1 MADEIKKD
9 ILLNIDANMSNIDKQ
24 LKNLTKKL
32 GNMKLSLDMDN
43 INAKNI
49 KLVENLSKALSNLPI
64 SKEVTITPK
73 ISLGKLDKLT
83 DDGGKLVSEKKRI
96 QAMMD
101 EKFGNVYITPN
112 FNLKEFEKQL
122 EKATKLSINT
132 DGLSLDLALNT
143 TKAEQKLNSLMDKIN
158 KLGGT
163 LKSLPSV
170 DIAVAGKKI
179 ESPVSKGKKKSKV
192 PSVVGEDDLYLSA
205 FRREYGIRP
214 RNLSQALNATVGV
227 NTDGKKGMDLQIALE
242 SAVAQ
247 LMHQAQ
253 KEAYTNPKSDK
264 SHILN
269 QLGKEAMS
277 KLFKVAPLYGE
288 NVLQGKSPDELSFNE
303 MFKALKDYGFKL
315 FQQDMDS
322 NNNTISARNKEK
334 RAKAIDNISSEISK
348 LASGDT
354 DVGLH
359 YLNKDLASLNS
370 SDLSDDLKAKKS
382 ALQNLLRDVKENDA
396 TAMNY
401 LHSYMQGK
409 IAQLKSL
416 QESVFNTDAEATKG
430 LAVSKMQSAYANK
443 LSNDWVTLREAK
455 KHISD
460 AIQRDLQNNDLD
472 KWVEHTAKLE
482 AIKAREKDPYDFD
495 IKKNLGNVGQLDKL
509 LNARRASQDIIYG
522 ADSTDDAEIK
532 YLKGLQSKATD
543 KGTKDYLQS
552 RMESLGAEI
561 QQVKEKTAKEIVQY
575 FQDLVNEARKSLI
588 QKAQTPN
595 ADVFNEVSEYITA
608 NTKLANAKQDT
619 GKLGYG
625 DSAQALSA
633 MSSELEQILGKGN
646 QYSEMLKREAQAN
659 TDLLQTIQNNTDALK
674 QFKNQRKELAR
685 QITADVGK
693 SDTSAMGY
701 ADSASLFQNFK
712 DTVNSEISAGQA
724 SGEPVNLSKFKNLS
738 AQYADLYSDSNNT
751 AIANLY
757 RQFAQEL
764 EIGSKKIANATK
776 STLDAENDIVQ
787 AIRELDNAYKSGI
800 GQDSAKARL
809 SQAMSDYESAY
820 KENKGTDMTANEK
833 IRLLSNAGSK
843 AGIQKDTEAAEELNA
858 QIEKLRSTFGT
869 TDAKIQKGLA
879 GEAEGQK
886 KVTSAV
892 QEYLNKLRQLD
903 LQMTSTT
910 DTAKL
915 KVLEEQ
921 YEKLTEQMKE
931 AGKASGEI
939 KSFRQEANILL
950 ALSFGSSSKQAR
962 TLALNSAKKSLVNQE
977 VLDRASSPN
986 IDGPLGIG
994 VKGTYYIISLLGRAS
1009 KGLGSA
1015 FEASSIL
1022 MKDSS
1027 KMVTNSF
1034 MSLSSKL
1041 TEVDRLLEGLG
1052 VVAGTIGVAIG
1063 TGLSAVMAWTAAL
1076 KVGISS
1082 FEFFGGILL
1091 DIGKTLLEVLKPG
1104 IELYRS
1110 ETKSTY
1116 SMMAAIAS
1124 NASYKGTSLRDM
1136 QDQREAM
1143 NIAYTGSKQLQD
1155 RAKYDAE
1162 RGAFSYQEII
1172 DALSGTLPMLL
1183 AKGMSVKQAYD
1194 VNLGVASVAKLINL
1208 NPGQVLQEV
1217 RDLAQGSITAGHSQ
1231 VANAIG
1237 VTNADIKGKDGEEIW
1252 SYLMEQF
1259 EKYQSVLKEYAQ
1271 TPVGAFEQMQDRF
1284 SIVAEE
1290 FVNNFAWSFKGIFDM
1305 ITNWMGTW
1313 KDSAG
1318 NILTQIVDPN
1328 TGNTKDVWAKYTTDE
1343 NGNQQIESYQDNPTG
1358 AVTFNLGEELFK
1370 ILDGL
1375 DEVFLHLAESADRVI
1390 GYVKELLGINDVVD
1404 TGTDILE
1411 VLIDVVADN
1420 IMFILWW
1427 IDVTKQLLAESED
1440 FIVGL
1445 INTSIFIAKVVTS
1458 LAYLVVGFKNLIDM
1472 LYDVAAVIGNIIRK
1486 TVALM
1491 KGDIKGAE
1499 AIKPL
1504 DFAWD
1509 NLKQDFSE
1517 LTDSLVQ
1524 GAGKNIYEAFNK
1536 NFYADSFK
1544 ESRGLWK
1551 EGHSSNNNHAIT
1563 DIWLRGKKFGEQA
1576 KEAFEKRKQQ
1586 GVTIGNLRGT
1596 PSSANDDKTDKQK
1609 KQAENKAYKRYI
1621 AELKSALEAH
1631 VQALKD
1637 LSEQNEIAYKEGFKS
1652 YAEYMTDKVSYS
1664 LEEAQ
1669 AKVNELNAEREAI
1682 QNRSTLEPDEKET
1695 ALYNNQKELAK
1706 ANATLTKLTRAQ
1718 EEVAEYL
1725 KQSATNMSN
1734 VSSQMNQLLAQSA
1747 DMPTMNLDGSVS
1759 VASNISSL
1767 EDLYQA
1773 NPQNYEEKMNW
1784 GLQRLMLAGYDMT
1797 NSAAIMANLAMEST
1811 NELNPKADN
1820 GSHKGIGQWDN
1831 DRWNNLLNFAS
1842 QNQSDPYDFRTQ
1854 LEFLIREATTQGM
1867 NFFPQIARSMEDAV
1881 YQFGKIYERPGDD
1894 ALNKRQ
1900 NQAVWTANQAVT
1912 NYRPFYKKIVAT
1924 KDGGES
1930 GTYSAIQKALE
1941 GTNKDNGYL
1950 GKTLINGVNACV
1962 EAVTKIGAD
1971 YSPVLR
1977 KAVENGILRTED
1989 APGVKGLDTFLK
2001 ENSVA
2006 ILEGFDK
2013 SELQAGDIIFFDSG
2027 GEKNTHVM
2035 LYQGNGKIV
2044 GNSSSGN
2051 NKAGEVI
2058 QRPLD
2063 DYLAYSGMTPSRI
2076 AKTSKTS
2083 VFGGNGV
2090 STKTSYAMATT
2101 KEGHEARQHAIDTE
2115 AKFVDLLAQLEALW
2129 MGSLDARIKQIKLK
2143 FEKQRINATP
2153 EEIDVLN
2160 KLEKAEIGKMAF
2172 EATSKIIDFN
2182 MTNYLD
2188 NVKSKLAEL
2197 DFSDRGNYTDITS
2210 KQADYTFKLT
2220 QIKDMAI
2227 QNVANSLDRLQ
2238 ELYGYMERQGFIS
2251 EAQQIK
2257 QKIESTLES
2266 LYKIFDSAIEK
2277 INANYDNMTKRF
2289 DNMSWTNLQREQGH
2303 KEIEA
2308 YRNQA
2313 LAEQYHAEMTSLQRG
2328 YNQLRD
2334 EIEACNKEA
2343 ERLKELGDDKGA
2355 NVQLD
2360 KVKGKTVELNVV
2372 MEKLK
2377 STHALEVLAK
2387 EAGHLKDVM
2396 VEANDKFKQATEDG
2410 LLDFMT
2416 DGVNAVLDGTKTIE
2430 DAFADMAISI
2440 LKTMQKF
2447 FADKIVTGLMNQWF
2461 GNTTTQSLMSPF
2473 AYNPEAQWQWSKN
2486 PEYVAQQNDKGLAQF
2501 NREGYYI
2508 TNLPEGGAE
2517 EAKQLYKDKQW
2528 TPEYASADTTV
2539 ALTTAVQ
2546 TNTQA
2551 VTELTSALAHKAT
2564 VSQDNE
2570 AKTAEAVENLNETTA
2585 NTNREISDSVV
2596 RGTQVQTQI
2605 ASNSL
2610 AEAVT
2615 NTTQNNIANQ
2625 HLASIDTSEQKQAI
2639 DGSVSGGGGG
2649 GESISSGGGLSS
2661 SISMGIPSVGR
2672 GITGTLS
2679 NNGGGLFGGIGSML
2693 SGWVDPIYKIL
2704 EDVIGDIADLLNSD
2718 LFARPLN
2725 MLNSVIGSA
2734 GAQLGGSIFAIS
2746 SLMNGDKKEQLLSM
2760 IFLELQLMYQ
2770 PLSLIGTY
2778 IPNLMTL
2785 LSDIAAKVSANYAS
2799 ANYVPASKA
2808 TNVADK
2814 PTGHAIGGYITGP
2827 GTGTSDSIPARLSNG
2842 EFVIRSEAVKRY
2854 GTNFLNA
2861 VNDGTF
2867 ARIHTK
2873 VPRFAEG
2880 GLVKEATNNVGN
2892 NMAQSMGGVI
2902 GQHMSNTATF
2912 NVALVRDEQEAMAS
2926 FMRSSHG
2933 QRIMLD
2939 FSKKY
2944 ANVTRSF

>member
-1 MADEIKKD
+1 M
-9 ILLNIDANMSNIDKQ
+9 
-24 LKNLTKKL
+24 
-32 GNMKLSLDMDN
+32 
-43 INAKNI
+43 
-49 KLVENLSKALSNLPI
+49 
-64 SKEVTITPK
+64 
-73 ISLGKLDKLT
+73 
-83 DDGGKLVSEKKRI
+83 
-96 QAMMD
+96 
-101 EKFGNVYITPN
+101 
-112 FNLKEFEKQL
+112 
-122 EKATKLSINT
+122 
-132 DGLSLDLALNT
+132 
-143 TKAEQKLNSLMDKIN
+143 
-158 KLGGT
+158 
-163 LKSLPSV
+163 
-170 DIAVAGKKI
+170 
-179 ESPVSKGKKKSKV
+179 
-192 PSVVGEDDLYLSA
+192 
-205 FRREYGIRP
+205 
-214 RNLSQALNATVGV
+214 
-227 NTDGKKGMDLQIALE
+227 
-242 SAVAQ
+242 
-247 LMHQAQ
+247 
-253 KEAYTNPKSDK
+253 
-264 SHILN
+264 
-269 QLGKEAMS
+269 
-277 KLFKVAPLYGE
+277 
-288 NVLQGKSPDELSFNE
+288 
-303 MFKALKDYGFKL
+303 
-315 FQQDMDS
+315 
-322 NNNTISARNKEK
+322 
-334 RAKAIDNISSEISK
+334 
-348 LASGDT
+348 
-354 DVGLH
+354 
-359 YLNKDLASLNS
+359 
-370 SDLSDDLKAKKS
+370 
-382 ALQNLLRDVKENDA
+382 
-396 TAMNY
+396 
-401 LHSYMQGK
+401 
-409 IAQLKSL
+409 
-416 QESVFNTDAEATKG
+416 
-430 LAVSKMQSAYANK
+430 
-443 LSNDWVTLREAK
+443 
-455 KHISD
+455 
-460 AIQRDLQNNDLD
+460 
-472 KWVEHTAKLE
+472 
-482 AIKAREKDPYDFD
+482 
-495 IKKNLGNVGQLDKL
+495 
-509 LNARRASQDIIYG
+509 
-522 ADSTDDAEIK
+522 
-532 YLKGLQSKATD
+532 
-543 KGTKDYLQS
+543 
-552 RMESLGAEI
+552 
-561 QQVKEKTAKEIVQY
+561 QY

-595 ADVFNEVSEYITA
+595 ADVSNEVSEYITA
-608 NTKLANAKQDT
+608 NTKLANAKQDI

-693 SDTSAMGY
+693 SDNSVMGY

-712 DTVNSEISAGQA
+712 NTVNSEISAGQA

-776 STLDAENDIVQ
+776 STLDAENEIVQ
-787 AIRELDNAYKSGI
+787 AIRELDNAYKSGV

-879 GEAEGQK
+879 GETEGQK

-903 LQMTSTT
+903 LQMSSTT
-910 DTAKL
+910 DTTE
-915 KVLEEQ
+915 LEA
-921 YEKLTEQMKE
+921 LTEQYKKLVDEMKE

-939 KSFRQEANILL
+939 KSFRQEANILS

-962 TLALNSAKKSLVNQE
+962 TLALKSAKESLVNQE
-977 VLDRASSPN
+977 ILDRASSPN
-986 IDGPLGIG
+986 VDGLAGTAFKG
-994 VKGTYYIISLLGRAS
+994 VYYSISLLGRAS

-1027 KMVTNSF
+1027 KLVSTSL
-1034 MSLSSKL
+1034 MSLSSTL
-1041 TEVDRLLEGLG
+1041 PEVSAGMAGLG
-1052 VVAGTIGVAIG
+1052 LVAGVIG
-1063 TGLSAVMAWTAAL
+1063 TTLGVGLTAVMAWAAAL

-1082 FEFFGGILL
+1082 LEFFGGILL

-1104 IELYRS
+1104 IELYTS

-1136 QDQREAM
+1136 QDQKEAM

-1183 AKGMSVKQAYD
+1183 EKGMSVQQAYD

-1208 NPGQVLQEV
+1208 NPGQVLQEA

-1237 VTNADIKGKDGEEIW
+1237 VSNADIKGKDGEEIW

-1259 EKYQSVLKEYAQ
+1259 EKYQYVLKEYAQ

-1313 KDSAG
+1313 KDSVG
-1318 NILTQIVDPN
+1318 NVLTQIVDPN

-1343 NGNQQIESYQDNPTG
+1343 NGEQQIESYQDNPTG

-1427 IDVTKQLLAESED
+1427 IDVTRQLLTESED
-1440 FIVGL
+1440 FIIGL
-1445 INTSIFIAKVVTS
+1445 INTSIFIAKVVMS
-1458 LAYLVVGFKNLIDM
+1458 LSYLVVGFKNLIDM
-1472 LYDVAAVIGNIIRK
+1472 LYDVAAVIGNVIRK
-1486 TVALM
+1486 IAKLLV
-1491 KGDIKGAE
+1491 GDIEGAD

-1504 DFAWD
+1504 DFLWD
-1509 NLKQDFSE
+1509 NLKQDFGE
-1517 LTDSLVQ
+1517 LGDSFVQ
-1524 GAGKNIYEAFNK
+1524 GAGKNIYEAFDKNSYANK
-1536 NFYADSFK
+1536 FKDSM
-1544 ESRGLWK
+1544 GLWK
-1551 EGHSSNNNHAIT
+1551 EGHSYNNNHAIT
-1563 DIWLRGKKFGEQA
+1563 DIWLKGKEFGEQA

-1586 GVTIGNLRGT
+1586 GVTIGNLKGVQSKT
-1596 PSSANDDKTDKQK
+1596 DEQDEQTDKQK
-1609 KQAENKAYKRYI
+1609 KQAENKAYRRYI

-1652 YAEYMTDKVSYS
+1652 YAEYMTDKVRYS
-1664 LEEAQ
+1664 LDEAQ
-1669 AKVNELNAEREAI
+1669 SKINELNAEREAI
-1682 QNRSTLEPDEKET
+1682 QNRSTMEPDEKET

-1725 KQSATNMSN
+1725 KQSASNMSN

-1747 DMPTMNLDGSVS
+1747 DMPTMNLDGTVS
-1759 VASNISSL
+1759 VASNIGSL

-1797 NSAAIMANLAMEST
+1797 NSAAIMANLVMEST

-1831 DRWNNLLNFAS
+1831 DRWNNLLSFAS

-1900 NQAVWTANQAVT
+1900 NQAVWAANQAVT
-1912 NYRPFYKKIVAT
+1912 NYRPFYKQTVST

-1930 GTYSAIQKALE
+1930 GTYNALQKSLDA
-1941 GTNKDNGYL
+1941 GYL
-1950 GKTLINGVNACV
+1950 GAQLEHGAVACV
-1962 EAVTKIGAD
+1962 EAVTKLGAYFSNDFAEAVRKGIVNTDVLED
-1971 YSPVLR
+1971 YFR
-1977 KAVENGILRTED
+1977 DKGIEVID
-1989 APGVKGLDTFLK
+1989 GFSKSMLK
-2001 ENSVA
+2001 
-2006 ILEGFDK
+2006 
-2013 SELQAGDIIFFDSG
+2013 AGDTIFFDSAK
-2027 GEKNTHVM
+2027 EKNAHVM
-2035 LYQGNGKIV
+2035 LYQGNGKLV

-2051 NKAGEVI
+2051 NWAGKVV
-2058 QRPLD
+2058 QVSLD
-2063 DYLAYSGMTPSRI
+2063 DYLANSGLTPTKIGKS
-2076 AKTSKTS
+2076 SNTS

-2101 KEGHEARQHAIDTE
+2101 KEGHEARQHAIDSMS
-2115 AKFVDLLAQLEALW
+2115 KYVDSASQLESLW
-2129 MGSLDARIKQIKLK
+2129 MGSVAARIEQVKLK

-2153 EEIDVLN
+2153 EEIDLLN
-2160 KLEKAEIGKMAF
+2160 KLEKAEIGKIAF
-2172 EATSKIIDFN
+2172 EATSKVIDFA
-2182 MTNYLD
+2182 MTNYAD
-2188 NVKSKLAEL
+2188 NVKSQLSKL

-2220 QIKDMAI
+2220 QIKDMAV

-2257 QKIESTLES
+2257 QKIEATLES

-2277 INANYDNMTKRF
+2277 INVNYDNMTKRF
-2289 DNMSWTNLQREQGH
+2289 DNMSWTNLQKEQGH

-2313 LAEQYHAEMTSLQRG
+2313 LAEQYHAEMTSLQGG

-2355 NVQLD
+2355 QVQLD
-2360 KVKGKTVELNVV
+2360 KVKGKTVELDVV
-2372 MEKLK
+2372 MQKLK

-2387 EAGHLKDVM
+2387 EAGHLKDTM
-2396 VEANDKFKQATEDG
+2396 EEANDTFKQSVEDG
-2410 LLDFMT
+2410 LVDFMT
-2416 DGVNAVLDGTKTIE
+2416 DGVNSVLEGTKTIE
-2430 DAFADMAISI
+2430 EAFLDMAISI

-2447 FADKIVTGLMNQWF
+2447 FAEKMITGWMNQWF
-2461 GNTTTQSLMSPF
+2461 GNTSTQELMNPLR
-2473 AYNPEAQWQWSKN
+2473 YDPEAQWQWSKN

-2528 TPEYASADTTV
+2528 TPEYADADLGVRDITATTV
-2539 ALTTAVQ
+2539 NLTAQTVNGVEPQVAPSSATDVSNANINVGTATTTVGSETSTVGTQ
-2546 TNTQA
+2546 T
-2551 VTELTSALAHKAT
+2551 AT
-2564 VSQDNE
+2564 VGTSNTTVG
-2570 AKTAEAVENLNETTA
+2570 ASSTTIGAETSTV
-2585 NTNREISDSVV
+2585 
-2596 RGTQVQTQI
+2596 GTQQSTVGTQQVQ
-2605 ASNSL
+2605 AGNVL
-2610 AEAVT
+2610 
-2615 NTTQNNIANQ
+2615 
-2625 HLASIDTSEQKQAI
+2625 L
-2639 DGSVSGGGGG
+2639 DG
-2649 GESISSGGGLSS
+2649 
-2661 SISMGIPSVGR
+2661 
-2672 GITGTLS
+2672 
-2679 NNGGGLFGGIGSML
+2679 
-2693 SGWVDPIYKIL
+2693 
-2704 EDVIGDIADLLNSD
+2704 
-2718 LFARPLN
+2718 
-2725 MLNSVIGSA
+2725 
-2734 GAQLGGSIFAIS
+2734 
-2746 SLMNGDKKEQLLSM
+2746 
-2760 IFLELQLMYQ
+2760 
-2770 PLSLIGTY
+2770 
-2778 IPNLMTL
+2778 
-2785 LSDIAAKVSANYAS
+2785 
-2799 ANYVPASKA
+2799 A
-2808 TNVADK
+2808 TAM
-2814 PTGHAIGGYITGP
+2814 GHAIGGYITGP

>member
-73 ISLGKLDKLT
+73 ISLGKFDKLT

-122 EKATKLSINT
+122 KKATKLSINT
-132 DGLSLDLALNT
+132 DGLNLDLALNT

-158 KLGGT
+158 KLGGA

-192 PSVVGEDDLYLSA
+192 PSVAGEDDLYLSA

-227 NTDGKKGMDLQIALE
+227 NTGGKKGMDLQIALE
-242 SAVAQ
+242 SAVTQ

-288 NVLQGKSPDELSFNE
+288 NVLKGKNPEELSFNE

-334 RAKAIDNISSEISK
+334 RAKAIDNISTEISK

-354 DVGLH
+354 GVGLH

-370 SDLSDDLKAKKS
+370 SDLSDDLKAKKT
-382 ALQNLLRDVKENDA
+382 ALQNLLKGVKENDA

-409 IAQLKSL
+409 IEQLKSL
-416 QESVFNTDAEATKG
+416 QESVFSTDAEATKG

-482 AIKAREKDPYDFD
+482 AIKAREKDPYDYD

-595 ADVFNEVSEYITA
+595 ADVSSEVSEYITA

-693 SDTSAMGY
+693 SDNSVMGY
-701 ADSASLFQNFK
+701 VDSANLFQNFK
-712 DTVNSEISAGQA
+712 DTVTSEISAGQA

-764 EIGSKKIANATK
+764 ETGSKKIANATK
-776 STLDAENDIVQ
+776 STLDAENEIVQ
-787 AIRELDNAYKSGI
+787 AIRELDNAYKSGV

-903 LQMTSTT
+903 LQMSSTT
-910 DTAKL
+910 DTTKL
-915 KVLEEQ
+915 EALREQ
-921 YEKLTEQMKE
+921 YKKLVDEMKE

-939 KSFRQEANILL
+939 KSFRQEASILS

-962 TLALNSAKKSLVNQE
+962 ELALNSAKKSLVNQE

-986 IDGPLGIG
+986 TGGLAGTG
-994 VKGTYYIISLLGRAS
+994 FKGAYYTISLLGRAS

-1034 MSLSSKL
+1034 MSLSSGL
-1041 TEVDRLLEGLG
+1041 PEVSRLLAGLG
-1052 VVAGTIGVAIG
+1052 VVAGTIGVVIG
-1063 TGLSAVMAWTAAL
+1063 TGLSAIMAWAAAL

-1082 FEFFGGILL
+1082 LEFFGGILL

-1104 IELYRS
+1104 IELYKS

-1124 NASYKGTSLRDM
+1124 NASYNGTSLRDM
-1136 QDQREAM
+1136 KDQKEAM

-1208 NPGQVLQEV
+1208 NPGQVLQEA

-1237 VTNADIKGKDGEEIW
+1237 VSNADIKGKDGEEIW

-1259 EKYQSVLKEYAQ
+1259 EKYQYVLKEYAQ

-1370 ILDGL
+1370 ILEGL

-1427 IDVTKQLLAESED
+1427 IDVTRQLLTESED
-1440 FIVGL
+1440 FIIGL

-1458 LAYLVVGFKNLIDM
+1458 LGYLVVGFKNLIDM
-1472 LYDVAAVIGNIIRK
+1472 LYDVAAVIGNVIRK
-1486 TVALM
+1486 TAKLLV
-1491 KGDIKGAE
+1491 GDIEGAD

-1509 NLKQDFSE
+1509 NLKQDFGE
-1517 LTDSLVQ
+1517 FADAWVQ
-1524 GAGKNIYEAFNK
+1524 GAGKNIYEAFDK
-1536 NFYADSFK
+1536 NSYANNFKDSM
-1544 ESRGLWK
+1544 GLWK
-1551 EGHSSNNNHAIT
+1551 EGHSYNNNHAIT
-1563 DIWLRGKKFGEQA
+1563 DIWLKGKKFGEQA

-1586 GVTIGNLRGT
+1586 GVTIDNLKGT
-1596 PSSANDDKTDKQK
+1596 QSSSDDKTDKQK

-1652 YAEYMTDKVSYS
+1652 YAEYMTDKVRYS
-1664 LEEAQ
+1664 LDEAQ
-1669 AKVNELNAEREAI
+1669 SKVNELNAEREAI
-1682 QNRSTLEPDEKET
+1682 QNRSYLEPDEKEE
-1695 ALYNNQKELAK
+1695 ALYKNQKELAK

-1725 KQSATNMSN
+1725 KQSASNMSN

-1759 VASNISSL
+1759 IASNISNL

-1773 NPQNYEEKMNW
+1773 NPQSYEEKMNW

-1811 NELNPKADN
+1811 KELNPKADN

-1831 DRWNNLLNFAS
+1831 DRWNNLLSFAS

-1894 ALNKRQ
+1894 VLKERQ

-1912 NYRPFYKKIVAT
+1912 NYRPFYKQTVAT

-1930 GTYSAIQKALE
+1930 GTYNAIQKALD

-1950 GKTLINGVNACV
+1950 GKTLVNGVNACV

-2051 NKAGEVI
+2051 NRAGEVI

-2083 VFGGNGV
+2083 VFGGSGL

-2101 KEGHEARQHAIDTE
+2101 KEGHEARQHAID
-2115 AKFVDLLAQLEALW
+2115 AMSKYVDSAAQLESLW
-2129 MGSLDARIKQIKLK
+2129 MGSVAARIEQIKLK
-2143 FEKQRINATP
+2143 FEKQRINASP
-2153 EEIDVLN
+2153 EEIDLLN
-2160 KLEKAEIGKMAF
+2160 KLEKAEIGKVAF
-2172 EATSKIIDFN
+2172 EATSKVIDFA
-2182 MTNYLD
+2182 MTNYAD
-2188 NVKSKLAEL
+2188 NVKSQLSKL

-2220 QIKDMAI
+2220 QIKDMAV

-2277 INANYDNMTKRF
+2277 INVNYDNMTKRF
-2289 DNMSWTNLQREQGH
+2289 DNMSWTNLQKEQGH

-2313 LAEQYHAEMTSLQRG
+2313 LAEQYHAEMTSLQGG

-2355 NVQLD
+2355 QVQLD
-2360 KVKGKTVELNVV
+2360 KVKGKTVELDVV
-2372 MEKLK
+2372 MQKLK

-2387 EAGHLKDVM
+2387 EAGHLTDVM
-2396 VEANDKFKQATEDG
+2396 EEANTKFKQATEDG

-2416 DGVNAVLDGTKTIE
+2416 DGVNAVLEGTKTIE

-2461 GNTTTQSLMSPF
+2461 GNTTTQTLMLPF

-2486 PEYVAQQNDKGLAQF
+2486 PDYVAQQNDKGLAEF

-2528 TPEYASADTTV
+2528 TPEYADADLGIRDITATTV
-2539 ALTTAVQ
+2539 NLTAQTVNGVEPQVAPSSATDVSNANINVGTATTTVGSETSTVGTQTATVGTSNTTVGASSTTIGAETSTVGTQQSTVGTQQVQAGNVLLDGVTAV
-2546 TNTQA
+2546 
-2551 VTELTSALAHKAT
+2551 
-2564 VSQDNE
+2564 
-2570 AKTAEAVENLNETTA
+2570 
-2585 NTNREISDSVV
+2585 
-2596 RGTQVQTQI
+2596 
-2605 ASNSL
+2605 
-2610 AEAVT
+2610 
-2615 NTTQNNIANQ
+2615 
-2625 HLASIDTSEQKQAI
+2625 
-2639 DGSVSGGGGG
+2639 
-2649 GESISSGGGLSS
+2649 
-2661 SISMGIPSVGR
+2661 
-2672 GITGTLS
+2672 
-2679 NNGGGLFGGIGSML
+2679 
-2693 SGWVDPIYKIL
+2693 
-2704 EDVIGDIADLLNSD
+2704 
-2718 LFARPLN
+2718 
-2725 MLNSVIGSA
+2725 
-2734 GAQLGGSIFAIS
+2734 
-2746 SLMNGDKKEQLLSM
+2746 
-2760 IFLELQLMYQ
+2760 
-2770 PLSLIGTY
+2770 
-2778 IPNLMTL
+2778 
-2785 LSDIAAKVSANYAS
+2785 
-2799 ANYVPASKA
+2799 
-2808 TNVADK
+2808 
-2814 PTGHAIGGYITGP
+2814 GHATGGYITGP

>member
-49 KLVENLSKALSNLPI
+49 KLVEDLSKALSNLPI

-73 ISLGKLDKLT
+73 ISLGKFDKLT

-122 EKATKLSINT
+122 KKATKLSINT
-132 DGLSLDLALNT
+132 DGLNLDLALNT

-158 KLGGT
+158 KLGGA
-163 LKSLPSV
+163 LKNLPSV

-179 ESPVSKGKKKSKV
+179 ESSVGKSKKKSKV
-192 PSVVGEDDLYLSA
+192 PSVAGEDDLYSSA

-214 RNLSQALNATVGV
+214 RNLSQALNATVGI
-227 NTDGKKGMDLQIALE
+227 NTGGKKGMDLQIALE
-242 SAVAQ
+242 AAVTQ

-396 TAMNY
+396 TAMSY

-416 QESVFNTDAEATKG
+416 QESVFSTDAEATKG

-595 ADVFNEVSEYITA
+595 ADVSNEVSEYITA

-633 MSSELEQILGKGN
+633 MSSELEQILDKGN

-685 QITADVGK
+685 QITVDVGK

-776 STLDAENDIVQ
+776 STLDAENEIVQ

-809 SQAMSDYESAY
+809 SQAMSDYESVY

-833 IRLLSNAGSK
+833 IRLLTNAGSK

-915 KVLEEQ
+915 KALEEQ
-921 YEKLTEQMKE
+921 YEKLIEQMKE

-939 KSFRQEANILL
+939 KSFRQEANILS

-962 TLALNSAKKSLVNQE
+962 ILALNSAKKSLVNQE

-986 IDGPLGIG
+986 TDGLAGTAFKG
-994 VKGTYYIISLLGRAS
+994 VYYSISLLGRAS

-1027 KMVTNSF
+1027 KLASTSI
-1034 MSLSSKL
+1034 MSLASAL
-1041 TEVDRLLEGLG
+1041 PEVSAGMAGLG
-1052 VVAGTIGVAIG
+1052 LVVGTVGTVFGV
-1063 TGLSAVMAWTAAL
+1063 GLTATMAWAAAL
-1076 KVGISS
+1076 KVAISS
-1082 FEFFGGILL
+1082 LEFFGGILL

-1183 AKGMSVKQAYD
+1183 AKGMSVQQAYD

-1208 NPGQVLQEV
+1208 NPGQVLQEA

-1358 AVTFNLGEELFK
+1358 AVTFNLGDELIKF
-1370 ILDGL
+1370 LEGL

-1390 GYVKELLGINDVVD
+1390 DYVKEILGINDAVD

-1411 VLIDVVADN
+1411 VLIDVVTDN

-1427 IDVTKQLLAESED
+1427 IDVTRQLLIDGED
-1440 FIVGL
+1440 FIVVLLNIGMF
-1445 INTSIFIAKVVTS
+1445 TVKCTES
-1458 LAYLVVGFKNLIDM
+1458 LARLVQGLKNFIDM
-1472 LYDVAAVIGNIIRK
+1472 IYDVAAAIGNTIRK
-1486 TVALM
+1486 ISALSV
-1491 KGDIKGAE
+1491 GDLKGADE
-1499 AIKPL
+1499 IKPL
-1504 DFAWD
+1504 DWLWD
-1509 NLKQDFSE
+1509 NLKQDANEFV
-1517 LTDSLVQ
+1517 DSM
-1524 GAGKNIYEAFNK
+1524 AGFGKYGYEAFFGGSDTYAGSYKDFMNLWRDK
-1536 NFYADSFK
+1536 NA
-1544 ESRGLWK
+1544 G
-1551 EGHSSNNNHAIT
+1551 NNNNAIR
-1563 DIWLRGKKFGEQA
+1563 DLWLRGKKFGEQA

-1586 GVTIGNLRGT
+1586 GVTIGNLKGT

-1747 DMPTMNLDGSVS
+1747 DMPTMNLDGTVS
-1759 VASNISSL
+1759 VVSNISSL

-1820 GSHKGIGQWDN
+1820 GSRKGIGQWDN

-1912 NYRPFYKKIVAT
+1912 NYRPFYKKTVAT

-2051 NKAGEVI
+2051 NHAGEVI

-2063 DYLAYSGMTPSRI
+2063 DYLAYIGMTPSRI

-2101 KEGHEARQHAIDTE
+2101 KEGHEARQHAIDLMS
-2115 AKFVDLLAQLEALW
+2115 KYVDDAAQVEALW
-2129 MGSLDARIKQIKLK
+2129 MGGVAARIEQVKLK

-2153 EEIDVLN
+2153 EEIDLLN
-2160 KLEKAEIGKMAF
+2160 KLEKAEIGKVAF
-2172 EATSKIIDFN
+2172 EATSKVIDFA
-2182 MTNYLD
+2182 MTNYAD
-2188 NVKSKLAEL
+2188 NVKSQLSKL

-2220 QIKDMAI
+2220 QIKDMAV

-2277 INANYDNMTKRF
+2277 INVNYDNMTKRF
-2289 DNMSWTNLQREQGH
+2289 DNMSWTNLQKEQGH

-2313 LAEQYHAEMTSLQRG
+2313 LAEQYHAEMTSLQSG

-2355 NVQLD
+2355 QVQLD
-2360 KVKGKTVELNVV
+2360 KVKGKTVELDVV
-2372 MEKLK
+2372 MQKLK
-2377 STHALEVLAK
+2377 STHALEQLAK
-2387 EAGHLKDVM
+2387 EAGHLADVM
-2396 VEANDKFKQATEDG
+2396 EEANDKFKQATEDG

-2416 DGVNAVLDGTKTIE
+2416 DGVNAVLEGTKTIE

-2447 FADKIVTGLMNQWF
+2447 FAEKIVTGLMNQWF
-2461 GNTTTQSLMSPF
+2461 GNTTTQSLMIPF

-2486 PEYVAQQNDKGLAQF
+2486 PDYVAQQNDKGLVQF

-2551 VTELTSALAHKAT
+2551 VTELTSALASRAT

-2615 NTTQNNIANQ
+2615 NTAQNNIANQ
-2625 HLASIDTSEQKQAI
+2625 HLASIDASEQKQAI
-2639 DGSVSGGGGG
+2639 DSSTGGGGGGG
-2649 GESISSGGGLSS
+2649 GESVGWS

-2679 NNGGGLFGGIGSML
+2679 NNGGGLFGQLGSML
-2693 SGWVDPIYKIL
+2693 SRWVDPIYDML
-2704 EDVIGDIADLLNSD
+2704 EDIIGDISDFLNSD

-2746 SLMNGDKKEQLLSM
+2746 SLMNGDRKEQLLSM
-2760 IFLELQLMYQ
+2760 IFLELQLIYQ
-2770 PLSLIGTY
+2770 TLSLIGSILIGTV
-2778 IPNLMTL
+2778 N
-2785 LSDIAAKVSANYAS
+2785 AS
-2799 ANYVPASKA
+2799 QAQAQ
-2808 TNVADK
+2808 
-2814 PTGHAIGGYITGP
+2814 GHATGGYITGP

>member
-49 KLVENLSKALSNLPI
+49 KLVEDLSKALSNLPI

-73 ISLGKLDKLT
+73 ISLGKFDKLT
-83 DDGGKLVSEKKRI
+83 NDGGKLVSEKKRI

-122 EKATKLSINT
+122 KKATKLSINT
-132 DGLSLDLALNT
+132 DGLNLDLALNT

-158 KLGGT
+158 KLGGA
-163 LKSLPSV
+163 LKNLPSV

-179 ESPVSKGKKKSKV
+179 ESSVDKSKKKSKL
-192 PSVVGEDDLYLSA
+192 PSVAGEDDLYSSA

-214 RNLSQALNATVGV
+214 RNLSQALNATVGI
-227 NTDGKKGMDLQIALE
+227 DIGGKKGMDLQIALE
-242 SAVAQ
+242 AAVTQ

-322 NNNTISARNKEK
+322 NNNTISARNKDK
-334 RAKAIDNISSEISK
+334 RAKAIDNISTEISK

-354 DVGLH
+354 NVGLH

-370 SDLSDDLKAKKS
+370 SDLSDDLKAKRF
-382 ALQNLLRDVKENDA
+382 ALQNLLRGVKENDA

-416 QESVFNTDAEATKG
+416 QESVFGTDTEATKG

-495 IKKNLGNVGQLDKL
+495 IKNNLGNVGQLDKL

-532 YLKGLQSKATD
+532 YLKGLRSKATD

-595 ADVFNEVSEYITA
+595 ADVSNEVSEYITA

-712 DTVNSEISAGQA
+712 DTVSSEISAGQA

-776 STLDAENDIVQ
+776 STLDAENEIVQ

-820 KENKGTDMTANEK
+820 KESKGTDMTANEK

-892 QEYLNKLRQLD
+892 QEYINKLRQLD

-910 DTAKL
+910 DTTKL
-915 KVLEEQ
+915 EALTEQ
-921 YEKLTEQMKE
+921 YEKLVEEMKE

-939 KSFRQEANILL
+939 KSFRQEANILS

-962 TLALNSAKKSLVNQE
+962 MLALNSAKKSLVNQE

-986 IDGPLGIG
+986 TDGYAGTAFKG
-994 VKGTYYIISLLGRAS
+994 VYYSISLLGRAS

-1027 KMVTNSF
+1027 KLVSTSF
-1034 MSLSSKL
+1034 MSLASKL
-1041 TEVDRLLEGLG
+1041 PEVSVGMAGLG
-1052 VVAGTIGVAIG
+1052 LVAGTIGTALGV
-1063 TGLSAVMAWTAAL
+1063 GLTVTMAWAAAL

-1082 FEFFGGILL
+1082 LEFFGGILL

-1124 NASYKGTSLRDM
+1124 NASYKDTSLRDM

-1183 AKGMSVKQAYD
+1183 AKGMSVQQAYD

-1208 NPGQVLQEV
+1208 NPGQVLQEA

-1313 KDSAG
+1313 KDSVG

-1328 TGNTKDVWAKYTTDE
+1328 TGNTKDVWAKYTTDDD
-1343 NGNQQIESYQDNPTG
+1343 GNQQIESYQDNPTG
-1358 AVTFNLGEELFK
+1358 AVTFNLGDDLIK
-1370 ILDGL
+1370 ILEGL

-1390 GYVKELLGINDVVD
+1390 GYVKEILGINDAVD

-1411 VLIDVVADN
+1411 VLIDVVTDN

-1427 IDVTKQLLAESED
+1427 IDVTRQLLNDSED
-1440 FIVGL
+1440 FIVVLLNVGMF
-1445 INTSIFIAKVVTS
+1445 TVKCTES
-1458 LAYLVVGFKNLIDM
+1458 LAGLVQGLKNFIDM
-1472 LYDVAAVIGNIIRK
+1472 IYDVAAAIGNTIRK
-1486 TVALM
+1486 ISALSV
-1491 KGDIKGAE
+1491 GDLKGASE
-1499 AIKPL
+1499 IKPL
-1504 DFAWD
+1504 DWLWD
-1509 NLKQDFSE
+1509 NLKQDANEFA
-1517 LTDSLVQ
+1517 DSMK
-1524 GAGKNIYEAFNK
+1524 GFGKHGYEAFFGGSDTYAGSYKDFMNLWRDK
-1536 NFYADSFK
+1536 NV
-1544 ESRGLWK
+1544 G
-1551 EGHSSNNNHAIT
+1551 NNNNNAIRNL
-1563 DIWLRGKKFGEQA
+1563 WLRGKTFGEQA
-1576 KEAFEKRKQQ
+1576 KEAFAKRKQQ
-1586 GVTIGNLRGT
+1586 GVTIDNLRGT

-1609 KQAENKAYKRYI
+1609 KQAENKAYRRYI

-1725 KQSATNMSN
+1725 KQSAINMSN

-1912 NYRPFYKKIVAT
+1912 NYKPFYKKTVAT

-1930 GTYSAIQKALE
+1930 GTYNAIQKALE

-1950 GKTLINGVNACV
+1950 GKTLINGVEACV
-1962 EAVTKIGAD
+1962 EAVTKLGAYFSKD
-1971 YSPVLR
+1971 FAE
-1977 KAVENGILRTED
+1977 AVRERIVNTD
-1989 APGVKGLDTFLK
+1989 
-2001 ENSVA
+2001 
-2006 ILEGFDK
+2006 ILENYFRDKGIEVIDGFSK
-2013 SELQAGDIIFFDSG
+2013 SMLKAGDTIFFDSAK
-2027 GEKNTHVM
+2027 EKNAHVM
-2035 LYQGNGKIV
+2035 LYQGNGMLV

-2051 NKAGEVI
+2051 NNAGEVV
-2058 QRPLD
+2058 QVSLD
-2063 DYLAYSGMTPSRI
+2063 DYLAYSGMTPSKI
-2076 AKTSKTS
+2076 GKSSTTS

-2115 AKFVDLLAQLEALW
+2115 AKFVDSLAQLEALW

-2160 KLEKAEIGKMAF
+2160 KLEKAEIGKVAF

-2188 NVKSKLAEL
+2188 NVKSQLSKL

-2220 QIKDMAI
+2220 QIKNMAI

-2257 QKIESTLES
+2257 QKIEATLES

-2313 LAEQYHAEMTSLQRG
+2313 LAEQYHTEMTSLQNG

-2355 NVQLD
+2355 QVQLD
-2360 KVKGKTVELNVV
+2360 KVKGKTVELNAV

-2377 STHALEVLAK
+2377 STHALEVLAE
-2387 EAGHLKDVM
+2387 EAGHLKDAM
-2396 VEANDKFKQATEDG
+2396 EEANDTFKQSVENG
-2410 LLDFMT
+2410 LVDFMT
-2416 DGVNAVLDGTKTIE
+2416 DGVNSVLEGTKTIE
-2430 DAFADMAISI
+2430 EAFLDMAISI

-2447 FADKIVTGLMNQWF
+2447 FAEKMITGWMNQWF
-2461 GNTTTQSLMSPF
+2461 GDTSTQELMNPF
-2473 AYNPEAQWQWSKN
+2473 RYDPEAQYQWSKN
-2486 PEYVAQQNDKGLAQF
+2486 PDYVAQQNDKGLAQF

-2528 TPEYASADTTV
+2528 VPEYASADTTV
-2539 ALTTAVQ
+2539 ALTNAVQ

-2551 VTELTSALAHKAT
+2551 VTELTSALTNRAT

-2570 AKTAEAVENLNETTA
+2570 AKTIKAVEDLNETTA
-2585 NTNREISDSVV
+2585 NTNTEISDNVV
-2596 RGTQVQTQI
+2596 TGTQIQSQI

-2610 AEAVT
+2610 AEALT

-2625 HLASIDTSEQKQAI
+2625 HLASIDASEQKQAI
-2639 DGSVSGGGGG
+2639 DSSVGGGGR
-2649 GESISSGGGLSS
+2649 GEFISSVGGLSS
-2661 SISMGIPSVGR
+2661 SISMGIPFVGR

-2679 NNGGGLFGGIGSML
+2679 NNGGGLFGSIGSFL
-2693 SGWVDPIYKIL
+2693 SDLVDPIYDIF
-2704 EDVIGDIADLLNSD
+2704 EDVIGDVADLLNSD

-2725 MLNSVIGSA
+2725 MLNSIIGSA

-2746 SLMNGDKKEQLLSM
+2746 SLINGDKKEQLLSL

-2770 PLSLIGTY
+2770 TLSLIGTY
-2778 IPNLMTL
+2778 VASLTT
-2785 LSDIAAKVSANYAS
+2785 SVADIAVKSSSSYAT
-2799 ANYVPASKA
+2799 AA
-2808 TNVADK
+2808 
-2814 PTGHAIGGYITGP
+2814 GHATGGYITGP

-2944 ANVTRSF
+2944 ANVTRRF

>member
-1 MADEIKKD
+1 
-9 ILLNIDANMSNIDKQ
+9 MSNIDKQ

-49 KLVENLSKALSNLPI
+49 KLVEDLSKALSNLPI

-73 ISLGKLDKLT
+73 ISLGKFDKLT
-83 DDGGKLVSEKKRI
+83 NDGGKLVSEKKRI

-122 EKATKLSINT
+122 KKATKLSINT
-132 DGLSLDLALNT
+132 DGLNLDLALNT

-158 KLGGT
+158 KLGGV
-163 LKSLPSV
+163 LKNLPSV

-179 ESPVSKGKKKSKV
+179 ESSVDKSKKKSKL
-192 PSVVGEDDLYLSA
+192 PSVAGEDDLYSSA

-214 RNLSQALNATVGV
+214 RNLSQALNATVGI
-227 NTDGKKGMDLQIALE
+227 NTGGKKGMDLQIALE
-242 SAVAQ
+242 AAVTQ

-322 NNNTISARNKEK
+322 NNNTISARNKDK
-334 RAKAIDNISSEISK
+334 RAKAIDNISTEISK

-354 DVGLH
+354 NVGLH

-370 SDLSDDLKAKKS
+370 SDLSDDLKAKRL
-382 ALQNLLRDVKENDA
+382 ALQNLLRGVKENDA

-416 QESVFNTDAEATKG
+416 QESVFGTDTEATKG

-595 ADVFNEVSEYITA
+595 ADVSNEVSEYITA
-608 NTKLANAKQDT
+608 NTKLANAKQDI

-712 DTVNSEISAGQA
+712 NTVNSEISAGQA

-776 STLDAENDIVQ
+776 STLDAENEIVQ

-879 GEAEGQK
+879 DEAEEQR

-910 DTAKL
+910 DTTKL
-915 KVLEEQ
+915 EALTEQ
-921 YEKLTEQMKE
+921 YEKLVEEMKE

-939 KSFRQEANILL
+939 KSFRQEANILS

-962 TLALNSAKKSLVNQE
+962 ILALNSAKKSLVNQE

-986 IDGPLGIG
+986 IDGFAGTAFKG
-994 VKGTYYIISLLGRAS
+994 VYYSISLLGRAS

-1027 KMVTNSF
+1027 KLVSTSF
-1034 MSLSSKL
+1034 MSLSSTL
-1041 TEVDRLLEGLG
+1041 PEVSAGMAGLG
-1052 VVAGTIGVAIG
+1052 LVAGTIGTTLGV
-1063 TGLSAVMAWTAAL
+1063 GLTATMAWAAAL

-1082 FEFFGGILL
+1082 LEFFGGILL

-1183 AKGMSVKQAYD
+1183 AKGMSVQQAYD
-1194 VNLGVASVAKLINL
+1194 INLGVASVAKLINL
-1208 NPGQVLQEV
+1208 NPGQVLQEA

-1313 KDSAG
+1313 KDSVG

-1427 IDVTKQLLAESED
+1427 IDVTRQLLAESED

-1445 INTSIFIAKVVTS
+1445 INTGIFIAKVVTS

-1486 TVALM
+1486 IVALM

-1509 NLKQDFSE
+1509 NLKQDFNE
-1517 LTDSLVQ
+1517 LANSFVQ

-1536 NFYADSFK
+1536 NSYADSFK

-1551 EGHSSNNNHAIT
+1551 EGHSSNNNNAIT

-1576 KEAFEKRKQQ
+1576 KEAFAKRKQQ

-1669 AKVNELNAEREAI
+1669 AKVNELNAERKAI

-1820 GSHKGIGQWDN
+1820 GSHKGIAQWDN

-1912 NYRPFYKKIVAT
+1912 NYKPFYKQTVAT

-1930 GTYSAIQKALE
+1930 GTYDAIQKSLDA
-1941 GTNKDNGYL
+1941 GYL
-1950 GKTLINGVNACV
+1950 GAQLEHGAVACV
-1962 EAVTKIGAD
+1962 EAVTKLGAYFSKD
-1971 YSPVLR
+1971 FAE
-1977 KAVENGILRTED
+1977 AVREGIVNTD
-1989 APGVKGLDTFLK
+1989 
-2001 ENSVA
+2001 
-2006 ILEGFDK
+2006 ILENYFRDKGIEVIDGFSK
-2013 SELQAGDIIFFDSG
+2013 SMLKAGDTIFFDSAK
-2027 GEKNTHVM
+2027 EKNAHVM
-2035 LYQGNGKIV
+2035 LYQGNGMLV

-2051 NKAGEVI
+2051 NWAGKVV
-2058 QRPLD
+2058 QVSLD
-2063 DYLAYSGMTPSRI
+2063 DYLAYSGMTPSKI
-2076 AKTSKTS
+2076 GKSSNTS

-2101 KEGHEARQHAIDTE
+2101 KEGHEARQHAIDME
-2115 AKFVDLLAQLEALW
+2115 AKFVDSLAQLEALW

-2160 KLEKAEIGKMAF
+2160 KLEKAEIGKVAF

-2220 QIKDMAI
+2220 QIKNMAI

-2257 QKIESTLES
+2257 QKIEATLES
-2266 LYKIFDSAIEK
+2266 LYKVFDSAIEK

-2313 LAEQYHAEMTSLQRG
+2313 LAEQYHTEMTSLQNG

-2343 ERLKELGDDKGA
+2343 ERLKEIGDDKGA
-2355 NVQLD
+2355 QVQLD
-2360 KVKGKTVELNVV
+2360 KVKGKTVELNAV

-2377 STHALEVLAK
+2377 STHALEVLAE

-2396 VEANDKFKQATEDG
+2396 EETNDTFKQSVEDG
-2410 LLDFMT
+2410 LVDFMT

-2447 FADKIVTGLMNQWF
+2447 FAEKIVTGLMNQWF
-2461 GNTTTQSLMSPF
+2461 GDTSTQELMNPF
-2473 AYNPEAQWQWSKN
+2473 RYDPEAQYQWSKN
-2486 PEYVAQQNDKGLAQF
+2486 PEYVAQQNNPGLAQF

-2508 TNLPEGGAE
+2508 TNLPVGGTE
-2517 EAKQLYKDKQW
+2517 LLKQLYDDGQW
-2528 TPEYASADTTV
+2528 VPEYASADTTI

-2551 VTELTSALAHKAT
+2551 VTELTSALVHRAT

-2570 AKTAEAVENLNETTA
+2570 AKTVEAVENLNETTA

-2610 AEAVT
+2610 AEAIT

-2625 HLASIDTSEQKQAI
+2625 HLASIDASEQKQAI
-2639 DGSVSGGGGG
+2639 DSSAGGGGGGG

-2693 SGWVDPIYKIL
+2693 SRWVDRIYDIL

-2746 SLMNGDKKEQLLSM
+2746 SLMNGDNKEQLLSM

-2770 PLSLIGTY
+2770 TLSLIGTY
-2778 IPNLMTL
+2778 VASLTT
-2785 LSDIAAKVSANYAS
+2785 SVADIAAKSSSSYATAS
-2799 ANYVPASKA
+2799 ATTINVTEQPA
-2808 TNVADK
+2808 
-2814 PTGHAIGGYITGP
+2814 GHATGGYITGP

-2944 ANVTRSF
+2944 ANVTRRF

>member
-49 KLVENLSKALSNLPI
+49 KLVEDLSKALSNLPI
-64 SKEVTITPK
+64 SKEVTIIPK
-73 ISLGKLDKLT
+73 ISLGKFDKLT
-83 DDGGKLVSEKKRI
+83 NDGGKLVSEKKRI

-122 EKATKLSINT
+122 KKATKLSINT
-132 DGLSLDLALNT
+132 DGLNLDLALNT

-158 KLGGT
+158 KLGGA
-163 LKSLPSV
+163 LKNLPSV

-179 ESPVSKGKKKSKV
+179 ESSVDKSKKKSKL
-192 PSVVGEDDLYLSA
+192 PSVAGEDDLYSSA

-214 RNLSQALNATVGV
+214 RNLSQALNATVGI
-227 NTDGKKGMDLQIALE
+227 DIGGKKGMDLQIALE
-242 SAVAQ
+242 AAVTQ

-288 NVLQGKSPDELSFNE
+288 NILQGKSPDELSFNE

-322 NNNTISARNKEK
+322 NNNTISARNKDK
-334 RAKAIDNISSEISK
+334 RAKAIDNISTEISK

-354 DVGLH
+354 NVGLH

-370 SDLSDDLKAKKS
+370 SDLSDDLKAKRF
-382 ALQNLLRDVKENDA
+382 ALQNLLRGVKENDA

-416 QESVFNTDAEATKG
+416 QESVFGTDTEATKG

-495 IKKNLGNVGQLDKL
+495 IKKNLGNIGQLDKL

-712 DTVNSEISAGQA
+712 NTVNSEISAGQA

-776 STLDAENDIVQ
+776 STLDAENEIVQ

-879 GEAEGQK
+879 DEAEGQK

-910 DTAKL
+910 DTTKL
-915 KVLEEQ
+915 EALTEQ
-921 YEKLTEQMKE
+921 YEKLVEEMKE

-939 KSFRQEANILL
+939 KSFRQEANILS

-962 TLALNSAKKSLVNQE
+962 ILALNSAKKSLVNQE

-986 IDGPLGIG
+986 TGGFAGTAFKG
-994 VKGTYYIISLLGRAS
+994 VYYSISLLGRAS

-1027 KMVTNSF
+1027 KLVSTSF
-1034 MSLSSKL
+1034 MSLASKL
-1041 TEVDRLLEGLG
+1041 PEVSAGMAGLG
-1052 VVAGTIGVAIG
+1052 LVAGTIGTTLGV
-1063 TGLSAVMAWTAAL
+1063 GLTATMAWAAAL

-1082 FEFFGGILL
+1082 LEFFGGILL
-1091 DIGKTLLEVLKPG
+1091 DIGKTLLEILKPG

-1183 AKGMSVKQAYD
+1183 AKGMSVQQAYD

-1208 NPGQVLQEV
+1208 NPGQVLQEA

-1313 KDSAG
+1313 KDSVG

-1328 TGNTKDVWAKYTTDE
+1328 TGNTKDVWAKYTTDD

-1427 IDVTKQLLAESED
+1427 IDVTRQLLAESED

-1445 INTSIFIAKVVTS
+1445 INTGIFIAKVVTS

-1509 NLKQDFSE
+1509 NLKQDFNE
-1517 LTDSLVQ
+1517 LANSFVQ

-1536 NFYADSFK
+1536 NSYANSFK

-1551 EGHSSNNNHAIT
+1551 EGHSSNNNNAIT

-1576 KEAFEKRKQQ
+1576 KEAFAKRKQQ

-1759 VASNISSL
+1759 VSSNISSL

-1854 LEFLIREATTQGM
+1854 LEFLIHEATTKGM

-1912 NYRPFYKKIVAT
+1912 NYKPFYKKTVAT

-1930 GTYSAIQKALE
+1930 ATYNAIQKSLDA
-1941 GTNKDNGYL
+1941 GYL
-1950 GKTLINGVNACV
+1950 GAQLKNGAIACV
-1962 EAVTKIGAD
+1962 EAVTKLGAYFSKD
-1971 YSPVLR
+1971 FAE
-1977 KAVENGILRTED
+1977 AVREGIVNTD
-1989 APGVKGLDTFLK
+1989 
-2001 ENSVA
+2001 
-2006 ILEGFDK
+2006 ILENYFRDKGIEVIDGFSK
-2013 SELQAGDIIFFDSG
+2013 SMLKAGDTIFFDSANK
-2027 GEKNTHVM
+2027 KNAHVM
-2035 LYQGNGKIV
+2035 LYQGNGMLV

-2051 NKAGEVI
+2051 NGKGKVV
-2058 QRPLD
+2058 QVSLD
-2063 DYLAYSGMTPSRI
+2063 NYLAYSGMTPSKI
-2076 AKTSKTS
+2076 GKSSNTSI
-2083 VFGGNGV
+2083 FGGNGV

-2115 AKFVDLLAQLEALW
+2115 AKFVDSLAQLEALW

-2160 KLEKAEIGKMAF
+2160 KLEKAEIGKVAF

-2188 NVKSKLAEL
+2188 NVKSQLSKL

-2220 QIKDMAI
+2220 QIKNMAI

-2257 QKIESTLES
+2257 QKIEATLES
-2266 LYKIFDSAIEK
+2266 LYKVFDSAIEK

-2313 LAEQYHAEMTSLQRG
+2313 LAEQYHTEMTSLQNG

-2355 NVQLD
+2355 QVQLD
-2360 KVKGKTVELNVV
+2360 KVKGKTVELNAV

-2377 STHALEVLAK
+2377 STHALEVLAE
-2387 EAGHLKDVM
+2387 EAGHLKDAM
-2396 VEANDKFKQATEDG
+2396 EETNDTFKQSVEDG
-2410 LLDFMT
+2410 LVDFMT
-2416 DGVNAVLDGTKTIE
+2416 DGVNSVLEGTKTIE
-2430 DAFADMAISI
+2430 EAFLEMVVNI

-2447 FADKIVTGLMNQWF
+2447 FTEKIVTGLMNQWF

-2473 AYNPEAQWQWSKN
+2473 AYNPEAQYRWSKN
-2486 PEYVAQQNDKGLAQF
+2486 PEYVAQQNNPGLAQF

-2508 TNLPEGGAE
+2508 TNLPVGGTE
-2517 EAKQLYKDKQW
+2517 LLKQLYDDGQW
-2528 TPEYASADTTV
+2528 VPEYASADTTI

-2551 VTELTSALAHKAT
+2551 VLGLTSALTRSAT
-2564 VSQDNE
+2564 DSQANE
-2570 AKTAEAVENLNETTA
+2570 IKTIKAVEDLNETTV
-2585 NTNREISDSVV
+2585 NTNTEISDNVV
-2596 RGTQVQTQI
+2596 MGTQIQSQI

-2615 NTTQNNIANQ
+2615 NTAQNNIANQ
-2625 HLASIDTSEQKQAI
+2625 HLARIDASEQLQSLRT
-2639 DGSVSGGGGG
+2639 SVSGGGGG
-2649 GESISSGGGLSS
+2649 GGGGFSSFDGGLSS
-2661 SISMGIPSVGR
+2661 STSIGVPHASGGIFTS
-2672 GITGTLS
+2672 
-2679 NNGGGLFGGIGSML
+2679 IGSML
-2693 SGWVDPIYKIL
+2693 SNLVDPIYDIL
-2704 EDVIGDIADLLNSD
+2704 ESIVGDVSNFLNSG
-2718 LFARPLN
+2718 LFSRPLG
-2725 MLNSVIGSA
+2725 MLNSIMGSSA
-2734 GAQLGGSIFAIS
+2734 VQLGGSIFAIS
-2746 SLMNGDKKEQLLSM
+2746 SFIHGDRKEQLLSM
-2760 IFLELQLMYQ
+2760 IFFELQLMYQ
-2770 PLSLIGTY
+2770 ELTMIR
-2778 IPNLMTL
+2778 
-2785 LSDIAAKVSANYAS
+2785 ANS
-2799 ANYVPASKA
+2799 IFSHA
-2808 TNVADK
+2808 TQ
-2814 PTGHAIGGYITGP
+2814 GHAIGGYITGP

-2867 ARIHTK
+2867 ARIYTE

-2892 NMAQSMGGVI
+2892 NMAKSMGGVI
-2902 GQHMSNTATF
+2902 GQHISNTATF

>member
-49 KLVENLSKALSNLPI
+49 KLVEDLSKALSNLPI

-73 ISLGKLDKLT
+73 ISLGKFDKLT
-83 DDGGKLVSEKKRI
+83 NDGGKLVSEKKRI

-122 EKATKLSINT
+122 KKATKLSINT
-132 DGLSLDLALNT
+132 DGLNLDLALNT

-158 KLGGT
+158 KLGGA
-163 LKSLPSV
+163 LKNLPSV

-179 ESPVSKGKKKSKV
+179 ESSVDKSKKKSKL
-192 PSVVGEDDLYLSA
+192 PSVAGEDDLYSSA

-214 RNLSQALNATVGV
+214 RNLSQALNATVGI
-227 NTDGKKGMDLQIALE
+227 NTGGKKGMDLQIALE
-242 SAVAQ
+242 AAVTQ

-322 NNNTISARNKEK
+322 NNNTISARNKDK
-334 RAKAIDNISSEISK
+334 RAKAIDNISTEISK

-354 DVGLH
+354 NVGLH
-359 YLNKDLASLNS
+359 YLNKDLSSLNS
-370 SDLSDDLKAKKS
+370 SDLSDDLKAKRL
-382 ALQNLLRDVKENDA
+382 ALQNLLRGVKENDA

-416 QESVFNTDAEATKG
+416 QESVFGTDTEATKG
-430 LAVSKMQSAYANK
+430 LAVSKMQSDYANK

-693 SDTSAMGY
+693 SDTSTMGY

-712 DTVNSEISAGQA
+712 NTVNSEISAGQA

-776 STLDAENDIVQ
+776 STLDAENEIVQ

-879 GEAEGQK
+879 GEAEGQR

-910 DTAKL
+910 DTTKL
-915 KVLEEQ
+915 EALTEQ
-921 YEKLTEQMKE
+921 YEKLVEKMKE

-939 KSFRQEANILL
+939 KSFRQEANILS

-962 TLALNSAKKSLVNQE
+962 ILALNSAKKSLVNQE

-986 IDGPLGIG
+986 TGGFAGTAFKG
-994 VKGTYYIISLLGRAS
+994 VYYSISLLGRAS

-1027 KMVTNSF
+1027 KLVSTSF
-1034 MSLSSKL
+1034 MSLASKL
-1041 TEVDRLLEGLG
+1041 PEVSAGMAGLG
-1052 VVAGTIGVAIG
+1052 LVAGTIGTTLGV
-1063 TGLSAVMAWTAAL
+1063 GLTATMAWAAAL

-1082 FEFFGGILL
+1082 LEFFGGILL
-1091 DIGKTLLEVLKPG
+1091 DIGKTLLEILKPG

-1183 AKGMSVKQAYD
+1183 AKGMSVQQAYD

-1208 NPGQVLQEV
+1208 NPGQVLQEA

-1313 KDSAG
+1313 KDSVG

-1328 TGNTKDVWAKYTTDE
+1328 TGNTKDVWAKYATDE

-1358 AVTFNLGEELFK
+1358 AVTFNLGDELIK
-1370 ILDGL
+1370 ILEGL

-1427 IDVTKQLLAESED
+1427 IDVTRQLLAESED

-1445 INTSIFIAKVVTS
+1445 INTGIFIAKVVTS

-1509 NLKQDFSE
+1509 NLKQDFNE
-1517 LTDSLVQ
+1517 LANSFVQ

-1536 NFYADSFK
+1536 NSYANSFK

-1551 EGHSSNNNHAIT
+1551 EGHSSNNNNAIT

-1576 KEAFEKRKQQ
+1576 KEAFAKRKQQ

-1695 ALYNNQKELAK
+1695 ALYNNQKELTK

-1759 VASNISSL
+1759 VSSNISSL

-1854 LEFLIREATTQGM
+1854 LEFLIHEATTKGM

-1912 NYRPFYKKIVAT
+1912 NYKPFYKKTVAT

-1930 GTYSAIQKALE
+1930 ATYNAIQKSLDA
-1941 GTNKDNGYL
+1941 GYL
-1950 GKTLINGVNACV
+1950 GAQLKNGAIACV
-1962 EAVTKIGAD
+1962 EAVTKLGAYFSKD
-1971 YSPVLR
+1971 FAE
-1977 KAVENGILRTED
+1977 AVREGIVNTD
-1989 APGVKGLDTFLK
+1989 
-2001 ENSVA
+2001 
-2006 ILEGFDK
+2006 ILENYFRDKGIEVIDGFSK
-2013 SELQAGDIIFFDSG
+2013 SMLKAGDTIFFDSANK
-2027 GEKNTHVM
+2027 KNAHVM
-2035 LYQGNGKIV
+2035 LYQGNGMLV

-2051 NKAGEVI
+2051 NGKGKVV
-2058 QRPLD
+2058 QVSLD
-2063 DYLAYSGMTPSRI
+2063 NYLAYSGMTPSKI
-2076 AKTSKTS
+2076 GKSSNTSI
-2083 VFGGNGV
+2083 FGGNGV

-2115 AKFVDLLAQLEALW
+2115 AKFVDSLSQLEALW

-2160 KLEKAEIGKMAF
+2160 KLEKAEIGKVAF

-2188 NVKSKLAEL
+2188 NVKSQLSKL

-2220 QIKDMAI
+2220 QIKNMAI

-2257 QKIESTLES
+2257 QKIEATLES
-2266 LYKIFDSAIEK
+2266 LYKVFDSAIEK

-2313 LAEQYHAEMTSLQRG
+2313 LAEQYHTEMTSLQNG

-2355 NVQLD
+2355 QVQLD
-2360 KVKGKTVELNVV
+2360 KVKGKTVELNAV

-2377 STHALEVLAK
+2377 STHALEVLAE

-2396 VEANDKFKQATEDG
+2396 EEANDKFKQATEDG

-2461 GNTTTQSLMSPF
+2461 GNTTTQTLMSPF
-2473 AYNPEAQWQWSKN
+2473 VYNPEAQWQWSKN

-2501 NREGYYI
+2501 NHEGYYI

-2539 ALTTAVQ
+2539 ALTNAVQ

-2551 VTELTSALAHKAT
+2551 VTELTSALAHRAT

-2596 RGTQVQTQI
+2596 RGTQLQTQI

-2610 AEAVT
+2610 AEAIT

-2625 HLASIDTSEQKQAI
+2625 HLASIDASEQKQAI
-2639 DGSVSGGGGG
+2639 DSSVGGGGG

-2679 NNGGGLFGGIGSML
+2679 NNGGGLFGGIGSFL
-2693 SGWVDPIYKIL
+2693 SDLVDPIYDIL
-2704 EDVIGDIADLLNSD
+2704 EDVIGDVADLLNSD

-2725 MLNSVIGSA
+2725 MLNSIIGSA

-2746 SLMNGDKKEQLLSM
+2746 SLMDGDRKEQLLSM

-2770 PLSLIGTY
+2770 TLSLIGTY
-2778 IPNLMTL
+2778 VASLTT
-2785 LSDIAAKVSANYAS
+2785 SVADIAAKSSSSYATAS
-2799 ANYVPASKA
+2799 ATTINVTEQPA
-2808 TNVADK
+2808 
-2814 PTGHAIGGYITGP
+2814 GHATGGYITGP

>member
-73 ISLGKLDKLT
+73 ISLGKFDKLT

-122 EKATKLSINT
+122 KKATKLSINT
-132 DGLSLDLALNT
+132 DGLNLDLALNT

-158 KLGGT
+158 KLGGA

-192 PSVVGEDDLYLSA
+192 PSVAGEDDLYLSA

-227 NTDGKKGMDLQIALE
+227 NTGGKKGMDLQIALE
-242 SAVAQ
+242 SAVTQ

-288 NVLQGKSPDELSFNE
+288 NVLKGKNPEELSFNE

-334 RAKAIDNISSEISK
+334 RAKAIDNISTEISK

-354 DVGLH
+354 GVGLH

-370 SDLSDDLKAKKS
+370 SDLSDDLKAKKT
-382 ALQNLLRDVKENDA
+382 ALQNLLKGVKENDA

-409 IAQLKSL
+409 IEQLKSL
-416 QESVFNTDAEATKG
+416 QESVFSTDAEATKG

-482 AIKAREKDPYDFD
+482 AIKAREKDPYDYD

-595 ADVFNEVSEYITA
+595 ADVSNEVSEYITA
-608 NTKLANAKQDT
+608 NTKLANVKQDT

-693 SDTSAMGY
+693 SDNSVMGY
-701 ADSASLFQNFK
+701 VDSANLFQNFK

-776 STLDAENDIVQ
+776 STLDAENEIVQ
-787 AIRELDNAYKSGI
+787 AIRELDNAYKSGV

-869 TDAKIQKGLA
+869 TDAKIQKGLV

-903 LQMTSTT
+903 LQMSSTT
-910 DTAKL
+910 DTTKL
-915 KVLEEQ
+915 EALREQ
-921 YEKLTEQMKE
+921 YKKLVDEMKE

-939 KSFRQEANILL
+939 KSFRQEANILS

-962 TLALNSAKKSLVNQE
+962 TLALESAKKSLVNQE

-986 IDGPLGIG
+986 TGGLAGTG
-994 VKGTYYIISLLGRAS
+994 FKGAYYTISLLGRAS

-1034 MSLSSKL
+1034 MSLSSGL
-1041 TEVDRLLEGLG
+1041 PEVSRLLAGLG
-1052 VVAGTIGVAIG
+1052 VVAGTIGVVIG
-1063 TGLSAVMAWTAAL
+1063 TGLSAIMAWAAAL

-1082 FEFFGGILL
+1082 LEFFGGILL
-1091 DIGKTLLEVLKPG
+1091 DVGKTLLEVLKPG
-1104 IELYRS
+1104 IELYKS

-1124 NASYKGTSLRDM
+1124 NASYNGTSLRDM
-1136 QDQREAM
+1136 KDQKEAM

-1208 NPGQVLQEV
+1208 NPGQVLQEA

-1237 VTNADIKGKDGEEIW
+1237 VSNADIKGKDGEEIW

-1259 EKYQSVLKEYAQ
+1259 EKYQYVLKEYAQ

-1318 NILTQIVDPN
+1318 NILTQITDPN

-1343 NGNQQIESYQDNPTG
+1343 NGEQQIESYQDNPTG

-1370 ILDGL
+1370 ILEGL

-1427 IDVTKQLLAESED
+1427 IDVTRQLLTESED
-1440 FIVGL
+1440 FIIGL

-1458 LAYLVVGFKNLIDM
+1458 LVYLVAGFQNLIDM
-1472 LYDVAAVIGNIIRK
+1472 LYDVAAVIGNVIRK
-1486 TVALM
+1486 TAKLLV
-1491 KGDIKGAE
+1491 GDIEGAD

-1504 DFAWD
+1504 DFLWD
-1509 NLKQDFSE
+1509 NLKQDFGE
-1517 LTDSLVQ
+1517 LGDSFVQ
-1524 GAGKNIYEAFNK
+1524 GAGKNIYEAFDK
-1536 NFYADSFK
+1536 NSYANNFKDSM
-1544 ESRGLWK
+1544 GLWK
-1551 EGHSSNNNHAIT
+1551 EGHSYNNNHAIT
-1563 DIWLRGKKFGEQA
+1563 DIWLKGKKFGEQA

-1586 GVTIGNLRGT
+1586 GVTIDNLKGT
-1596 PSSANDDKTDKQK
+1596 QSSSDDKTDKQK

-1652 YAEYMTDKVSYS
+1652 YAEYMTDKVRYS
-1664 LEEAQ
+1664 LDEAQ
-1669 AKVNELNAEREAI
+1669 SKVNELNAEREAI
-1682 QNRSTLEPDEKET
+1682 QNRSYLEPDEKDE
-1695 ALYNNQKELAK
+1695 ALYKNQKELAK

-1725 KQSATNMSN
+1725 KQSASNMSN

-1759 VASNISSL
+1759 VTSNISSL

-1831 DRWNNLLNFAS
+1831 DRWNNLLSFAS

-1894 ALNKRQ
+1894 ALKKRQ

-1912 NYRPFYKKIVAT
+1912 NYRPFYKQTVAT

-1930 GTYSAIQKALE
+1930 GIYNAIQKALD

-1950 GKTLINGVNACV
+1950 GKTLVNGAVACV
-1962 EAVTKIGAD
+1962 EAVTKLGAYFSNDFAEAVRKGIVNTDVLED
-1971 YSPVLR
+1971 YFR
-1977 KAVENGILRTED
+1977 DKGIEVID
-1989 APGVKGLDTFLK
+1989 GFSKSMLK
-2001 ENSVA
+2001 
-2006 ILEGFDK
+2006 
-2013 SELQAGDIIFFDSG
+2013 AGDTIFFDSAKK
-2027 GEKNTHVM
+2027 KNAHVM
-2035 LYQGNGKIV
+2035 LYQGNGMLV

-2051 NKAGEVI
+2051 NNAGKVV
-2058 QRPLD
+2058 QVSLD
-2063 DYLAYSGMTPSRI
+2063 DYLATSGLTPTKIGKS
-2076 AKTSKTS
+2076 SNTS
-2083 VFGGNGV
+2083 VFGGGGV

-2101 KEGHEARQHAIDTE
+2101 KEGHEARQHAID
-2115 AKFVDLLAQLEALW
+2115 AMSKYVDTAAQLESLW
-2129 MGSLDARIKQIKLK
+2129 MGSVAARIEQIKLK
-2143 FEKQRINATP
+2143 FEKQRINASP
-2153 EEIDVLN
+2153 EEIDLLN
-2160 KLEKAEIGKMAF
+2160 KLEKAEIGKVAF
-2172 EATSKIIDFN
+2172 EATSKVIDFA
-2182 MTNYLD
+2182 MTNYAD
-2188 NVKSKLAEL
+2188 NVKSQLSKL

-2220 QIKDMAI
+2220 QIKDMAV

-2277 INANYDNMTKRF
+2277 INVNYDNMTKRF
-2289 DNMSWTNLQREQGH
+2289 DNMSWTNLQKEQGH

-2313 LAEQYHAEMTSLQRG
+2313 LAEQYHAEMTSLQGG

-2355 NVQLD
+2355 QVQLD
-2360 KVKGKTVELNVV
+2360 KVKGKTVELDVV
-2372 MEKLK
+2372 MQKLK

-2387 EAGHLKDVM
+2387 EAGHLTDVM
-2396 VEANDKFKQATEDG
+2396 EEANTKFKQATEDG

-2447 FADKIVTGLMNQWF
+2447 FAEKIVTGLMNQWF
-2461 GNTTTQSLMSPF
+2461 GNTTTQTLMLPF

-2486 PEYVAQQNDKGLAQF
+2486 PDYVAQQNDKGLAEF

-2528 TPEYASADTTV
+2528 TPEYADADLGARDITATTV
-2539 ALTTAVQ
+2539 NLTAQTVNGVEPQVAPSSATDVSNANINVGTATTTVGSETSTVGTQTATVGTSNTTVGASSTTIGAETSTVGTQQSTVGTQQVQAGNVLLDGATAV
-2546 TNTQA
+2546 
-2551 VTELTSALAHKAT
+2551 
-2564 VSQDNE
+2564 
-2570 AKTAEAVENLNETTA
+2570 
-2585 NTNREISDSVV
+2585 
-2596 RGTQVQTQI
+2596 
-2605 ASNSL
+2605 
-2610 AEAVT
+2610 
-2615 NTTQNNIANQ
+2615 
-2625 HLASIDTSEQKQAI
+2625 
-2639 DGSVSGGGGG
+2639 
-2649 GESISSGGGLSS
+2649 
-2661 SISMGIPSVGR
+2661 
-2672 GITGTLS
+2672 
-2679 NNGGGLFGGIGSML
+2679 
-2693 SGWVDPIYKIL
+2693 
-2704 EDVIGDIADLLNSD
+2704 
-2718 LFARPLN
+2718 
-2725 MLNSVIGSA
+2725 
-2734 GAQLGGSIFAIS
+2734 
-2746 SLMNGDKKEQLLSM
+2746 
-2760 IFLELQLMYQ
+2760 
-2770 PLSLIGTY
+2770 
-2778 IPNLMTL
+2778 
-2785 LSDIAAKVSANYAS
+2785 
-2799 ANYVPASKA
+2799 
-2808 TNVADK
+2808 
-2814 PTGHAIGGYITGP
+2814 GHATGGYITGP

>member
-1 MADEIKKD
+1 
-9 ILLNIDANMSNIDKQ
+9 MSNIDKQ

-49 KLVENLSKALSNLPI
+49 KLVEDLSKALSNLPI

-73 ISLGKLDKLT
+73 ISLGKFDKLT
-83 DDGGKLVSEKKRI
+83 NDGGKLVSEKKRI

-101 EKFGNVYITPN
+101 EKFGNAYITPN

-122 EKATKLSINT
+122 KKATKLSINT
-132 DGLSLDLALNT
+132 DGLNLDLALNT

-158 KLGGT
+158 KLGGA
-163 LKSLPSV
+163 LKNLPSV

-179 ESPVSKGKKKSKV
+179 ESSVDKSKKKPKL
-192 PSVVGEDDLYLSA
+192 PSVAGEDDLYSSA

-214 RNLSQALNATVGV
+214 RNLSQALNATVGI
-227 NTDGKKGMDLQIALE
+227 DIGGKKGMDLQIALE
-242 SAVAQ
+242 AAVTQ

-334 RAKAIDNISSEISK
+334 RAKAIDNISTEISK

-354 DVGLH
+354 NVGLH

-370 SDLSDDLKAKKS
+370 SDLSDDLKAKRF
-382 ALQNLLRDVKENDA
+382 ALQNLLRGVKENDA

-416 QESVFNTDAEATKG
+416 QESVFGTDTEATKG

-495 IKKNLGNVGQLDKL
+495 IKKNLGNIGQLDKL

-595 ADVFNEVSEYITA
+595 ADVSNEVSDYITA

-712 DTVNSEISAGQA
+712 NTVNSEISAGQA

-776 STLDAENDIVQ
+776 STLDAENEIVQ
-787 AIRELDNAYKSGI
+787 AIRELDNAYKSGM

-910 DTAKL
+910 DTAQL
-915 KVLEEQ
+915 KALEEQ

-939 KSFRQEANILL
+939 KSYRQEANILS

-962 TLALNSAKKSLVNQE
+962 ILALNSAKKSLVNQE

-986 IDGPLGIG
+986 TDGYAGTAFKG
-994 VKGTYYIISLLGRAS
+994 VYYSISLLGRAS

-1027 KMVTNSF
+1027 KLVSTSF
-1034 MSLSSKL
+1034 MSLATKL
-1041 TEVDRLLEGLG
+1041 PEVSAGMAGLG
-1052 VVAGTIGVAIG
+1052 LVTGTIGTALGV
-1063 TGLSAVMAWTAAL
+1063 GLTATMAWAAAI

-1082 FEFFGGILL
+1082 LEFFGGILL

-1143 NIAYTGSKQLQD
+1143 DIAYTGSKQLQD

-1183 AKGMSVKQAYD
+1183 AKGMSVQQAYD

-1208 NPGQVLQEV
+1208 NPGQVLQEA

-1313 KDSAG
+1313 KDSVG

-1328 TGNTKDVWAKYTTDE
+1328 TGNTKDVWAKYTTDDD
-1343 NGNQQIESYQDNPTG
+1343 GNQQIESYQDNPTG
-1358 AVTFNLGEELFK
+1358 AVTFNLGDDLIK
-1370 ILDGL
+1370 ILEGL

-1390 GYVKELLGINDVVD
+1390 GYVKEILGINDAVD

-1411 VLIDVVADN
+1411 VLIDVVTDN

-1427 IDVTKQLLAESED
+1427 IDVTRQLLIDSED
-1440 FIVGL
+1440 FIVVLLNIGMF
-1445 INTSIFIAKVVTS
+1445 TVKCTES
-1458 LAYLVVGFKNLIDM
+1458 LAGLVRGLKNLIDVI
-1472 LYDVAAVIGNIIRK
+1472 YDFSVAAFMLERK
-1486 TVALM
+1486 LGALSV
-1491 KGDIKGAE
+1491 GDLKGASE
-1499 AIKPL
+1499 IKPL
-1504 DFAWD
+1504 DWLKD
-1509 NLKQDFSE
+1509 NLKQDISE
-1517 LTDSLVQ
+1517 FADSMKSF
-1524 GAGKNIYEAFNK
+1524 GKHGYEAFFGGSDTYAGSYKEFMNLWRDK
-1536 NFYADSFK
+1536 NAGND
-1544 ESRGLWK
+1544 
-1551 EGHSSNNNHAIT
+1551 NNNAIKNL
-1563 DIWLRGKKFGEQA
+1563 WLRGKTFGEQA
-1576 KEAFEKRKQQ
+1576 KEAFAKRKQQ
-1586 GVTIGNLRGT
+1586 GITIGNLRGT
-1596 PSSANDDKTDKQK
+1596 QSYDDGKTDRQK
-1609 KQAENKAYKRYI
+1609 KQAENKAYRRYI

-1669 AKVNELNAEREAI
+1669 AKVNELNAERGAI

-1900 NQAVWTANQAVT
+1900 NLAVWTANQAVT
-1912 NYRPFYKKIVAT
+1912 NYKPFYKKTVAT

-1930 GTYSAIQKALE
+1930 GIYGAIQKAL
-1941 GTNKDNGYL
+1941 DAGYL
-1950 GKTLINGVNACV
+1950 GAQLKNGAVACV
-1962 EAVTKIGAD
+1962 EAVTKLGAYFSND
-1971 YSPVLR
+1971 FAEAVREGIVNTDVL
-1977 KAVENGILRTED
+1977 ENYFRDKGIEVID
-1989 APGVKGLDTFLK
+1989 GFSKSMLK
-2001 ENSVA
+2001 
-2006 ILEGFDK
+2006 
-2013 SELQAGDIIFFDSG
+2013 AGDTIFFDSANK
-2027 GEKNTHVM
+2027 KNAHVM
-2035 LYQGNGKIV
+2035 LYQGNGMLV

-2051 NKAGEVI
+2051 NGAGKVV
-2058 QRPLD
+2058 QVSLD
-2063 DYLAYSGMTPSRI
+2063 NYLAYSGMTPSKI
-2076 AKTSKTS
+2076 GKSSNTS
-2083 VFGGNGV
+2083 VFGSNGV

-2101 KEGHEARQHAIDTE
+2101 KEGHEARQHAIDME
-2115 AKFVDLLAQLEALW
+2115 AKFVDSLAQLEALW

-2160 KLEKAEIGKMAF
+2160 KLEKAEIGKVAF

-2220 QIKDMAI
+2220 QIKNMAI

-2257 QKIESTLES
+2257 QKIEATLES
-2266 LYKIFDSAIEK
+2266 LYKVFDSAIEK

-2313 LAEQYHAEMTSLQRG
+2313 LAEQYHTEMTSLQRG

-2343 ERLKELGDDKGA
+2343 ERLKEIGDDKGA
-2355 NVQLD
+2355 QVQLD
-2360 KVKGKTVELNVV
+2360 KVKGKTVELNAV

-2377 STHALEVLAK
+2377 STHALEVLAE

-2396 VEANDKFKQATEDG
+2396 EEANDTFKQATEDG

-2447 FADKIVTGLMNQWF
+2447 FAEKIVTGLMNQWF
-2461 GNTTTQSLMSPF
+2461 GNTTTQSLMIPF

-2486 PEYVAQQNDKGLAQF
+2486 PEYVAQQNDKGLAEF

-2528 TPEYASADTTV
+2528 TPEYANADLGVRDITATTV
-2539 ALTTAVQ
+2539 NLTAQTVNGAEPQVTPSSTTDVSSANINVGTATTTVGSETSTVGSQNTTVGTQ
-2546 TNTQA
+2546 T
-2551 VTELTSALAHKAT
+2551 AT
-2564 VSQDNE
+2564 VGTS
-2570 AKTAEAVENLNETTA
+2570 TTTVGAETSTV
-2585 NTNREISDSVV
+2585 
-2596 RGTQVQTQI
+2596 GTQQSTVGTQQVQAGNVLFDGAT
-2605 ASNSL
+2605 
-2610 AEAVT
+2610 
-2615 NTTQNNIANQ
+2615 
-2625 HLASIDTSEQKQAI
+2625 AI
-2639 DGSVSGGGGG
+2639 
-2649 GESISSGGGLSS
+2649 
-2661 SISMGIPSVGR
+2661 
-2672 GITGTLS
+2672 
-2679 NNGGGLFGGIGSML
+2679 
-2693 SGWVDPIYKIL
+2693 
-2704 EDVIGDIADLLNSD
+2704 
-2718 LFARPLN
+2718 
-2725 MLNSVIGSA
+2725 
-2734 GAQLGGSIFAIS
+2734 
-2746 SLMNGDKKEQLLSM
+2746 
-2760 IFLELQLMYQ
+2760 
-2770 PLSLIGTY
+2770 
-2778 IPNLMTL
+2778 
-2785 LSDIAAKVSANYAS
+2785 
-2799 ANYVPASKA
+2799 
-2808 TNVADK
+2808 
-2814 PTGHAIGGYITGP
+2814 GHATGGYITGP

-2880 GLVKEATNNVGN
+2880 GLVEEATNNVGN

>member
-73 ISLGKLDKLT
+73 ISLGKFDKLT

-122 EKATKLSINT
+122 KKATKLSINT
-132 DGLSLDLALNT
+132 DGLNLDLALNT

-158 KLGGT
+158 KLGGA

-192 PSVVGEDDLYLSA
+192 PSVAGEDDLYLSA

-227 NTDGKKGMDLQIALE
+227 NTGGKKGMDLQIALE
-242 SAVAQ
+242 SAVTQ

-288 NVLQGKSPDELSFNE
+288 NVLKGKNPEELSFNE

-334 RAKAIDNISSEISK
+334 RAKAIDNISTEISK

-354 DVGLH
+354 GVGLH

-370 SDLSDDLKAKKS
+370 SDLSDDLKAKKT
-382 ALQNLLRDVKENDA
+382 ALQNLLKGVKENDA
-396 TAMNY
+396 TAMDY

-409 IAQLKSL
+409 IEQLKSL
-416 QESVFNTDAEATKG
+416 QESVFSTDAEATKG

-482 AIKAREKDPYDFD
+482 AIKAREKDPYDYD
-495 IKKNLGNVGQLDKL
+495 IKKNLGDVGQLDKL
-509 LNARRASQDIIYG
+509 LNARRASQDMIYG

-595 ADVFNEVSEYITA
+595 ADVSSEVSEYITA

-685 QITADVGK
+685 QITVDVGK
-693 SDTSAMGY
+693 SDNSVMGY
-701 ADSASLFQNFK
+701 VDSANLFQNFK
-712 DTVNSEISAGQA
+712 DTVTSEISAGQA

-776 STLDAENDIVQ
+776 STLDAENEIVQ
-787 AIRELDNAYKSGI
+787 AIRELDNAYKSGV

-903 LQMTSTT
+903 LQMSSTT
-910 DTAKL
+910 DTTKL
-915 KVLEEQ
+915 EALREQ
-921 YEKLTEQMKE
+921 YKKLVDEMKE

-939 KSFRQEANILL
+939 KSFRQEANILS

-962 TLALNSAKKSLVNQE
+962 ELALNSAKKSLVNQE

-986 IDGPLGIG
+986 TDGALGTG
-994 VKGTYYIISLLGRAS
+994 VKGAYYTISLLGRAS

-1034 MSLSSKL
+1034 MSLSSGLPEVNKL
-1041 TEVDRLLEGLG
+1041 LAGLG
-1052 VVAGTIGVAIG
+1052 VVSGTIGVAIG
-1063 TGLSAVMAWTAAL
+1063 GTLSAVMAWAAAL

-1082 FEFFGGILL
+1082 LEFFGGILL

-1104 IELYRS
+1104 IELYKS

-1124 NASYKGTSLRDM
+1124 NASYNGTSLRDM
-1136 QDQREAM
+1136 KDQKEAM

-1208 NPGQVLQEV
+1208 NPGQVLQEA

-1237 VTNADIKGKDGEEIW
+1237 VSNADIKGKDGEEIW

-1259 EKYQSVLKEYAQ
+1259 EKYQYVLKEYAQ

-1290 FVNNFAWSFKGIFDM
+1290 FVNNFVWSFKGIFDM

-1318 NILTQIVDPN
+1318 NILTQITDPN

-1343 NGNQQIESYQDNPTG
+1343 NGEQQIESYQDEPTG

-1375 DEVFLHLAESADRVI
+1375 DEIFLHLAESADRVI
-1390 GYVKELLGINDVVD
+1390 DYVKEILGINDAVD

-1411 VLIDVVADN
+1411 VLIDVVTDN

-1427 IDVTKQLLAESED
+1427 IDVTRQLLADGED
-1440 FIVGL
+1440 FIVVLLNIGMF
-1445 INTSIFIAKVVTS
+1445 TVKCVES
-1458 LAYLVVGFKNLIDM
+1458 LAGLVRGLKNFINVIF
-1472 LYDVAAVIGNIIRK
+1472 DVYAALFNTERK
-1486 TVALM
+1486 ISALLA
-1491 KGDIKGAE
+1491 GDLKGADE
-1499 AIKPL
+1499 IKPL
-1504 DFAWD
+1504 DWLWD
-1509 NLKQDFSE
+1509 NLKQDGNEFV
-1517 LTDSLVQ
+1517 DSMKSF
-1524 GAGKNIYEAFNK
+1524 GKHGYEAFFGGGDTYAGSYKDFMNLWRDK
-1536 NFYADSFK
+1536 NA
-1544 ESRGLWK
+1544 G
-1551 EGHSSNNNHAIT
+1551 NNNNNAIR
-1563 DIWLRGKKFGEQA
+1563 DLWLKGKKFGEQA

-1586 GVTIGNLRGT
+1586 GVTIDNLKGT
-1596 PSSANDDKTDKQK
+1596 QSSSDDKTDKQK

-1652 YAEYMTDKVSYS
+1652 YAEYMTDKVRYS
-1664 LEEAQ
+1664 LDEAQ
-1669 AKVNELNAEREAI
+1669 SKVNELNAEREAI
-1682 QNRSTLEPDEKET
+1682 QNRSYLEPDEKEE
-1695 ALYNNQKELAK
+1695 ALYKNQKELAK

-1725 KQSATNMSN
+1725 KQSASNMSN

-1759 VASNISSL
+1759 IASNISNL

-1811 NELNPKADN
+1811 KELNPKADN

-1831 DRWNNLLNFAS
+1831 DRWNNLLSFAS

-1894 ALNKRQ
+1894 VLKKRQ

-1912 NYRPFYKKIVAT
+1912 NYRPFYKQTVAT

-1930 GTYSAIQKALE
+1930 GTYNAIQKALD

-1950 GKTLINGVNACV
+1950 GKTLVNGAVACV
-1962 EAVTKIGAD
+1962 EAVTKLGAYFSNDFAEAVRKGIVNTDVLED
-1971 YSPVLR
+1971 YFR
-1977 KAVENGILRTED
+1977 DKGIEVID
-1989 APGVKGLDTFLK
+1989 GFSKSMLK
-2001 ENSVA
+2001 
-2006 ILEGFDK
+2006 
-2013 SELQAGDIIFFDSG
+2013 AGDTIFFDSAKK
-2027 GEKNTHVM
+2027 KNAHVM
-2035 LYQGNGKIV
+2035 LYQGNGMLV

-2051 NKAGEVI
+2051 NNAGKVV
-2058 QRPLD
+2058 QVSLD
-2063 DYLAYSGMTPSRI
+2063 DYLATSGLTPTKIGKS
-2076 AKTSKTS
+2076 SNTS
-2083 VFGGNGV
+2083 VFGGGGV

-2101 KEGHEARQHAIDTE
+2101 KEGHEARQHAID
-2115 AKFVDLLAQLEALW
+2115 AMSKYVDSAAQLESLW
-2129 MGSLDARIKQIKLK
+2129 MGSVAARIEQVKLK
-2143 FEKQRINATP
+2143 FEKQRINASP
-2153 EEIDVLN
+2153 EEIDLLN
-2160 KLEKAEIGKMAF
+2160 KLEKAEIGKVAF
-2172 EATSKIIDFN
+2172 EATSKVIDFV
-2182 MTNYLD
+2182 MTNYAD
-2188 NVKSKLAEL
+2188 NVKSQLSKL

-2220 QIKDMAI
+2220 QIKDMAV

-2277 INANYDNMTKRF
+2277 INVNYDNMTKRF
-2289 DNMSWTNLQREQGH
+2289 DNMSWTNLQKEQGH

-2313 LAEQYHAEMTSLQRG
+2313 LAEQYHAEMTSLQGG

-2355 NVQLD
+2355 QVQLD
-2360 KVKGKTVELNVV
+2360 KVKGKTVELDVV
-2372 MEKLK
+2372 MQKLK

-2387 EAGHLKDVM
+2387 EAGHLTDVM
-2396 VEANDKFKQATEDG
+2396 EEANTKFKQATEDG

-2416 DGVNAVLDGTKTIE
+2416 DGVNAVLEGTKTIE

-2447 FADKIVTGLMNQWF
+2447 FAEKIVTGLMNQWF
-2461 GNTTTQSLMSPF
+2461 GNTTTQTLMLPF

-2486 PEYVAQQNDKGLAQF
+2486 PDYVAQQNDKGLAEF

-2528 TPEYASADTTV
+2528 TPEYADADLGIRDITATTV
-2539 ALTTAVQ
+2539 NLTAQTVNGVEPQVAPSSATDVSNANINVGTATTTVGSETSTVGTQTATVGTSNTTVGASSTTIGAETSTVGTQQSTVGTQQVQAGNVLLDGVTAV
-2546 TNTQA
+2546 
-2551 VTELTSALAHKAT
+2551 
-2564 VSQDNE
+2564 
-2570 AKTAEAVENLNETTA
+2570 
-2585 NTNREISDSVV
+2585 
-2596 RGTQVQTQI
+2596 
-2605 ASNSL
+2605 
-2610 AEAVT
+2610 
-2615 NTTQNNIANQ
+2615 
-2625 HLASIDTSEQKQAI
+2625 
-2639 DGSVSGGGGG
+2639 
-2649 GESISSGGGLSS
+2649 
-2661 SISMGIPSVGR
+2661 
-2672 GITGTLS
+2672 
-2679 NNGGGLFGGIGSML
+2679 
-2693 SGWVDPIYKIL
+2693 
-2704 EDVIGDIADLLNSD
+2704 
-2718 LFARPLN
+2718 
-2725 MLNSVIGSA
+2725 
-2734 GAQLGGSIFAIS
+2734 
-2746 SLMNGDKKEQLLSM
+2746 
-2760 IFLELQLMYQ
+2760 
-2770 PLSLIGTY
+2770 
-2778 IPNLMTL
+2778 
-2785 LSDIAAKVSANYAS
+2785 
-2799 ANYVPASKA
+2799 
-2808 TNVADK
+2808 
-2814 PTGHAIGGYITGP
+2814 GHATGGYITGP

>member
-1 MADEIKKD
+1 
-9 ILLNIDANMSNIDKQ
+9 MSNIDKQ

-49 KLVENLSKALSNLPI
+49 KLVEDLSKALSNLPI

-73 ISLGKLDKLT
+73 ISLGKFDKLT
-83 DDGGKLVSEKKRI
+83 NDGGKLVSEKKRI

-122 EKATKLSINT
+122 KKATKLSINT
-132 DGLSLDLALNT
+132 DGLNLDLALNT

-158 KLGGT
+158 KLGGA

-179 ESPVSKGKKKSKV
+179 ESSVDKSKKKSKL
-192 PSVVGEDDLYLSA
+192 PSVAGEDDLYSSA

-214 RNLSQALNATVGV
+214 RNLSQALNATVGI
-227 NTDGKKGMDLQIALE
+227 DIGGKKGMDLQIALE
-242 SAVAQ
+242 AAVTQ

-322 NNNTISARNKEK
+322 NNNTISARNKDK
-334 RAKAIDNISSEISK
+334 RAKAIDNISTEISK

-354 DVGLH
+354 NVGLH

-370 SDLSDDLKAKKS
+370 SDLSDDLKAKRF
-382 ALQNLLRDVKENDA
+382 ALQNLLRGVKENDA

-416 QESVFNTDAEATKG
+416 QESVFGTDTEATKG
-430 LAVSKMQSAYANK
+430 LAVSKMQSDYANK

-595 ADVFNEVSEYITA
+595 ADVSNEVSEYITA

-712 DTVNSEISAGQA
+712 NTVNSEISAGQA

-776 STLDAENDIVQ
+776 STLDAENEIVQ

-820 KENKGTDMTANEK
+820 KESKGTDMTANEK

-910 DTAKL
+910 DTAQL
-915 KVLEEQ
+915 KALEEQ

-939 KSFRQEANILL
+939 KSYRQEANILS

-962 TLALNSAKKSLVNQE
+962 MLALNSAKKSLVNQE

-986 IDGPLGIG
+986 TDGYAGTAFKG
-994 VKGTYYIISLLGRAS
+994 VYYSISLLGRAS

-1027 KMVTNSF
+1027 KLVGTSF

-1041 TEVDRLLEGLG
+1041 PEVSAGMAGLG
-1052 VVAGTIGVAIG
+1052 FVAGTIGTTLGV
-1063 TGLSAVMAWTAAL
+1063 GLTATMAWVAAL

-1082 FEFFGGILL
+1082 LEFFGGILL
-1091 DIGKTLLEVLKPG
+1091 DIGKTLLEILKPG

-1183 AKGMSVKQAYD
+1183 AKGMSVQQAYD

-1208 NPGQVLQEV
+1208 NPGQVLQEA

-1313 KDSAG
+1313 KDSVG

-1358 AVTFNLGEELFK
+1358 AVTFNLGDELIK
-1370 ILDGL
+1370 ILEGL

-1427 IDVTKQLLAESED
+1427 IDVTRQLLAESED

-1445 INTSIFIAKVVTS
+1445 INTGIFIAKVVTS
-1458 LAYLVVGFKNLIDM
+1458 LAYLVVGFKNLIDI

-1486 TVALM
+1486 TAALM

-1509 NLKQDFSE
+1509 NLKQDFNE
-1517 LTDSLVQ
+1517 LANSFVQ
-1524 GAGKNIYEAFNK
+1524 GAGKNIYEAFDK
-1536 NFYADSFK
+1536 NSYANSFK

-1551 EGHSSNNNHAIT
+1551 EGHSSNNNNAIT

-1576 KEAFEKRKQQ
+1576 KEAFAKRKQQ
-1586 GVTIGNLRGT
+1586 GVTIGNLKGT

-1609 KQAENKAYKRYI
+1609 KQAENKAYRRYI

-1695 ALYNNQKELAK
+1695 ALFNNQKELAK

-1912 NYRPFYKKIVAT
+1912 NYKPFYKKTVAT

-1930 GTYSAIQKALE
+1930 GTYSAIQKSLDA
-1941 GTNKDNGYL
+1941 GYL
-1950 GKTLINGVNACV
+1950 GAQLEHGAVACV
-1962 EAVTKIGAD
+1962 EAVTKLGAYFSND
-1971 YSPVLR
+1971 FAEAVREGIVNTDVL
-1977 KAVENGILRTED
+1977 ENYFRDKGIEVID
-1989 APGVKGLDTFLK
+1989 GFSKSMLK
-2001 ENSVA
+2001 
-2006 ILEGFDK
+2006 
-2013 SELQAGDIIFFDSG
+2013 AGDTIFFDSAK
-2027 GEKNTHVM
+2027 EKNAHVM
-2035 LYQGNGKIV
+2035 LYQGNGMLV

-2051 NKAGEVI
+2051 NHAGKVV
-2058 QRPLD
+2058 QVSLD
-2063 DYLAYSGMTPSRI
+2063 DYLAYSGMTPSKI
-2076 AKTSKTS
+2076 GKSSNTS
-2083 VFGGNGV
+2083 VFGSNGV

-2101 KEGHEARQHAIDTE
+2101 KEGHEARQHAIDME
-2115 AKFVDLLAQLEALW
+2115 AKFVDSLAQLEALW

-2160 KLEKAEIGKMAF
+2160 KLEKAEIGKVAF

-2188 NVKSKLAEL
+2188 NVKSQLSKL
-2197 DFSDRGNYTDITS
+2197 DFSDKGNYTDITS

-2220 QIKDMAI
+2220 QIKNMAI

-2257 QKIESTLES
+2257 QKIEATLES
-2266 LYKIFDSAIEK
+2266 LYKVFDSAIEK

-2313 LAEQYHAEMTSLQRG
+2313 LAEQYHTEMTSLQRG

-2343 ERLKELGDDKGA
+2343 ERLKEIGDDKGA
-2355 NVQLD
+2355 QVQLD
-2360 KVKGKTVELNVV
+2360 KVKGKTVELNAV

-2377 STHALEVLAK
+2377 STHALEVLAE

-2396 VEANDKFKQATEDG
+2396 EEANDTFKQATEDG

-2447 FADKIVTGLMNQWF
+2447 FAERIVTGLMNQWF

-2486 PEYVAQQNDKGLAQF
+2486 PEYVAQQNDKELAQF

-2528 TPEYASADTTV
+2528 TPEYANADLGVRDITATTV
-2539 ALTTAVQ
+2539 NLTAQ
-2546 TNTQA
+2546 TVNGAEPQA
-2551 VTELTSALAHKAT
+2551 VSSSTTDVSNANINVGTATTTVGSETSTVGSQNTTVGTQTAT
-2564 VSQDNE
+2564 VGTS
-2570 AKTAEAVENLNETTA
+2570 TTTVGAETSTV
-2585 NTNREISDSVV
+2585 
-2596 RGTQVQTQI
+2596 GTQQSTVGTQQVQ
-2605 ASNSL
+2605 AGNVL
-2610 AEAVT
+2610 
-2615 NTTQNNIANQ
+2615 
-2625 HLASIDTSEQKQAI
+2625 L
-2639 DGSVSGGGGG
+2639 DG
-2649 GESISSGGGLSS
+2649 
-2661 SISMGIPSVGR
+2661 
-2672 GITGTLS
+2672 
-2679 NNGGGLFGGIGSML
+2679 
-2693 SGWVDPIYKIL
+2693 
-2704 EDVIGDIADLLNSD
+2704 
-2718 LFARPLN
+2718 
-2725 MLNSVIGSA
+2725 
-2734 GAQLGGSIFAIS
+2734 
-2746 SLMNGDKKEQLLSM
+2746 
-2760 IFLELQLMYQ
+2760 
-2770 PLSLIGTY
+2770 
-2778 IPNLMTL
+2778 
-2785 LSDIAAKVSANYAS
+2785 
-2799 ANYVPASKA
+2799 A
-2808 TNVADK
+2808 TAM
-2814 PTGHAIGGYITGP
+2814 GHATGGYITGP

-2880 GLVKEATNNVGN
+2880 GLVEEATNNVGN

>member
-1 MADEIKKD
+1 
-9 ILLNIDANMSNIDKQ
+9 MSNIDKQ

-49 KLVENLSKALSNLPI
+49 KLVEDLSKALSNLPI

-73 ISLGKLDKLT
+73 ISLGKFDKLT
-83 DDGGKLVSEKKRI
+83 NDGGKLVSEKKRI

-122 EKATKLSINT
+122 KKATKLSINT
-132 DGLSLDLALNT
+132 DGLNLDLALNT
-143 TKAEQKLNSLMDKIN
+143 TKAEQKLNYLMDKIN
-158 KLGGT
+158 KLGGA
-163 LKSLPSV
+163 LKNLPSV

-179 ESPVSKGKKKSKV
+179 ESSVDKSKKKSKL
-192 PSVVGEDDLYLSA
+192 PSVAGEDGLYSSA

-214 RNLSQALNATVGV
+214 RNLSQALNATVGI
-227 NTDGKKGMDLQIALE
+227 DIGGKKGMDLQIALE
-242 SAVAQ
+242 AAVTQ

-322 NNNTISARNKEK
+322 NNNTISARNKDK
-334 RAKAIDNISSEISK
+334 RAKAIDNISTEISK

-354 DVGLH
+354 NVGLH

-370 SDLSDDLKAKKS
+370 SDLSDDLKAKRL
-382 ALQNLLRDVKENDA
+382 ALQNLLRGVKENDA

-416 QESVFNTDAEATKG
+416 QKSVFGTDTEATKG
-430 LAVSKMQSAYANK
+430 LAVSKMQSDYANK

-595 ADVFNEVSEYITA
+595 ADVSNEVSDYITA

-693 SDTSAMGY
+693 SDTSIMGY
-701 ADSASLFQNFK
+701 VDSASLFQNFK
-712 DTVNSEISAGQA
+712 NTINSEISAGQA

-776 STLDAENDIVQ
+776 STLDAENEIVQ

-915 KVLEEQ
+915 KALEEQ
-921 YEKLTEQMKE
+921 YEKLIEQMKE

-939 KSFRQEANILL
+939 KSYRQEANILS

-962 TLALNSAKKSLVNQE
+962 MLALNSAKKSLVNQE

-986 IDGPLGIG
+986 TDGYAGTAFKG
-994 VKGTYYIISLLGRAS
+994 VYYSISLLGRAS

-1027 KMVTNSF
+1027 KLVSTSF
-1034 MSLSSKL
+1034 MSLATKL
-1041 TEVDRLLEGLG
+1041 PEVSAGMAGLG
-1052 VVAGTIGVAIG
+1052 LVAGTIGTALGV
-1063 TGLSAVMAWTAAL
+1063 GLTATMAWAAAI

-1082 FEFFGGILL
+1082 LEFFGGILL

-1143 NIAYTGSKQLQD
+1143 DIAYTGSKQLQD

-1183 AKGMSVKQAYD
+1183 AKGMSVQQAYD

-1208 NPGQVLQEV
+1208 NPGQVLQEA

-1313 KDSAG
+1313 KDSVG

-1328 TGNTKDVWAKYTTDE
+1328 TGNTKDVWAKYTTDDD
-1343 NGNQQIESYQDNPTG
+1343 GNQQIESYQDNPTG
-1358 AVTFNLGEELFK
+1358 AVTFNLGDDLTK
-1370 ILDGL
+1370 ILEGL

-1390 GYVKELLGINDVVD
+1390 GYVKEILGINDAVD

-1411 VLIDVVADN
+1411 VLIDVVTDN

-1427 IDVTKQLLAESED
+1427 IDVTRQLLIDSED
-1440 FIVGL
+1440 FIVVLLNIGMF
-1445 INTSIFIAKVVTS
+1445 TVKCTES
-1458 LAYLVVGFKNLIDM
+1458 LAGLVRGLKNLIDVI
-1472 LYDVAAVIGNIIRK
+1472 YDFSVAAFMFERK
-1486 TVALM
+1486 LGALSV
-1491 KGDIKGAE
+1491 GDLKGASE
-1499 AIKPL
+1499 IKPL
-1504 DFAWD
+1504 DWLKD
-1509 NLKQDFSE
+1509 NLKQDISE
-1517 LTDSLVQ
+1517 FADSMESF
-1524 GAGKNIYEAFNK
+1524 GKHGYEAFFGGSDTYAGSYKEFMNLWRDK
-1536 NFYADSFK
+1536 NAGND
-1544 ESRGLWK
+1544 
-1551 EGHSSNNNHAIT
+1551 NNNAIKNL
-1563 DIWLRGKKFGEQA
+1563 WLKGKTFGEQA
-1576 KEAFEKRKQQ
+1576 KEAFAKRKQQ
-1586 GVTIGNLRGT
+1586 GITIGNLRGT

-1609 KQAENKAYKRYI
+1609 KQAENKAYRRYI

-1695 ALYNNQKELAK
+1695 ALFNNQKELAK

-1912 NYRPFYKKIVAT
+1912 NYKPFYKQTVAT

-1930 GTYSAIQKALE
+1930 GTYNAIQKSLDA
-1941 GTNKDNGYL
+1941 GYL
-1950 GKTLINGVNACV
+1950 GAQLEHGAVACV
-1962 EAVTKIGAD
+1962 EAVTKLGAYFSKD
-1971 YSPVLR
+1971 FAE
-1977 KAVENGILRTED
+1977 AVREGIVNTD
-1989 APGVKGLDTFLK
+1989 
-2001 ENSVA
+2001 
-2006 ILEGFDK
+2006 ILENYFRDKGIEVIDGFSK
-2013 SELQAGDIIFFDSG
+2013 SMLKAGDTIFFDSAK
-2027 GEKNTHVM
+2027 EKNAHVM
-2035 LYQGNGKIV
+2035 LYQGNGMLV

-2051 NKAGEVI
+2051 NHAGKVV
-2058 QRPLD
+2058 QVSLD
-2063 DYLAYSGMTPSRI
+2063 NYLAYSGMTPSKI
-2076 AKTSKTS
+2076 GKSSNTS
-2083 VFGGNGV
+2083 VFGSNGV

-2115 AKFVDLLAQLEALW
+2115 AKFVDSLAQLEALW

-2160 KLEKAEIGKMAF
+2160 KLEKAEIGKVAF

-2188 NVKSKLAEL
+2188 NVKSQLSKL

-2220 QIKDMAI
+2220 QIKNMAI

-2266 LYKIFDSAIEK
+2266 LYKVFDSAIEK

-2313 LAEQYHAEMTSLQRG
+2313 LAEQYHAEMTSLQGG

-2343 ERLKELGDDKGA
+2343 ERLKEIGDDKGA
-2355 NVQLD
+2355 QVQLD
-2360 KVKGKTVELNVV
+2360 KVKGKTVELNAV

-2377 STHALEVLAK
+2377 STHALEVLAE
-2387 EAGHLKDVM
+2387 EAGHLKDAM
-2396 VEANDKFKQATEDG
+2396 EETNDTFKQSVEDG
-2410 LLDFMT
+2410 LVDFMT
-2416 DGVNAVLDGTKTIE
+2416 DGVNSVLEGTKTIE
-2430 DAFADMAISI
+2430 EAFLEMVVSI

-2447 FADKIVTGLMNQWF
+2447 FTEKIVTGLMNQWF
-2461 GNTTTQSLMSPF
+2461 GKTSTQELTNRF
-2473 AYNPEAQWQWSKN
+2473 RYDPEAQWQWSKN
-2486 PEYVAQQNDKGLAQF
+2486 PEYVAQQNNPGLAQF

-2508 TNLPEGGAE
+2508 TNLPEGGTE
-2517 EAKQLYKDKQW
+2517 LLKQLYDDGQW
-2528 TPEYASADTTV
+2528 VPEYASADTTI

-2551 VTELTSALAHKAT
+2551 VLGLTSALTRSAT
-2564 VSQDNE
+2564 DSQVNE
-2570 AKTAEAVENLNETTA
+2570 VKTIKAVEDLNETTA
-2585 NTNREISDSVV
+2585 NTNTEISDNVV
-2596 RGTQVQTQI
+2596 MGTQIQSQI

-2615 NTTQNNIANQ
+2615 NTAQNNIANQ
-2625 HLASIDTSEQKQAI
+2625 HLARIDSSEQLQSLRT
-2639 DGSVSGGGGG
+2639 SVSGVGGGGG
-2649 GESISSGGGLSS
+2649 GGGGFSSFDGGLSS
-2661 SISMGIPSVGR
+2661 STSIGLPHASGGILTS
-2672 GITGTLS
+2672 
-2679 NNGGGLFGGIGSML
+2679 IGSML
-2693 SGWVDPIYKIL
+2693 SNLVDPIYDIL
-2704 EDVIGDIADLLNSD
+2704 ENIVGDVSNFLNSG
-2718 LFARPLN
+2718 LFSRPLG
-2725 MLNSVIGSA
+2725 MLNSIMGSSA
-2734 GAQLGGSIFAIS
+2734 VQLGGSIFAIS
-2746 SLMNGDKKEQLLSM
+2746 SFINGDRKEQLLSM
-2760 IFLELQLMYQ
+2760 IFFELQLMYQ
-2770 PLSLIGTY
+2770 ELTMIRANS
-2778 IPNLMTL
+2778 MFF
-2785 LSDIAAKVSANYAS
+2785 SHAAL
-2799 ANYVPASKA
+2799 
-2808 TNVADK
+2808 
-2814 PTGHAIGGYITGP
+2814 GHATGGYITGP

-2892 NMAQSMGGVI
+2892 NMARSMGGVI
-2902 GQHMSNTATF
+2902 GQHISNTATF

>member
-1 MADEIKKD
+1 
-9 ILLNIDANMSNIDKQ
+9 MSNIDKQ

-49 KLVENLSKALSNLPI
+49 KLVEDLSKALSNLPI

-73 ISLGKLDKLT
+73 ISLGKFDKLT
-83 DDGGKLVSEKKRI
+83 NDGGKLVSEKKRI

-122 EKATKLSINT
+122 KKATKLSINT
-132 DGLSLDLALNT
+132 DGLNLDLALNT

-158 KLGGT
+158 KLGGA

-179 ESPVSKGKKKSKV
+179 ESSAGKSKKKSKV
-192 PSVVGEDDLYLSA
+192 PSVAGEDDLYSSA

-214 RNLSQALNATVGV
+214 RNLSQALNATVGID
-227 NTDGKKGMDLQIALE
+227 TGGKKGMDLQIALE
-242 SAVAQ
+242 AAVTQ

-322 NNNTISARNKEK
+322 NNNTISARNKDK
-334 RAKAIDNISSEISK
+334 RAKAIDNISTEISK

-354 DVGLH
+354 NVGLH

-370 SDLSDDLKAKKS
+370 SDLSDDLKAKRF
-382 ALQNLLRDVKENDA
+382 ALQNLLRGVKENDA

-416 QESVFNTDAEATKG
+416 QESVFGTDTEATKG
-430 LAVSKMQSAYANK
+430 LAVSKMQSDYANK

-595 ADVFNEVSEYITA
+595 ADVSNEVSEYITA

-712 DTVNSEISAGQA
+712 NTVNSEISAGQA

-776 STLDAENDIVQ
+776 STLDAENEIVQ

-820 KENKGTDMTANEK
+820 KESKGTDMTANEK

-910 DTAKL
+910 DTAQL
-915 KVLEEQ
+915 KALEEQ

-939 KSFRQEANILL
+939 KSYRQEANILS

-962 TLALNSAKKSLVNQE
+962 MLALNSAKKSLVNQE

-986 IDGPLGIG
+986 TDGYAGTAFKG
-994 VKGTYYIISLLGRAS
+994 VYYSISLLGRAS

-1027 KMVTNSF
+1027 KLVSTSF
-1034 MSLSSKL
+1034 MSLATKL
-1041 TEVDRLLEGLG
+1041 PEVSAGMAGLG
-1052 VVAGTIGVAIG
+1052 LVAGTIGTALGV
-1063 TGLSAVMAWTAAL
+1063 GLTATMAWAAAI

-1082 FEFFGGILL
+1082 LEFFGGILL

-1143 NIAYTGSKQLQD
+1143 DIAYTGSKQLQD

-1183 AKGMSVKQAYD
+1183 AKGMSVQQAYD

-1208 NPGQVLQEV
+1208 NPGQVLQEA

-1313 KDSAG
+1313 KDSVG

-1328 TGNTKDVWAKYTTDE
+1328 TGNTKDVWAKYTTDDD
-1343 NGNQQIESYQDNPTG
+1343 GNQQIESYQDNPTG
-1358 AVTFNLGEELFK
+1358 AVTFNLGDELIK
-1370 ILDGL
+1370 ILEGL

-1427 IDVTKQLLAESED
+1427 IDVTRQLLAESED

-1445 INTSIFIAKVVTS
+1445 INTGIFIAKVVTS
-1458 LAYLVVGFKNLIDM
+1458 LAYLVVGFKNLIDI

-1486 TVALM
+1486 TAALM

-1509 NLKQDFSE
+1509 NLKQDFNE
-1517 LTDSLVQ
+1517 LANSFVQ
-1524 GAGKNIYEAFNK
+1524 GAGKNIYEAFDK
-1536 NFYADSFK
+1536 NSYANSFK

-1551 EGHSSNNNHAIT
+1551 EGHSSNNNNAIT

-1576 KEAFEKRKQQ
+1576 KEAFAKRKQQ
-1586 GVTIGNLRGT
+1586 GVTIGNLKGT

-1609 KQAENKAYKRYI
+1609 KQAENKAYRRYI

-1695 ALYNNQKELAK
+1695 ALFNNQKELAK

-1912 NYRPFYKKIVAT
+1912 NYKPFYKKTVAT

-1930 GTYSAIQKALE
+1930 GTYSAIQKSLDA
-1941 GTNKDNGYL
+1941 GYL
-1950 GKTLINGVNACV
+1950 GAQLEHGAVACV
-1962 EAVTKIGAD
+1962 EAVTKLGAYFSND
-1971 YSPVLR
+1971 FAEAVREGIVNTDVL
-1977 KAVENGILRTED
+1977 ENYFRDKGIEVID
-1989 APGVKGLDTFLK
+1989 GFSKSMLK
-2001 ENSVA
+2001 
-2006 ILEGFDK
+2006 
-2013 SELQAGDIIFFDSG
+2013 AGDTIFFDSAK
-2027 GEKNTHVM
+2027 EKNAHVM
-2035 LYQGNGKIV
+2035 LYQGNGMLV

-2051 NKAGEVI
+2051 NHAGKVV
-2058 QRPLD
+2058 QVSLD
-2063 DYLAYSGMTPSRI
+2063 DYLAYSGMTPSKI
-2076 AKTSKTS
+2076 GKSSNTS
-2083 VFGGNGV
+2083 VFGSNGV

-2101 KEGHEARQHAIDTE
+2101 KEGHEARQHAIDME
-2115 AKFVDLLAQLEALW
+2115 AKFVDSLAQLEALW

-2160 KLEKAEIGKMAF
+2160 KLEKAEIGKVAF

-2188 NVKSKLAEL
+2188 NVKSQLSKL

-2220 QIKDMAI
+2220 QIKNMAI

-2257 QKIESTLES
+2257 QKIEATLES
-2266 LYKIFDSAIEK
+2266 LYKVFDSAIEK
-2277 INANYDNMTKRF
+2277 INTNYDNMTKRF

-2343 ERLKELGDDKGA
+2343 ERLKEIGDDKGA
-2355 NVQLD
+2355 QVQLD
-2360 KVKGKTVELNVV
+2360 KVKGKTVELNAV

-2377 STHALEVLAK
+2377 STHALEVLAE

-2396 VEANDKFKQATEDG
+2396 EEANDTFKQATEDG

-2447 FADKIVTGLMNQWF
+2447 FAERIVTGLMNQWF

-2486 PEYVAQQNDKGLAQF
+2486 PEYVAQQNDKELAQF

-2528 TPEYASADTTV
+2528 TPEYANADLGVRDITATTV
-2539 ALTTAVQ
+2539 NLTAQ
-2546 TNTQA
+2546 TVNGAEPQA
-2551 VTELTSALAHKAT
+2551 VSSSTTDVSNANINVGTATTTVGSETSTVGSQNTTVGTQTAT
-2564 VSQDNE
+2564 VGTS
-2570 AKTAEAVENLNETTA
+2570 TTTVGAETSTV
-2585 NTNREISDSVV
+2585 
-2596 RGTQVQTQI
+2596 GTQQSTVGTQQVQ
-2605 ASNSL
+2605 AGNVL
-2610 AEAVT
+2610 
-2615 NTTQNNIANQ
+2615 
-2625 HLASIDTSEQKQAI
+2625 L
-2639 DGSVSGGGGG
+2639 DG
-2649 GESISSGGGLSS
+2649 
-2661 SISMGIPSVGR
+2661 
-2672 GITGTLS
+2672 
-2679 NNGGGLFGGIGSML
+2679 
-2693 SGWVDPIYKIL
+2693 
-2704 EDVIGDIADLLNSD
+2704 
-2718 LFARPLN
+2718 
-2725 MLNSVIGSA
+2725 
-2734 GAQLGGSIFAIS
+2734 
-2746 SLMNGDKKEQLLSM
+2746 
-2760 IFLELQLMYQ
+2760 
-2770 PLSLIGTY
+2770 
-2778 IPNLMTL
+2778 
-2785 LSDIAAKVSANYAS
+2785 
-2799 ANYVPASKA
+2799 A
-2808 TNVADK
+2808 TAM
-2814 PTGHAIGGYITGP
+2814 GHATGGYITGP

-2880 GLVKEATNNVGN
+2880 GLVEEATNNVGN

>member
-49 KLVENLSKALSNLPI
+49 KLVEDLSKALSNLPI

-73 ISLGKLDKLT
+73 ISLGKFDKLT
-83 DDGGKLVSEKKRI
+83 NDGGKLVSEKKRI

-122 EKATKLSINT
+122 KKATKLSINT
-132 DGLSLDLALNT
+132 DGLNLDLALNT

-158 KLGGT
+158 KLGGA
-163 LKSLPSV
+163 LKNLPSV

-179 ESPVSKGKKKSKV
+179 ESSVDKSKKKSKL
-192 PSVVGEDDLYLSA
+192 PSVAGEDDLYSSA

-214 RNLSQALNATVGV
+214 RNLSQALNATVGI
-227 NTDGKKGMDLQIALE
+227 DIGGKKGMDLQIALE
-242 SAVAQ
+242 AAVTQ

-288 NVLQGKSPDELSFNE
+288 NILQGKSPDELSFNE

-322 NNNTISARNKEK
+322 NNNTISARNKDK
-334 RAKAIDNISSEISK
+334 RAKAIDNISTEISK

-354 DVGLH
+354 NVGLH

-370 SDLSDDLKAKKS
+370 SDLSDDLKAKRF
-382 ALQNLLRDVKENDA
+382 ALQNLLRGVKENDA

-416 QESVFNTDAEATKG
+416 QESVFGTDTEATKG

-495 IKKNLGNVGQLDKL
+495 IKKNLGNIGQLDKL

-712 DTVNSEISAGQA
+712 NTVNSEISAGQA

-776 STLDAENDIVQ
+776 STLDAENEIVQ

-879 GEAEGQK
+879 DEAEGQK

-910 DTAKL
+910 DTTKL
-915 KVLEEQ
+915 EALTEQ
-921 YEKLTEQMKE
+921 YEKLVEEMKE

-939 KSFRQEANILL
+939 KSFRQEANILS

-962 TLALNSAKKSLVNQE
+962 ILALNSAKKSLVNQE

-986 IDGPLGIG
+986 TGGFAGTAFKG
-994 VKGTYYIISLLGRAS
+994 VYYSISLLGRAS

-1027 KMVTNSF
+1027 KLVSTSF
-1034 MSLSSKL
+1034 MSLASKL
-1041 TEVDRLLEGLG
+1041 PEVSAGMAGLG
-1052 VVAGTIGVAIG
+1052 LVAGTIGTTLGV
-1063 TGLSAVMAWTAAL
+1063 GLTATMAWAAAL

-1082 FEFFGGILL
+1082 LEFFGGILL
-1091 DIGKTLLEVLKPG
+1091 DIGKTLLEILKPG

-1183 AKGMSVKQAYD
+1183 AKGMSVQQAYD

-1208 NPGQVLQEV
+1208 NPGQVLQEA

-1313 KDSAG
+1313 KDSVG

-1328 TGNTKDVWAKYTTDE
+1328 TGNTKDVWAKYATDE

-1427 IDVTKQLLAESED
+1427 IDVTRQLLAESED

-1445 INTSIFIAKVVTS
+1445 INTGIFIAKVVTS

-1509 NLKQDFSE
+1509 NLKQDFNE
-1517 LTDSLVQ
+1517 LANSFVQ

-1536 NFYADSFK
+1536 NSYANSFK

-1551 EGHSSNNNHAIT
+1551 EGHSSNNNNAIT

-1576 KEAFEKRKQQ
+1576 KEAFAKRKQQ

-1695 ALYNNQKELAK
+1695 ALYNNQKELTK

-1759 VASNISSL
+1759 VSSNISSL

-1854 LEFLIREATTQGM
+1854 LEFLIHEATTKGM

-1912 NYRPFYKKIVAT
+1912 NYKPFYKKTVAT

-1930 GTYSAIQKALE
+1930 ATYNAIQKSLDA
-1941 GTNKDNGYL
+1941 GYL
-1950 GKTLINGVNACV
+1950 GAQLKNGAIACV
-1962 EAVTKIGAD
+1962 EAVTKLGAYFSKD
-1971 YSPVLR
+1971 FAE
-1977 KAVENGILRTED
+1977 AVREGIVNTD
-1989 APGVKGLDTFLK
+1989 
-2001 ENSVA
+2001 
-2006 ILEGFDK
+2006 ILENYFRDKGIEVIDGFSK
-2013 SELQAGDIIFFDSG
+2013 SMLKAGDTIFFDSANK
-2027 GEKNTHVM
+2027 KNAHVM
-2035 LYQGNGKIV
+2035 LYQGNGMLV

-2051 NKAGEVI
+2051 NGKGKVV
-2058 QRPLD
+2058 QVSLD
-2063 DYLAYSGMTPSRI
+2063 NYLAYSGMTPSKI
-2076 AKTSKTS
+2076 GKSSNTSI
-2083 VFGGNGV
+2083 FGGNGV

-2101 KEGHEARQHAIDTE
+2101 KEGHEARQHAIDME
-2115 AKFVDLLAQLEALW
+2115 AKFVDSLAQLEALW

-2160 KLEKAEIGKMAF
+2160 KLEKAEIGKVAF

-2188 NVKSKLAEL
+2188 NVKSQLSKL

-2220 QIKDMAI
+2220 QIKNMAI

-2257 QKIESTLES
+2257 QKIEATLES
-2266 LYKIFDSAIEK
+2266 LYKVFDSAIEK

-2313 LAEQYHAEMTSLQRG
+2313 LAEQYHTEMTSLQNG

-2355 NVQLD
+2355 QVQLD
-2360 KVKGKTVELNVV
+2360 KVKGKTVELNAV

-2377 STHALEVLAK
+2377 STHALEVLAE

-2396 VEANDKFKQATEDG
+2396 EEANDKFKQATEDG

-2461 GNTTTQSLMSPF
+2461 GNTTTQTLMSPF
-2473 AYNPEAQWQWSKN
+2473 VYNPEAQWQWSKN

-2501 NREGYYI
+2501 NHEGYYI

-2539 ALTTAVQ
+2539 ALTNAVQ

-2551 VTELTSALAHKAT
+2551 VTELTSALAHRAT

-2596 RGTQVQTQI
+2596 RGTQLQTQI

-2610 AEAVT
+2610 AEAIT

-2625 HLASIDTSEQKQAI
+2625 HLASIDASEQKQAI
-2639 DGSVSGGGGG
+2639 DSSVGGGGG

-2679 NNGGGLFGGIGSML
+2679 NNGGGLFGGIGSFL
-2693 SGWVDPIYKIL
+2693 SDLVDPIYDIL
-2704 EDVIGDIADLLNSD
+2704 EDVIGDVADLLNSD

-2725 MLNSVIGSA
+2725 MLNSIIGSA

-2746 SLMNGDKKEQLLSM
+2746 SLMDGDRKEQLLSM

-2770 PLSLIGTY
+2770 TLSLIGTY
-2778 IPNLMTL
+2778 VASLTT
-2785 LSDIAAKVSANYAS
+2785 SVADIAAKSSSSYATAS
-2799 ANYVPASKA
+2799 ATTINVTEQPA
-2808 TNVADK
+2808 
-2814 PTGHAIGGYITGP
+2814 GHATGGYITGP

>member
-49 KLVENLSKALSNLPI
+49 KLIEDLSKALSNLPI

-73 ISLGKLDKLT
+73 ISLGKFDKLT
-83 DDGGKLVSEKKRI
+83 NDGGKLVSEKKRI

-101 EKFGNVYITPN
+101 EKFGNAYITPN

-122 EKATKLSINT
+122 KKATKLSINT
-132 DGLSLDLALNT
+132 DGLNLDLALNT

-158 KLGGT
+158 KLGGA
-163 LKSLPSV
+163 LKNLPSV

-179 ESPVSKGKKKSKV
+179 ESSVDKSKKKSKL
-192 PSVVGEDDLYLSA
+192 PSVAGEDDLYSSA

-214 RNLSQALNATVGV
+214 RNLSQALNATVGI
-227 NTDGKKGMDLQIALE
+227 DIGGKKGMDLQIALE
-242 SAVAQ
+242 AAVTQ

-322 NNNTISARNKEK
+322 NNNTISARNKDK
-334 RAKAIDNISSEISK
+334 RAKAIDNISTEISK

-354 DVGLH
+354 NVGLH

-370 SDLSDDLKAKKS
+370 SDLSDDLKAKRF
-382 ALQNLLRDVKENDA
+382 ALQNLLRGVKENDA

-416 QESVFNTDAEATKG
+416 QESVFGTDTEATKG

-495 IKKNLGNVGQLDKL
+495 IKKNLGNIGQLDKL

-595 ADVFNEVSEYITA
+595 ADVSNEVSDYITA

-712 DTVNSEISAGQA
+712 NTVNSEISAGQA

-776 STLDAENDIVQ
+776 STLDAENEIVQ
-787 AIRELDNAYKSGI
+787 AIRELDNAYKSGM

-910 DTAKL
+910 DTAQL
-915 KVLEEQ
+915 KALEEQ

-939 KSFRQEANILL
+939 KSYRQEANILS

-962 TLALNSAKKSLVNQE
+962 ILALNSAKKSLVNQE

-986 IDGPLGIG
+986 TDGYAGTAFKG
-994 VKGTYYIISLLGRAS
+994 VYYSISLLGRAS

-1027 KMVTNSF
+1027 KLVSTSF
-1034 MSLSSKL
+1034 MSLATKL
-1041 TEVDRLLEGLG
+1041 PEVSAGMAGLG
-1052 VVAGTIGVAIG
+1052 LVAGIIG
-1063 TGLSAVMAWTAAL
+1063 TALGVGLTATMAWAAAI

-1082 FEFFGGILL
+1082 LEFFGGILL

-1143 NIAYTGSKQLQD
+1143 DIAYTGSKQLQD

-1183 AKGMSVKQAYD
+1183 AKGMSVQQAYD

-1208 NPGQVLQEV
+1208 NPGQVLQEA

-1313 KDSAG
+1313 KDSVG

-1328 TGNTKDVWAKYTTDE
+1328 TGNTKDVWAKYTTDDD
-1343 NGNQQIESYQDNPTG
+1343 GNQQIESYQDNPTG
-1358 AVTFNLGEELFK
+1358 AVTFNLGDDLIK
-1370 ILDGL
+1370 ILEGL

-1390 GYVKELLGINDVVD
+1390 GYVKEILGINDAVD

-1411 VLIDVVADN
+1411 VLIDVVTDN

-1427 IDVTKQLLAESED
+1427 IDVTRQLLIDSED
-1440 FIVGL
+1440 FIVVLLNIGMF
-1445 INTSIFIAKVVTS
+1445 TVKCTES
-1458 LAYLVVGFKNLIDM
+1458 LAGFVRGLKNLIDVI
-1472 LYDVAAVIGNIIRK
+1472 YDFSVAAFMLERK
-1486 TVALM
+1486 LGALSV
-1491 KGDIKGAE
+1491 GDLKGASE
-1499 AIKPL
+1499 IKPL
-1504 DFAWD
+1504 DWLKD
-1509 NLKQDFSE
+1509 NLKQDISE
-1517 LTDSLVQ
+1517 FADSMKSF
-1524 GAGKNIYEAFNK
+1524 GKHGYEAFFGGSDTYAGSYKEFMNLWRDK
-1536 NFYADSFK
+1536 NAGND
-1544 ESRGLWK
+1544 
-1551 EGHSSNNNHAIT
+1551 NNNAIKNL
-1563 DIWLRGKKFGEQA
+1563 WLRGKTFGEQA
-1576 KEAFEKRKQQ
+1576 KEAFAKRKQQ
-1586 GVTIGNLRGT
+1586 GITIGNLRGT
-1596 PSSANDDKTDKQK
+1596 QSYDDGKTDRQK
-1609 KQAENKAYKRYI
+1609 KQAENKAYRRYI

-1669 AKVNELNAEREAI
+1669 AKVNELNAERGAI

-1820 GSHKGIGQWDN
+1820 GSRKGIGQWDN

-1894 ALNKRQ
+1894 ALNTRQ
-1900 NQAVWTANQAVT
+1900 NLAVWTANQAVT
-1912 NYRPFYKKIVAT
+1912 NYKPFYKKTVAT

-1930 GTYSAIQKALE
+1930 GIYGAIQKAL
-1941 GTNKDNGYL
+1941 DAGYL
-1950 GKTLINGVNACV
+1950 GAQLKNGAVACV
-1962 EAVTKIGAD
+1962 EAVTKLGAYFSND
-1971 YSPVLR
+1971 FAEAVREGIVNTDVL
-1977 KAVENGILRTED
+1977 ENYFRDKGIEVID
-1989 APGVKGLDTFLK
+1989 GFSKSMLK
-2001 ENSVA
+2001 
-2006 ILEGFDK
+2006 
-2013 SELQAGDIIFFDSG
+2013 AGDTIFFDSANK
-2027 GEKNTHVM
+2027 KNAHVM
-2035 LYQGNGKIV
+2035 LYQGNGMLV

-2051 NKAGEVI
+2051 NGAGKVV
-2058 QRPLD
+2058 QVSLD
-2063 DYLAYSGMTPSRI
+2063 NYLAYSGMTPSKI
-2076 AKTSKTS
+2076 GKSSNTS
-2083 VFGGNGV
+2083 VFGSNGV

-2101 KEGHEARQHAIDTE
+2101 KEGHEARQHAIDME
-2115 AKFVDLLAQLEALW
+2115 AKFVDSLAQLEALW

-2160 KLEKAEIGKMAF
+2160 KLEKAEIGKVAF

-2220 QIKDMAI
+2220 QIKNMAI

-2257 QKIESTLES
+2257 QKIEATLES
-2266 LYKIFDSAIEK
+2266 LYKVFDSAIEK

-2313 LAEQYHAEMTSLQRG
+2313 LAEQYHTEMTSLQRG

-2343 ERLKELGDDKGA
+2343 ERLKEIGDNKGA
-2355 NVQLD
+2355 QVQLD
-2360 KVKGKTVELNVV
+2360 KVKGKTVELNAV

-2377 STHALEVLAK
+2377 STHALEVLAE

-2396 VEANDKFKQATEDG
+2396 EEANDTFKQATEDG

-2447 FADKIVTGLMNQWF
+2447 FAEKIVTGLMNQWF
-2461 GNTTTQSLMSPF
+2461 GNTTTQSLMIPF

-2486 PEYVAQQNDKGLAQF
+2486 PEYVAQQNDKGLAEF

-2528 TPEYASADTTV
+2528 TPEYANADLGVRDITATTV
-2539 ALTTAVQ
+2539 NLTAQTVNGAEPQVTPSSTTDVSSANINVGTATTTVGSETSTVGSQNTTVGTQ
-2546 TNTQA
+2546 T
-2551 VTELTSALAHKAT
+2551 AT
-2564 VSQDNE
+2564 VGTS
-2570 AKTAEAVENLNETTA
+2570 TTTVGAETSTV
-2585 NTNREISDSVV
+2585 
-2596 RGTQVQTQI
+2596 GTQQSTVGTQQVQ
-2605 ASNSL
+2605 AGNVL
-2610 AEAVT
+2610 
-2615 NTTQNNIANQ
+2615 
-2625 HLASIDTSEQKQAI
+2625 L
-2639 DGSVSGGGGG
+2639 DG
-2649 GESISSGGGLSS
+2649 
-2661 SISMGIPSVGR
+2661 
-2672 GITGTLS
+2672 
-2679 NNGGGLFGGIGSML
+2679 
-2693 SGWVDPIYKIL
+2693 
-2704 EDVIGDIADLLNSD
+2704 
-2718 LFARPLN
+2718 
-2725 MLNSVIGSA
+2725 
-2734 GAQLGGSIFAIS
+2734 
-2746 SLMNGDKKEQLLSM
+2746 
-2760 IFLELQLMYQ
+2760 
-2770 PLSLIGTY
+2770 
-2778 IPNLMTL
+2778 
-2785 LSDIAAKVSANYAS
+2785 
-2799 ANYVPASKA
+2799 A
-2808 TNVADK
+2808 TAM
-2814 PTGHAIGGYITGP
+2814 GHATGGYITGP

-2880 GLVKEATNNVGN
+2880 GLVEEATNNVGN

>member
-1 MADEIKKD
+1 
-9 ILLNIDANMSNIDKQ
+9 MSNIDKQ

-49 KLVENLSKALSNLPI
+49 KLVEDLSKALSNLPI

-73 ISLGKLDKLT
+73 ISLGKFDKLT
-83 DDGGKLVSEKKRI
+83 NDGGKLVSEKKRI

-122 EKATKLSINT
+122 KKATKLSINT
-132 DGLSLDLALNT
+132 DGLNLDLALNT

-158 KLGGT
+158 KLGGA
-163 LKSLPSV
+163 LKNLPSV

-179 ESPVSKGKKKSKV
+179 ESSVDKSKKKSKL
-192 PSVVGEDDLYLSA
+192 PSVAGEDDLYSSA

-214 RNLSQALNATVGV
+214 RNLSQALNATVGI
-227 NTDGKKGMDLQIALE
+227 NTGGKKGMDLQIALE
-242 SAVAQ
+242 AAVTQ

-322 NNNTISARNKEK
+322 NNNTISARNKDK
-334 RAKAIDNISSEISK
+334 RAKAIDNISTEISK

-354 DVGLH
+354 NVGLH

-370 SDLSDDLKAKKS
+370 SDLSDDLKAKRF
-382 ALQNLLRDVKENDA
+382 ALQNLLRGVKENDA

-416 QESVFNTDAEATKG
+416 QESVFGTDTEATKG
-430 LAVSKMQSAYANK
+430 LAVSKMQSDYANK

-693 SDTSAMGY
+693 SDTSTMGY

-712 DTVNSEISAGQA
+712 NTVNSEISAGQA

-776 STLDAENDIVQ
+776 STLDAENEIVQ

-879 GEAEGQK
+879 GEAEGQR

-910 DTAKL
+910 DTTKL
-915 KVLEEQ
+915 EALTEQ
-921 YEKLTEQMKE
+921 YEKLVEKMKE

-939 KSFRQEANILL
+939 KSFRQEANILS

-962 TLALNSAKKSLVNQE
+962 ILALNSAKKSLVNQE

-986 IDGPLGIG
+986 TGGFAGTAFKG
-994 VKGTYYIISLLGRAS
+994 VYYSISLLGRAS

-1027 KMVTNSF
+1027 KLVSTSF
-1034 MSLSSKL
+1034 MSLASKL
-1041 TEVDRLLEGLG
+1041 PEVSAGMAGLG
-1052 VVAGTIGVAIG
+1052 LVAGTIGTTLGV
-1063 TGLSAVMAWTAAL
+1063 GLTATMAWAAAL

-1082 FEFFGGILL
+1082 LEFFGGILL
-1091 DIGKTLLEVLKPG
+1091 DIGKTLLEILKPG

-1183 AKGMSVKQAYD
+1183 AKGMSVQQAYD

-1208 NPGQVLQEV
+1208 NPGQVLQEA

-1313 KDSAG
+1313 KDSVG

-1328 TGNTKDVWAKYTTDE
+1328 TGNTKDVWAKYATDE

-1358 AVTFNLGEELFK
+1358 AVTFNLGDELIK
-1370 ILDGL
+1370 ILEGL

-1427 IDVTKQLLAESED
+1427 IDVTRQLLAESED

-1445 INTSIFIAKVVTS
+1445 INTGIFIAKVVTS

-1509 NLKQDFSE
+1509 NLKQDFNE
-1517 LTDSLVQ
+1517 LANSFVQ

-1536 NFYADSFK
+1536 NSYANSFK

-1551 EGHSSNNNHAIT
+1551 EGHSSNNNNAIT

-1576 KEAFEKRKQQ
+1576 KEAFAKRKQQ

-1695 ALYNNQKELAK
+1695 ALYNNQKELTK

-1759 VASNISSL
+1759 VSSNISSL

-1854 LEFLIREATTQGM
+1854 LEFLIHEATTKGM

-1912 NYRPFYKKIVAT
+1912 NYKPFYKKTVAT

-1930 GTYSAIQKALE
+1930 ATYNAIQKSLDA
-1941 GTNKDNGYL
+1941 GYL
-1950 GKTLINGVNACV
+1950 GAQLKNGAIACV
-1962 EAVTKIGAD
+1962 EAVTKLGAYFSKD
-1971 YSPVLR
+1971 FAE
-1977 KAVENGILRTED
+1977 AVREGIVNTD
-1989 APGVKGLDTFLK
+1989 
-2001 ENSVA
+2001 
-2006 ILEGFDK
+2006 ILENYFRDKGIEVIDGFSK
-2013 SELQAGDIIFFDSG
+2013 SMLKAGDTIFFDSANK
-2027 GEKNTHVM
+2027 KNAHVM
-2035 LYQGNGKIV
+2035 LYQGNGMLV

-2051 NKAGEVI
+2051 NGKGKVV
-2058 QRPLD
+2058 QVSLD
-2063 DYLAYSGMTPSRI
+2063 NYLAYSGMTPSKI
-2076 AKTSKTS
+2076 GKSSNTSI
-2083 VFGGNGV
+2083 FGGNGV

-2115 AKFVDLLAQLEALW
+2115 AKFVDSLAQLEALW

-2160 KLEKAEIGKMAF
+2160 KLEKAEIGKVAF

-2188 NVKSKLAEL
+2188 NVKSQLSKL

-2220 QIKDMAI
+2220 QIKNMAI

-2257 QKIESTLES
+2257 QKIEATLES
-2266 LYKIFDSAIEK
+2266 LYKVFDSAIEK

-2313 LAEQYHAEMTSLQRG
+2313 LAEQYHTEMTSLQNG

-2355 NVQLD
+2355 QVQLD
-2360 KVKGKTVELNVV
+2360 KVKGKTVELNAV

-2377 STHALEVLAK
+2377 STHALEVLAE

-2396 VEANDKFKQATEDG
+2396 EEANDKFKQATEDG

-2461 GNTTTQSLMSPF
+2461 GNTTTQTLMSPF
-2473 AYNPEAQWQWSKN
+2473 VYNPEAQWQWSKN

-2501 NREGYYI
+2501 NHEGYYI

-2539 ALTTAVQ
+2539 ALTNAVQ

-2551 VTELTSALAHKAT
+2551 VTELTSALAHRAT

-2596 RGTQVQTQI
+2596 RGTQLQTQI

-2610 AEAVT
+2610 AEAIT

-2625 HLASIDTSEQKQAI
+2625 HLASIDASEQKQAI
-2639 DGSVSGGGGG
+2639 DSSVGGGGG

-2679 NNGGGLFGGIGSML
+2679 NNGGGLFGGIGSFL
-2693 SGWVDPIYKIL
+2693 SDLVDPIYDIL
-2704 EDVIGDIADLLNSD
+2704 EDVIGDVADLLNSD

-2725 MLNSVIGSA
+2725 MLNSIIGSA

-2746 SLMNGDKKEQLLSM
+2746 SLMDGDRKEQLLSM

-2770 PLSLIGTY
+2770 TLSLIGTY
-2778 IPNLMTL
+2778 VASLTT
-2785 LSDIAAKVSANYAS
+2785 SVADIAAKSSSSYATAS
-2799 ANYVPASKA
+2799 ATTINVTEQPA
-2808 TNVADK
+2808 
-2814 PTGHAIGGYITGP
+2814 GHATGGYITGP

>member
-49 KLVENLSKALSNLPI
+49 KLVEDLSKALSNLPI
-64 SKEVTITPK
+64 SKEVTIIPK
-73 ISLGKLDKLT
+73 ISLGKFDKLT
-83 DDGGKLVSEKKRI
+83 NDGGKLVSEKKRI

-122 EKATKLSINT
+122 KKATKLSINT
-132 DGLSLDLALNT
+132 DGLNLDLALNT

-158 KLGGT
+158 KLGGA
-163 LKSLPSV
+163 LKNLPSV

-179 ESPVSKGKKKSKV
+179 ESSVDKSKKKSKL
-192 PSVVGEDDLYLSA
+192 PSVAGEDDLYSSA

-214 RNLSQALNATVGV
+214 RNLSQALNATVGI
-227 NTDGKKGMDLQIALE
+227 NTGGKKGMDLQIALE
-242 SAVAQ
+242 AAVTQ

-322 NNNTISARNKEK
+322 NNNTISARNKDK
-334 RAKAIDNISSEISK
+334 RAKAIDNISTEISK

-354 DVGLH
+354 NVGLH

-370 SDLSDDLKAKKS
+370 SDLSDDLKAKRF
-382 ALQNLLRDVKENDA
+382 ALQNLLRGVKENDA

-416 QESVFNTDAEATKG
+416 QESVFGTDTEATKG
-430 LAVSKMQSAYANK
+430 LAVSKMQSDYANK

-712 DTVNSEISAGQA
+712 NTVNSEISAGQA

-776 STLDAENDIVQ
+776 STLDAENEIVQ

-879 GEAEGQK
+879 DEAEGQK

-892 QEYLNKLRQLD
+892 QEYINKLRQLD

-910 DTAKL
+910 DTTKL
-915 KVLEEQ
+915 EALTEQ
-921 YEKLTEQMKE
+921 YEKLVEKMKE

-939 KSFRQEANILL
+939 KSFRQEANILS

-962 TLALNSAKKSLVNQE
+962 ILALNSAKKSLVNQE

-986 IDGPLGIG
+986 TGGFAGTAFKG
-994 VKGTYYIISLLGRAS
+994 VYYSISLLGRAS

-1027 KMVTNSF
+1027 KLVSTSF
-1034 MSLSSKL
+1034 MSLASKL
-1041 TEVDRLLEGLG
+1041 PEVSAGMAGLG
-1052 VVAGTIGVAIG
+1052 LVAGTIGTTLGV
-1063 TGLSAVMAWTAAL
+1063 GLTATMAWAAAL

-1082 FEFFGGILL
+1082 LEFFGGILL
-1091 DIGKTLLEVLKPG
+1091 DIGKTLLEILKPG

-1183 AKGMSVKQAYD
+1183 AKGMSVQQAYD

-1208 NPGQVLQEV
+1208 NPGQVLQEA

-1313 KDSAG
+1313 KDSVG

-1328 TGNTKDVWAKYTTDE
+1328 TGNTKDVWAKYATDE

-1358 AVTFNLGEELFK
+1358 AVTFNLGDELIK
-1370 ILDGL
+1370 ILEGL

-1427 IDVTKQLLAESED
+1427 IDVTRQLLAESED

-1445 INTSIFIAKVVTS
+1445 INTGIFIAKVVTS

-1509 NLKQDFSE
+1509 NLKQDFNE
-1517 LTDSLVQ
+1517 LANSFVQ

-1536 NFYADSFK
+1536 NSYANSFK

-1551 EGHSSNNNHAIT
+1551 EGHSSNNNNAIT

-1576 KEAFEKRKQQ
+1576 KEAFAKRKQQ

-1759 VASNISSL
+1759 VSSNISSL

-1912 NYRPFYKKIVAT
+1912 NYKPFYKKTVAT

-1930 GTYSAIQKALE
+1930 GTYNAIQKSLDA
-1941 GTNKDNGYL
+1941 GYL
-1950 GKTLINGVNACV
+1950 GAQLEHGAVACV
-1962 EAVTKIGAD
+1962 EAVTKLGAYFSKD
-1971 YSPVLR
+1971 FAE
-1977 KAVENGILRTED
+1977 AVREGIVNTD
-1989 APGVKGLDTFLK
+1989 
-2001 ENSVA
+2001 
-2006 ILEGFDK
+2006 ILENYFRDKGIEVIDGFSK
-2013 SELQAGDIIFFDSG
+2013 SMLKAGDTIFFDSAK
-2027 GEKNTHVM
+2027 EKNAHVM
-2035 LYQGNGKIV
+2035 LYQGNGMLV

-2051 NKAGEVI
+2051 NRAGKVV
-2058 QRPLD
+2058 QVSLD
-2063 DYLAYSGMTPSRI
+2063 DYLAYSGMTPSKI
-2076 AKTSKTS
+2076 GKSSNTS

-2115 AKFVDLLAQLEALW
+2115 AKFVDSLAQLEALW

-2160 KLEKAEIGKMAF
+2160 KLEKAEIGKVAF

-2188 NVKSKLAEL
+2188 NVKSQLSKL

-2210 KQADYTFKLT
+2210 NQADYTFKLT
-2220 QIKDMAI
+2220 QIKNMAI

-2257 QKIESTLES
+2257 QKIEATLES
-2266 LYKIFDSAIEK
+2266 LYKVFDSAIEK

-2313 LAEQYHAEMTSLQRG
+2313 LAEQYHTEMTSLQNG

-2355 NVQLD
+2355 QVQLD
-2360 KVKGKTVELNVV
+2360 KVKGKTVELNAV

-2377 STHALEVLAK
+2377 STHALEVLAE
-2387 EAGHLKDVM
+2387 EAGHLKDAM
-2396 VEANDKFKQATEDG
+2396 EETNDTFKQSVEDG
-2410 LLDFMT
+2410 LVDFMT
-2416 DGVNAVLDGTKTIE
+2416 DGVNSVLEGTKTIE
-2430 DAFADMAISI
+2430 EAFLEMVVNI

-2447 FADKIVTGLMNQWF
+2447 FTEKIVTGLMNQWF

-2473 AYNPEAQWQWSKN
+2473 AYNPEAQYRWSKN
-2486 PEYVAQQNDKGLAQF
+2486 PEYVAQQNNPGLAQF

-2508 TNLPEGGAE
+2508 TNLPVGGTE
-2517 EAKQLYKDKQW
+2517 LLKQLYDDGQW
-2528 TPEYASADTTV
+2528 VPEYASADTTI

-2551 VTELTSALAHKAT
+2551 VLGLTSALTRSAT
-2564 VSQDNE
+2564 DSQANE
-2570 AKTAEAVENLNETTA
+2570 IKTIKAVEDLNETTV
-2585 NTNREISDSVV
+2585 NTNTEISDNVV
-2596 RGTQVQTQI
+2596 MGTQIQSQI

-2615 NTTQNNIANQ
+2615 NTAQNNIANQ
-2625 HLASIDTSEQKQAI
+2625 HLARIDASEQLQSLRT
-2639 DGSVSGGGGG
+2639 SVSGGGGG
-2649 GESISSGGGLSS
+2649 GGGGFSSFDGGLSS
-2661 SISMGIPSVGR
+2661 STSIGVPHASGGIFTS
-2672 GITGTLS
+2672 
-2679 NNGGGLFGGIGSML
+2679 IGSML
-2693 SGWVDPIYKIL
+2693 SNLVDPIYDIL
-2704 EDVIGDIADLLNSD
+2704 ESIVGDVSNFLNSG
-2718 LFARPLN
+2718 LFSRPLG
-2725 MLNSVIGSA
+2725 MLNSIMGSSA
-2734 GAQLGGSIFAIS
+2734 VQLGGSIFAIS
-2746 SLMNGDKKEQLLSM
+2746 SFIHGDRKEQLLSM
-2760 IFLELQLMYQ
+2760 IFFELQLMYQ
-2770 PLSLIGTY
+2770 ELTMIR
-2778 IPNLMTL
+2778 
-2785 LSDIAAKVSANYAS
+2785 ANS
-2799 ANYVPASKA
+2799 IFSHA
-2808 TNVADK
+2808 TQ
-2814 PTGHAIGGYITGP
+2814 GHAIGGYITGP

-2867 ARIHTK
+2867 ARIYTE

-2892 NMAQSMGGVI
+2892 NMAKSMGGVI
-2902 GQHMSNTATF
+2902 GQHISNTATF

>member
-49 KLVENLSKALSNLPI
+49 KLVEDLSKALSNLPI
-64 SKEVTITPK
+64 SKEVTIIPK
-73 ISLGKLDKLT
+73 ISLGKFDKLT
-83 DDGGKLVSEKKRI
+83 NDGGKLVSEKKRI

-122 EKATKLSINT
+122 KKATKLSINT
-132 DGLSLDLALNT
+132 DGLNLDLALNT

-158 KLGGT
+158 KLGGA
-163 LKSLPSV
+163 LKNLPSV

-179 ESPVSKGKKKSKV
+179 ESSVDKSKKKSKL
-192 PSVVGEDDLYLSA
+192 PSVAGEDDLYSSA

-214 RNLSQALNATVGV
+214 RNLSQALNATVGI
-227 NTDGKKGMDLQIALE
+227 NTGGKKGMDLQIALE
-242 SAVAQ
+242 AAVTQ

-322 NNNTISARNKEK
+322 NNNTISARNKDK
-334 RAKAIDNISSEISK
+334 RAKAIDNISTEISK

-354 DVGLH
+354 NVGLH

-370 SDLSDDLKAKKS
+370 SDLSDDLKAKRF
-382 ALQNLLRDVKENDA
+382 ALQNLLRGVKENDA

-416 QESVFNTDAEATKG
+416 QESVFGTDTEATKG
-430 LAVSKMQSAYANK
+430 LAVSKMQSDYANK

-712 DTVNSEISAGQA
+712 NTVNSEISAGQA

-776 STLDAENDIVQ
+776 STLDAENEIVQ

-892 QEYLNKLRQLD
+892 QEYINKLRQLD

-910 DTAKL
+910 DTTKL
-915 KVLEEQ
+915 EALTEQ
-921 YEKLTEQMKE
+921 YEKLVEKMKE

-939 KSFRQEANILL
+939 KSFRQEANILS

-962 TLALNSAKKSLVNQE
+962 ILALNSAKKSLVNQE

-986 IDGPLGIG
+986 TGGFAGTAFKG
-994 VKGTYYIISLLGRAS
+994 VYYSISLLGRAS

-1027 KMVTNSF
+1027 KLVSTSF
-1034 MSLSSKL
+1034 MSLASKL
-1041 TEVDRLLEGLG
+1041 PEVSAGMAGLG
-1052 VVAGTIGVAIG
+1052 LVAGTIGTTLGV
-1063 TGLSAVMAWTAAL
+1063 GLTATMAWAAAL

-1082 FEFFGGILL
+1082 LEFFGGILL
-1091 DIGKTLLEVLKPG
+1091 DIGKTLLEILKPG

-1183 AKGMSVKQAYD
+1183 AKGMSVQQAYD

-1208 NPGQVLQEV
+1208 NPGQVLQEA

-1313 KDSAG
+1313 KDSVG

-1328 TGNTKDVWAKYTTDE
+1328 TGNTKDVWAKYATDE

-1358 AVTFNLGEELFK
+1358 AVTFNLGDELIK
-1370 ILDGL
+1370 ILEGL

-1427 IDVTKQLLAESED
+1427 IDVTRQLLAESED

-1445 INTSIFIAKVVTS
+1445 INTGIFIAKVVTS

-1509 NLKQDFSE
+1509 NLKQDFNE
-1517 LTDSLVQ
+1517 LANSFVQ

-1536 NFYADSFK
+1536 NSYANSFK

-1551 EGHSSNNNHAIT
+1551 EGHSSNNNNAIT

-1576 KEAFEKRKQQ
+1576 KEAFAKRKQQ

-1759 VASNISSL
+1759 VSSNISSL

-1912 NYRPFYKKIVAT
+1912 NYKPFYKKTVAT

-1930 GTYSAIQKALE
+1930 GTYNAIQKSLDA
-1941 GTNKDNGYL
+1941 GYL
-1950 GKTLINGVNACV
+1950 GAQLKNGAIACV
-1962 EAVTKIGAD
+1962 EAVTKLGAYFSKD
-1971 YSPVLR
+1971 FAE
-1977 KAVENGILRTED
+1977 AVREGIVNTD
-1989 APGVKGLDTFLK
+1989 
-2001 ENSVA
+2001 
-2006 ILEGFDK
+2006 ILENYFRDKGIEVIDGFSK
-2013 SELQAGDIIFFDSG
+2013 SMLKAGDTIFFDSAK
-2027 GEKNTHVM
+2027 EKNAHVM
-2035 LYQGNGKIV
+2035 LYQGNGMLV

-2051 NKAGEVI
+2051 NRAGKVV
-2058 QRPLD
+2058 QVSLD
-2063 DYLAYSGMTPSRI
+2063 DYLAYSGMTPSKI
-2076 AKTSKTS
+2076 GKSSNTS

-2115 AKFVDLLAQLEALW
+2115 AKFVDSLAQLEALW

-2160 KLEKAEIGKMAF
+2160 KLEKAEIGKVAF

-2188 NVKSKLAEL
+2188 NVKSQLSKL

-2210 KQADYTFKLT
+2210 NQADYTFKLT
-2220 QIKDMAI
+2220 QIKNMAI

-2257 QKIESTLES
+2257 QKIEATLES
-2266 LYKIFDSAIEK
+2266 LYKVFDSAIEK

-2313 LAEQYHAEMTSLQRG
+2313 LAEQYHTEMTSLQNG

-2355 NVQLD
+2355 QVQLD
-2360 KVKGKTVELNVV
+2360 KVKGKTVELNAV

-2377 STHALEVLAK
+2377 STHALEVLAE
-2387 EAGHLKDVM
+2387 EAGHLKDAM
-2396 VEANDKFKQATEDG
+2396 EETNDTFKQSVEDG
-2410 LLDFMT
+2410 LVDFMT
-2416 DGVNAVLDGTKTIE
+2416 DGVNSVLEGTKTIE
-2430 DAFADMAISI
+2430 EAFLEMVVNI

-2447 FADKIVTGLMNQWF
+2447 FTEKIVTGLMNQWF

-2473 AYNPEAQWQWSKN
+2473 AYNPEAQYRWSKN
-2486 PEYVAQQNDKGLAQF
+2486 PEYVAQQNNPGLAQF

-2508 TNLPEGGAE
+2508 TNLPVGGTE
-2517 EAKQLYKDKQW
+2517 LLKQLYDDGQW
-2528 TPEYASADTTV
+2528 VPEYASADTTI

-2551 VTELTSALAHKAT
+2551 VLGLTSALTRSAT
-2564 VSQDNE
+2564 DSQANE
-2570 AKTAEAVENLNETTA
+2570 IKTIKAVEDLNETTV
-2585 NTNREISDSVV
+2585 NTNTEISDNVV
-2596 RGTQVQTQI
+2596 MGTQIQSQI

-2615 NTTQNNIANQ
+2615 NTAQNNIANQ
-2625 HLASIDTSEQKQAI
+2625 HLARIDASEQLQSLRT
-2639 DGSVSGGGGG
+2639 SVSGGGGG
-2649 GESISSGGGLSS
+2649 GGGGFSSFDGGLSS
-2661 SISMGIPSVGR
+2661 STSIGVPHASGGIFTS
-2672 GITGTLS
+2672 
-2679 NNGGGLFGGIGSML
+2679 IGSML
-2693 SGWVDPIYKIL
+2693 SNLVDPIYDIL
-2704 EDVIGDIADLLNSD
+2704 ESIVGDVSNFLNSG
-2718 LFARPLN
+2718 LFSRPLG
-2725 MLNSVIGSA
+2725 MLNSIMGSSA
-2734 GAQLGGSIFAIS
+2734 VQLGGSIFAIS
-2746 SLMNGDKKEQLLSM
+2746 SFIHGDRKEQLLSM
-2760 IFLELQLMYQ
+2760 IFFELQLMYQ
-2770 PLSLIGTY
+2770 ELTMIR
-2778 IPNLMTL
+2778 
-2785 LSDIAAKVSANYAS
+2785 ANS
-2799 ANYVPASKA
+2799 IFSHA
-2808 TNVADK
+2808 TQ
-2814 PTGHAIGGYITGP
+2814 GHAIGGYITGP

-2867 ARIHTK
+2867 ARIYTE

-2892 NMAQSMGGVI
+2892 NMAKSMGGVI
-2902 GQHMSNTATF
+2902 GQHISNTATF

>member
-1 MADEIKKD
+1 
-9 ILLNIDANMSNIDKQ
+9 MSNIDKQ

-49 KLVENLSKALSNLPI
+49 KLVEDLSKALSNLPI

-73 ISLGKLDKLT
+73 ISLGKFDKLT
-83 DDGGKLVSEKKRI
+83 NDGGKLVSEKKRI

-122 EKATKLSINT
+122 KKATKLSINT
-132 DGLSLDLALNT
+132 DGLNLDLALNT

-158 KLGGT
+158 KLGGA
-163 LKSLPSV
+163 LKNLPSV

-179 ESPVSKGKKKSKV
+179 ESSVDKSKKKSKL
-192 PSVVGEDDLYLSA
+192 PSVAGEDDLYSSA

-214 RNLSQALNATVGV
+214 RNLSQALNATVGI
-227 NTDGKKGMDLQIALE
+227 NTGGKKGMDLQIALE
-242 SAVAQ
+242 AAVTQ

-322 NNNTISARNKEK
+322 NNNTISARNKDK
-334 RAKAIDNISSEISK
+334 RAKAIDNISTDISK

-354 DVGLH
+354 NVGLN

-370 SDLSDDLKAKKS
+370 SDLSDDLKAKRL
-382 ALQNLLRDVKENDA
+382 ALQNLLRGVKENDA

-416 QESVFNTDAEATKG
+416 QESVFGTDTEATKG

-595 ADVFNEVSEYITA
+595 ADVSNEVSEYITA

-712 DTVNSEISAGQA
+712 DTISSEISAGQA

-776 STLDAENDIVQ
+776 STLDAENEIVQ

-910 DTAKL
+910 DTAQL
-915 KVLEEQ
+915 KALEEQ

-939 KSFRQEANILL
+939 KSYRQEANILS

-962 TLALNSAKKSLVNQE
+962 ILALNSAKKSLVNQE

-986 IDGPLGIG
+986 KDGFAGTAFKG
-994 VKGTYYIISLLGRAS
+994 VYYSISLLGRAS

-1027 KMVTNSF
+1027 KLVGTSF

-1041 TEVDRLLEGLG
+1041 PEVSAGMAGLG
-1052 VVAGTIGVAIG
+1052 LVAGTIGTTLGV
-1063 TGLSAVMAWTAAL
+1063 GLTATMAWAAAL
-1076 KVGISS
+1076 KVAISS
-1082 FEFFGGILL
+1082 LEFFGGILL

-1183 AKGMSVKQAYD
+1183 AKGMSVQQAYD

-1208 NPGQVLQEV
+1208 NPGQVLQEA

-1290 FVNNFAWSFKGIFDM
+1290 FVNNFAWSFKGIFDV

-1313 KDSAG
+1313 KDSVG

-1328 TGNTKDVWAKYTTDE
+1328 TGNTKDVWAKYATDE

-1358 AVTFNLGEELFK
+1358 AVTFNLGDELIKF
-1370 ILDGL
+1370 LEGL

-1390 GYVKELLGINDVVD
+1390 GYVKELLGVNDVVD

-1427 IDVTKQLLAESED
+1427 IDVTRQLLAESED

-1445 INTSIFIAKVVTS
+1445 INTGIFIAKVVTA

-1509 NLKQDFSE
+1509 NLKQDFNE
-1517 LTDSLVQ
+1517 LANSFVQ

-1536 NFYADSFK
+1536 NSYAESFK

-1551 EGHSSNNNHAIT
+1551 EGHSSNNNNNAIT
-1563 DIWLRGKKFGEQA
+1563 EIWLKGKKFGEQA
-1576 KEAFEKRKQQ
+1576 KEAFAKRKQQ
-1586 GVTIGNLRGT
+1586 GVTIGNLKGT

-1820 GSHKGIGQWDN
+1820 GYHKGIAQWDN
-1831 DRWNNLLNFAS
+1831 DRWNNLLSFAS

-1912 NYRPFYKKIVAT
+1912 NYKPFYKKTVAT

-1930 GTYSAIQKALE
+1930 ATYNSIQKAL
-1941 GTNKDNGYL
+1941 DAGYL
-1950 GKTLINGVNACV
+1950 GAQLKNGAVACV
-1962 EAVTKIGAD
+1962 EAVTKLGAYFSKD
-1971 YSPVLR
+1971 FAE
-1977 KAVENGILRTED
+1977 AVREGIVNTD
-1989 APGVKGLDTFLK
+1989 
-2001 ENSVA
+2001 
-2006 ILEGFDK
+2006 ILENYFRDKGIEVIDGFSK
-2013 SELQAGDIIFFDSG
+2013 SMLKAGDTIFFDSANK
-2027 GEKNTHVM
+2027 KNAHVM
-2035 LYQGNGKIV
+2035 LYQGNGMLV

-2051 NKAGEVI
+2051 NGKGKVV
-2058 QRPLD
+2058 QVSLD
-2063 DYLAYSGMTPSRI
+2063 NYLAYSGMTPSKI
-2076 AKTSKTS
+2076 GKSSNTS
-2083 VFGGNGV
+2083 VFGGSGI

-2101 KEGHEARQHAIDTE
+2101 KEGHEARQHAIDME
-2115 AKFVDLLAQLEALW
+2115 AKFVDSLAQLEALW

-2160 KLEKAEIGKMAF
+2160 KLEKAEIGKVAF

-2188 NVKSKLAEL
+2188 NVKSQLSKL

-2220 QIKDMAI
+2220 QIKNMAI

-2257 QKIESTLES
+2257 QKIEATLES
-2266 LYKIFDSAIEK
+2266 LYKVFDSAIEK

-2313 LAEQYHAEMTSLQRG
+2313 LAEQYHTEMTSLQNG

-2343 ERLKELGDDKGA
+2343 ERLKEIGDDKGA
-2355 NVQLD
+2355 QVQLD
-2360 KVKGKTVELNVV
+2360 KVKGKTVELNAV

-2377 STHALEVLAK
+2377 STHALEVLAE
-2387 EAGHLKDVM
+2387 EAGHLKDAM
-2396 VEANDKFKQATEDG
+2396 EETNDTFKQSVEDG
-2410 LLDFMT
+2410 LVGFMT
-2416 DGVNAVLDGTKTIE
+2416 DGVNSVLEGTKTIE
-2430 DAFADMAISI
+2430 EAFLEMVVSI

-2447 FADKIVTGLMNQWF
+2447 FAEKIVTGLMNQWF
-2461 GNTTTQSLMSPF
+2461 GDTSTQELMNPF
-2473 AYNPEAQWQWSKN
+2473 RYDPEAQYQWSKN
-2486 PEYVAQQNDKGLAQF
+2486 PDYVAQQNDKGLAQF

-2528 TPEYASADTTV
+2528 TPEYASADLGVRDITATTV
-2539 ALTTAVQ
+2539 NLTAQ
-2546 TNTQA
+2546 TVNGAEPQA
-2551 VTELTSALAHKAT
+2551 VSSSTTDVSNANINVGTATTTVGSETSTVGSQNTTVGTQTAT
-2564 VSQDNE
+2564 VGTSS
-2570 AKTAEAVENLNETTA
+2570 TTIGAETSTV
-2585 NTNREISDSVV
+2585 
-2596 RGTQVQTQI
+2596 GTQQSTVGTQQVQ
-2605 ASNSL
+2605 AGNVL
-2610 AEAVT
+2610 
-2615 NTTQNNIANQ
+2615 
-2625 HLASIDTSEQKQAI
+2625 
-2639 DGSVSGGGGG
+2639 
-2649 GESISSGGGLSS
+2649 
-2661 SISMGIPSVGR
+2661 
-2672 GITGTLS
+2672 
-2679 NNGGGLFGGIGSML
+2679 
-2693 SGWVDPIYKIL
+2693 L
-2704 EDVIGDIADLLNSD
+2704 E
-2718 LFARPLN
+2718 
-2725 MLNSVIGSA
+2725 
-2734 GAQLGGSIFAIS
+2734 GATA
-2746 SLMNGDKKEQLLSM
+2746 M
-2760 IFLELQLMYQ
+2760 
-2770 PLSLIGTY
+2770 
-2778 IPNLMTL
+2778 
-2785 LSDIAAKVSANYAS
+2785 
-2799 ANYVPASKA
+2799 
-2808 TNVADK
+2808 
-2814 PTGHAIGGYITGP
+2814 GHATGGYITGP

-2873 VPRFAEG
+2873 VSRFAEG

-2926 FMRSSHG
+2926 FMRSSRG

-2944 ANVTRSF
+2944 ANVTRRF

>member
-49 KLVENLSKALSNLPI
+49 KLVEDLSKALSNLPI

-73 ISLGKLDKLT
+73 ISLGKFDKLT
-83 DDGGKLVSEKKRI
+83 NDGGKLVSEKKRI

-122 EKATKLSINT
+122 KKATKLSINT
-132 DGLSLDLALNT
+132 DGLNLDLALNT

-158 KLGGT
+158 KLGGA
-163 LKSLPSV
+163 LKNLPSV

-179 ESPVSKGKKKSKV
+179 ESSVDKSKKKSKL
-192 PSVVGEDDLYLSA
+192 PSVAGEDDLYSSA

-214 RNLSQALNATVGV
+214 RNLSQALNATVGI
-227 NTDGKKGMDLQIALE
+227 NTGGKKGMDLQIALE
-242 SAVAQ
+242 AAVTQ

-322 NNNTISARNKEK
+322 NNNTISARNKDK
-334 RAKAIDNISSEISK
+334 RAKAIDNISTEISK

-354 DVGLH
+354 NVGLH
-359 YLNKDLASLNS
+359 YLNKDLSSLNS
-370 SDLSDDLKAKKS
+370 SDLSDDLKAKRL
-382 ALQNLLRDVKENDA
+382 ALQNLLRGVKENDA

-416 QESVFNTDAEATKG
+416 QESVFGTDTEATKG
-430 LAVSKMQSAYANK
+430 LAVSKMQSDYANK

-693 SDTSAMGY
+693 SDTSTMGY

-712 DTVNSEISAGQA
+712 NTVNSEISAGQA

-776 STLDAENDIVQ
+776 STLDAENEIVQ

-879 GEAEGQK
+879 GEAEGQR

-910 DTAKL
+910 DTTKL
-915 KVLEEQ
+915 EALTEQ
-921 YEKLTEQMKE
+921 YEKLVEKMKE

-939 KSFRQEANILL
+939 KSFRQEANILS

-962 TLALNSAKKSLVNQE
+962 ILALNSAKKSLVNQE

-986 IDGPLGIG
+986 TGGFAGTAFKG
-994 VKGTYYIISLLGRAS
+994 VYYSISLLGRAS

-1027 KMVTNSF
+1027 KLVSTSF
-1034 MSLSSKL
+1034 MSLASKL
-1041 TEVDRLLEGLG
+1041 PEVSAGMAGLG
-1052 VVAGTIGVAIG
+1052 LVAGTIGTTLGV
-1063 TGLSAVMAWTAAL
+1063 GLTATMAWAAAL

-1082 FEFFGGILL
+1082 LEFFGGILL
-1091 DIGKTLLEVLKPG
+1091 DIGKTLLEILKPG

-1183 AKGMSVKQAYD
+1183 AKGMSVQQAYD

-1208 NPGQVLQEV
+1208 NPGQVLQEA

-1313 KDSAG
+1313 KDSVG

-1328 TGNTKDVWAKYTTDE
+1328 TGNTKDVWAKYATDE

-1358 AVTFNLGEELFK
+1358 AVTFNLGDELIK
-1370 ILDGL
+1370 ILEGL

-1427 IDVTKQLLAESED
+1427 IDVTRQLLAESED

-1445 INTSIFIAKVVTS
+1445 INTGIFIAKVVTS

-1509 NLKQDFSE
+1509 NLKQDFNE
-1517 LTDSLVQ
+1517 LANSFVQ

-1536 NFYADSFK
+1536 NSYANSFK

-1551 EGHSSNNNHAIT
+1551 EGHSSNNNNAIT

-1576 KEAFEKRKQQ
+1576 KEAFAKRKQQ

-1682 QNRSTLEPDEKET
+1682 QNRSTLEPDDKET
-1695 ALYNNQKELAK
+1695 ALYNNQKELTK

-1759 VASNISSL
+1759 LSSNISSL

-1854 LEFLIREATTQGM
+1854 LEFLIHEATTKGM

-1912 NYRPFYKKIVAT
+1912 NYKPFYKKTVAT

-1930 GTYSAIQKALE
+1930 ATYNAIQKSLDA
-1941 GTNKDNGYL
+1941 GYL
-1950 GKTLINGVNACV
+1950 GAQLKNGAIACV
-1962 EAVTKIGAD
+1962 EAVTKLGAYFSKD
-1971 YSPVLR
+1971 FAE
-1977 KAVENGILRTED
+1977 AVREGIVNTD
-1989 APGVKGLDTFLK
+1989 
-2001 ENSVA
+2001 
-2006 ILEGFDK
+2006 ILENYFRDKGIEVIDGFSK
-2013 SELQAGDIIFFDSG
+2013 SMLKAGDTIFFDSANK
-2027 GEKNTHVM
+2027 KNAHVM
-2035 LYQGNGKIV
+2035 LYQGNGMLV

-2051 NKAGEVI
+2051 NGKGKVV
-2058 QRPLD
+2058 QVSLD
-2063 DYLAYSGMTPSRI
+2063 NYLAYSGMTPSKI
-2076 AKTSKTS
+2076 GKSSNTSI
-2083 VFGGNGV
+2083 FGGNGV

-2115 AKFVDLLAQLEALW
+2115 AKFVDSLSQLEALW

-2160 KLEKAEIGKMAF
+2160 KLEKAEIGKVAF

-2188 NVKSKLAEL
+2188 NVKSQLSKL

-2220 QIKDMAI
+2220 QIKNMAI

-2257 QKIESTLES
+2257 QKIEATLES
-2266 LYKIFDSAIEK
+2266 LYKVFDSAIEK

-2313 LAEQYHAEMTSLQRG
+2313 LAEQYHTEMTSLQNG

-2355 NVQLD
+2355 QVQLD
-2360 KVKGKTVELNVV
+2360 KVKGKTVELNAV

-2377 STHALEVLAK
+2377 STHALEVLAE

-2396 VEANDKFKQATEDG
+2396 EEANDKFKQATEDG

-2461 GNTTTQSLMSPF
+2461 GNTTTQTLMSPF
-2473 AYNPEAQWQWSKN
+2473 VYNPEAQWQWSKN

-2501 NREGYYI
+2501 NHEGYYI

-2539 ALTTAVQ
+2539 ALTNAVQ

-2551 VTELTSALAHKAT
+2551 VTELTSALAHRAT

-2596 RGTQVQTQI
+2596 RGTQLQTQI

-2610 AEAVT
+2610 AEAIT

-2625 HLASIDTSEQKQAI
+2625 HLASIDASEQKQAI
-2639 DGSVSGGGGG
+2639 DSSVGGGGG

-2679 NNGGGLFGGIGSML
+2679 NNGGGLFGGIGSFL
-2693 SGWVDPIYKIL
+2693 SDLVDPIYDIL
-2704 EDVIGDIADLLNSD
+2704 EDVIGDVADLLNSD

-2725 MLNSVIGSA
+2725 MLNSIIGSA

-2746 SLMNGDKKEQLLSM
+2746 SLMDGDRKEQLLSM

-2770 PLSLIGTY
+2770 TLSLIGTY
-2778 IPNLMTL
+2778 VASLTT
-2785 LSDIAAKVSANYAS
+2785 SVADIAAKSSSSYATAS
-2799 ANYVPASKA
+2799 ATTINVTEQPA
-2808 TNVADK
+2808 
-2814 PTGHAIGGYITGP
+2814 GHATGGYITGP

>member
-73 ISLGKLDKLT
+73 ISLGKFDKLT

-122 EKATKLSINT
+122 KKATKLSINT
-132 DGLSLDLALNT
+132 DGLNLDLALNT

-158 KLGGT
+158 KLGGA
-163 LKSLPSV
+163 LKNLPSV

-192 PSVVGEDDLYLSA
+192 PSVAGEDDLYLST

-214 RNLSQALNATVGV
+214 RNLSQALNATIGV
-227 NTDGKKGMDLQIALE
+227 NTGGKKGMDLQIALE
-242 SAVAQ
+242 SAVTQ

-288 NVLQGKSPDELSFNE
+288 NVLKGKNPEELSFNE

-334 RAKAIDNISSEISK
+334 RAKAIDNINTEISK

-354 DVGLH
+354 GVGLH

-370 SDLSDDLKAKKS
+370 SDLSDDLKAKKT
-382 ALQNLLRDVKENDA
+382 ALQNLLKGVKENDA
-396 TAMNY
+396 TVMNY

-409 IAQLKSL
+409 IEQLKSL
-416 QESVFNTDAEATKG
+416 QESVFSTDAEATKG

-482 AIKAREKDPYDFD
+482 AIKAREKDPYDYD
-495 IKKNLGNVGQLDKL
+495 IKKNLGDVGQLDKL

-595 ADVFNEVSEYITA
+595 ADVSNEVSEYITA
-608 NTKLANAKQDT
+608 NTKLANAKQDI

-693 SDTSAMGY
+693 SDNSVMGY

-712 DTVNSEISAGQA
+712 NTVNSEISAGQA

-776 STLDAENDIVQ
+776 STLDAENEIVQ
-787 AIRELDNAYKSGI
+787 AIRELDNTYKSGI

-833 IRLLSNAGSK
+833 IRLLTNAGSK

-915 KVLEEQ
+915 KALEEQ

-931 AGKASGEI
+931 AGKASGEF
-939 KSFRQEANILL
+939 KSFRQEANILS

-986 IDGPLGIG
+986 TDGFAGTAFKG
-994 VKGTYYIISLLGRAS
+994 VYYSISLLGRAS

-1027 KMVTNSF
+1027 KLASTSI
-1034 MSLSSKL
+1034 MSLASAL
-1041 TEVDRLLEGLG
+1041 PEVSAGMAGLG
-1052 VVAGTIGVAIG
+1052 LVVGAVGTVFGV
-1063 TGLSAVMAWTAAL
+1063 GLTATMAWAAAL
-1076 KVGISS
+1076 KVAISS
-1082 FEFFGGILL
+1082 LEFFGGILL

-1183 AKGMSVKQAYD
+1183 AKGMSVQQAYD

-1208 NPGQVLQEV
+1208 NPGQVLQEA

-1237 VTNADIKGKDGEEIW
+1237 VSNADIKGKDGEEIW

-1259 EKYQSVLKEYAQ
+1259 EKYQYVLKEYAQ

-1313 KDSAG
+1313 KDSVG
-1318 NILTQIVDPN
+1318 NVLTQIVDPN

-1370 ILDGL
+1370 ILEGL

-1390 GYVKELLGINDVVD
+1390 GYVKEILGINDAVD

-1411 VLIDVVADN
+1411 VLIDVVTDN

-1427 IDVTKQLLAESED
+1427 IDVTRQLITDSED
-1440 FIVGL
+1440 FIVVLLNIGMF
-1445 INTSIFIAKVVTS
+1445 TVKCVES
-1458 LAYLVVGFKNLIDM
+1458 LAGLVQGLKNFIDM
-1472 LYDVAAVIGNIIRK
+1472 IYDVAAAIGNAIRK
-1486 TVALM
+1486 ILALSV
-1491 KGDIKGAE
+1491 GDLKGANE
-1499 AIKPL
+1499 IKPL
-1504 DFAWD
+1504 DWLWD
-1509 NLKQDFSE
+1509 NLKQDANEFA
-1517 LTDSLVQ
+1517 DSMK
-1524 GAGKNIYEAFNK
+1524 GFGKHGYEAFFGGGDTYAGSYKDFMNLWRDK
-1536 NFYADSFK
+1536 NA
-1544 ESRGLWK
+1544 G
-1551 EGHSSNNNHAIT
+1551 NNNNNAIR
-1563 DIWLRGKKFGEQA
+1563 DLWLRNKDFGKQA

-1586 GVTIGNLRGT
+1586 GVTIGNLKGVQSKT
-1596 PSSANDDKTDKQK
+1596 DEQTDKQK
-1609 KQAENKAYKRYI
+1609 KQAENKAYRRYI

-1652 YAEYMTDKVSYS
+1652 YAEYMTDKVRYS
-1664 LEEAQ
+1664 LDEAQ
-1669 AKVNELNAEREAI
+1669 SKVNELNAEREAI
-1682 QNRSTLEPDEKET
+1682 QNRSYLEPDEKEE
-1695 ALYNNQKELAK
+1695 ALYKNQKELAK

-1725 KQSATNMSN
+1725 KQSASNMSN

-1797 NSAAIMANLAMEST
+1797 NSAAIMANLAMESGS
-1811 NELNPKADN
+1811 ELNPKADN
-1820 GSHKGIGQWDN
+1820 GSHKGIAQWDN

-1854 LEFLIREATTQGM
+1854 LEYLIREATTQGE
-1867 NFFPQIARSMEDAV
+1867 NFFAQTARSMEDAV
-1881 YQFGKIYERPGDD
+1881 YQFGKIYERPGES
-1894 ALNKRQ
+1894 ALRDRQ
-1900 NQAVWTANQAVT
+1900 NQAVWMANQAVT
-1912 NYRPFYKKIVAT
+1912 NYRPFYKQTVAT

-1930 GTYSAIQKALE
+1930 GTYNAIQKSLDA
-1941 GTNKDNGYL
+1941 GYL
-1950 GKTLINGVNACV
+1950 GAQLEHGAVACV
-1962 EAVTKIGAD
+1962 EAVTKLGAYFSND
-1971 YSPVLR
+1971 FAEAVR
-1977 KAVENGILRTED
+1977 KGIVNTD
-1989 APGVKGLDTFLK
+1989 
-2001 ENSVA
+2001 
-2006 ILEGFDK
+2006 ILEDYFRDKGIEVIDGFSK
-2013 SELQAGDIIFFDSG
+2013 SMLKAGDTIFFDSAK
-2027 GEKNTHVM
+2027 EKNAHVM
-2035 LYQGNGKIV
+2035 LYQGSGMLV
-2044 GNSSSGN
+2044 GNSSSG
-2051 NKAGEVI
+2051 KKVV
-2058 QRPLD
+2058 QVSLD
-2063 DYLAYSGMTPSRI
+2063 DYLANSGLTATKIGKSSN
-2076 AKTSKTS
+2076 TSI
-2083 VFGGNGV
+2083 FGGNGV

-2101 KEGHEARQHAIDTE
+2101 KEGHEARQHAIDSMSKYMDT
-2115 AKFVDLLAQLEALW
+2115 ASQLESLW
-2129 MGSLDARIKQIKLK
+2129 MGSVAARIEQIKLK
-2143 FEKQRINATP
+2143 FEKQRINASP
-2153 EEIDVLN
+2153 EEIDLLN
-2160 KLEKAEIGKMAF
+2160 KLEKAEIGKVAF
-2172 EATSKIIDFN
+2172 EATSKVIDFA
-2182 MTNYLD
+2182 MTNYAD
-2188 NVKSKLAEL
+2188 NVKSQLSKL

-2220 QIKDMAI
+2220 QIKDMAV

-2257 QKIESTLES
+2257 QKIEATLES

-2277 INANYDNMTKRF
+2277 INVNYDNMTKRF
-2289 DNMSWTNLQREQGH
+2289 DNMSWTNLQKEQGH

-2313 LAEQYHAEMTSLQRG
+2313 LAEQYHAEMTSLQSG

-2355 NVQLD
+2355 QVQLD
-2360 KVKGKTVELNVV
+2360 KVKGKTVELDVV
-2372 MEKLK
+2372 MQKLK

-2387 EAGHLKDVM
+2387 EAGHLADVM
-2396 VEANDKFKQATEDG
+2396 EEANTKFKQATEDG

-2416 DGVNAVLDGTKTIE
+2416 DGVNAVLEGTKTIE

-2447 FADKIVTGLMNQWF
+2447 FAEKIVTGLMNQWF
-2461 GNTTTQSLMSPF
+2461 GNTTTQSLMIPF

-2486 PEYVAQQNDKGLAQF
+2486 PDYVAQQNDKGLAQF

-2551 VTELTSALAHKAT
+2551 VTELTSALASRAT

-2615 NTTQNNIANQ
+2615 NTAQNNIANQ
-2625 HLASIDTSEQKQAI
+2625 HLASIDISEQKQTI
-2639 DGSVSGGGGG
+2639 DSSVSSSGGGGG
-2649 GESISSGGGLSS
+2649 GESISSAGGGLSS

-2679 NNGGGLFGGIGSML
+2679 NNGGGLFGQIGSTL
-2693 SGWVDPIYKIL
+2693 SGWVDPIYDML

-2734 GAQLGGSIFAIS
+2734 GAQLGGSILAIS

-2770 PLSLIGTY
+2770 TLSLIGTY

-2785 LSDIAAKVSANYAS
+2785 VSDIAAKVSANYAS
-2799 ANYVPASKA
+2799 ASYVPANKTS
-2808 TNVADK
+2808 NVSDK
-2814 PTGHAIGGYITGP
+2814 PTGHATGGYITGP

-2926 FMRSSHG
+2926 FMRSSRG

>member
-49 KLVENLSKALSNLPI
+49 KLVEDLSKALSNLPI

-73 ISLGKLDKLT
+73 ISLGKFDKLT
-83 DDGGKLVSEKKRI
+83 NDGGKLVSEKKRI

-122 EKATKLSINT
+122 KKATKLSINT
-132 DGLSLDLALNT
+132 DGLNLDLALNT

-158 KLGGT
+158 KLGGA

-179 ESPVSKGKKKSKV
+179 ESSVDKSKKKSKL
-192 PSVVGEDDLYLSA
+192 PSVAGEDDLYSSA

-214 RNLSQALNATVGV
+214 RNLSQALNATVGI
-227 NTDGKKGMDLQIALE
+227 DIGGKKGMDLQIALE
-242 SAVAQ
+242 AAVTQ

-322 NNNTISARNKEK
+322 NNNTISARNKDK
-334 RAKAIDNISSEISK
+334 RAKAIDNISTEISK

-354 DVGLH
+354 NVGLH

-370 SDLSDDLKAKKS
+370 SDLSDDLKAKRF
-382 ALQNLLRDVKENDA
+382 ALQNLLRGVKENDA

-416 QESVFNTDAEATKG
+416 QESVFGTDTEATKG
-430 LAVSKMQSAYANK
+430 LAVSKMQSDYANK

-595 ADVFNEVSEYITA
+595 ADVSNEVSEYVTA

-701 ADSASLFQNFK
+701 VDSASLFQNFK
-712 DTVNSEISAGQA
+712 NTVNSEISAGQA

-776 STLDAENDIVQ
+776 STLDAENEIVQ

-820 KENKGTDMTANEK
+820 KESKGTDMTANEK

-910 DTAKL
+910 DTAQL
-915 KVLEEQ
+915 KALEEQ

-939 KSFRQEANILL
+939 KSYRQEANILS

-962 TLALNSAKKSLVNQE
+962 MLALNSAKKSLVNQE

-986 IDGPLGIG
+986 TDGYAGTAFKG
-994 VKGTYYIISLLGRAS
+994 VYYSISLLGRAS

-1027 KMVTNSF
+1027 KLVGTSF

-1041 TEVDRLLEGLG
+1041 PEVSAGMAGLG
-1052 VVAGTIGVAIG
+1052 FVAGTIGTTLGV
-1063 TGLSAVMAWTAAL
+1063 GLTATMAWVAAL

-1082 FEFFGGILL
+1082 LEFFGGILL

-1183 AKGMSVKQAYD
+1183 AKGMSVQQAYD

-1208 NPGQVLQEV
+1208 NPGQVLQEA

-1313 KDSAG
+1313 KDSVG

-1358 AVTFNLGEELFK
+1358 AVTFNLGDELIK
-1370 ILDGL
+1370 ILEGL

-1427 IDVTKQLLAESED
+1427 IDVTRQLLAESED

-1445 INTSIFIAKVVTS
+1445 INTGIFIAKVVTS
-1458 LAYLVVGFKNLIDM
+1458 LAYLVVGFKNLIDI

-1486 TVALM
+1486 TAALM

-1509 NLKQDFSE
+1509 NLKQDFNE
-1517 LTDSLVQ
+1517 LANSFVQ
-1524 GAGKNIYEAFNK
+1524 GAGKNIYEAFDK
-1536 NFYADSFK
+1536 NSYANSFK

-1551 EGHSSNNNHAIT
+1551 EGHSSNNNNAIT

-1576 KEAFEKRKQQ
+1576 KEAFAKRKQQ
-1586 GVTIGNLRGT
+1586 GVTIGNLKGT

-1609 KQAENKAYKRYI
+1609 KQAENKAYRRYI

-1695 ALYNNQKELAK
+1695 ALFNNQKELAK

-1912 NYRPFYKKIVAT
+1912 NYKPFYKKTVAT

-1930 GTYSAIQKALE
+1930 GTYSAIQKSLDA
-1941 GTNKDNGYL
+1941 GYL
-1950 GKTLINGVNACV
+1950 GAQLEHGAVACV
-1962 EAVTKIGAD
+1962 EAVTKLGAYFSND
-1971 YSPVLR
+1971 FAE
-1977 KAVENGILRTED
+1977 AVREGIVNTD
-1989 APGVKGLDTFLK
+1989 
-2001 ENSVA
+2001 
-2006 ILEGFDK
+2006 ILENYFRDKGIEVIDGFSK
-2013 SELQAGDIIFFDSG
+2013 SMLKAGDTIFFDSAK
-2027 GEKNTHVM
+2027 EKNAHVM
-2035 LYQGNGKIV
+2035 LYQGNGMLV

-2051 NKAGEVI
+2051 NHAGKVV
-2058 QRPLD
+2058 QVSLD
-2063 DYLAYSGMTPSRI
+2063 DYLAYSGMTPSKI
-2076 AKTSKTS
+2076 GKSSNTS
-2083 VFGGNGV
+2083 VFGSNGV

-2115 AKFVDLLAQLEALW
+2115 AKFVDSLAQLEALW

-2160 KLEKAEIGKMAF
+2160 KLEKAEIGKVAF

-2188 NVKSKLAEL
+2188 NVKSQLSKL

-2220 QIKDMAI
+2220 QIKNMAI

-2257 QKIESTLES
+2257 QKIEATLES
-2266 LYKIFDSAIEK
+2266 LYKVFDSAIEK
-2277 INANYDNMTKRF
+2277 INTNYDNMTKRF

-2343 ERLKELGDDKGA
+2343 ERLKEIGDDKGA
-2355 NVQLD
+2355 QVQLD
-2360 KVKGKTVELNVV
+2360 KVKGKTVELNAV

-2377 STHALEVLAK
+2377 STHALEVLAE

-2396 VEANDKFKQATEDG
+2396 EEANDTFKQATEDG

-2447 FADKIVTGLMNQWF
+2447 FAEKIVTGLMNQWF

-2528 TPEYASADTTV
+2528 TPEYANADLGVRDITATTV
-2539 ALTTAVQ
+2539 NLTAQ
-2546 TNTQA
+2546 TVNGAEPQA
-2551 VTELTSALAHKAT
+2551 VSSSTTDVSNANINVGTATTTVGSETSTVGSQNTTVGTQTAT
-2564 VSQDNE
+2564 VGTS
-2570 AKTAEAVENLNETTA
+2570 TTTVGAETSTV
-2585 NTNREISDSVV
+2585 
-2596 RGTQVQTQI
+2596 GTQQSTVGTQQVQ
-2605 ASNSL
+2605 AGNVL
-2610 AEAVT
+2610 
-2615 NTTQNNIANQ
+2615 
-2625 HLASIDTSEQKQAI
+2625 L
-2639 DGSVSGGGGG
+2639 DG
-2649 GESISSGGGLSS
+2649 
-2661 SISMGIPSVGR
+2661 
-2672 GITGTLS
+2672 
-2679 NNGGGLFGGIGSML
+2679 
-2693 SGWVDPIYKIL
+2693 
-2704 EDVIGDIADLLNSD
+2704 
-2718 LFARPLN
+2718 
-2725 MLNSVIGSA
+2725 
-2734 GAQLGGSIFAIS
+2734 
-2746 SLMNGDKKEQLLSM
+2746 
-2760 IFLELQLMYQ
+2760 
-2770 PLSLIGTY
+2770 
-2778 IPNLMTL
+2778 
-2785 LSDIAAKVSANYAS
+2785 
-2799 ANYVPASKA
+2799 A
-2808 TNVADK
+2808 TAM
-2814 PTGHAIGGYITGP
+2814 GHATGGYITGP
-2827 GTGTSDSIPARLSNG
+2827 GTGTSDSISARLSNG

-2880 GLVKEATNNVGN
+2880 GLVEEATNNVGN

>member
-1 MADEIKKD
+1 
-9 ILLNIDANMSNIDKQ
+9 MSNIDKQ

-49 KLVENLSKALSNLPI
+49 KLVEDLSKALSNLPI
-64 SKEVTITPK
+64 SKEVTIIPK
-73 ISLGKLDKLT
+73 ISLGKFDKLT
-83 DDGGKLVSEKKRI
+83 NDGGKLVSEKKRI

-122 EKATKLSINT
+122 KKATKLSINT
-132 DGLSLDLALNT
+132 DGLNLDLALNT

-158 KLGGT
+158 KLGGA
-163 LKSLPSV
+163 LKNLPSV

-179 ESPVSKGKKKSKV
+179 ESSVDKSKKKSKL
-192 PSVVGEDDLYLSA
+192 PSVAGEDDLYSSA

-214 RNLSQALNATVGV
+214 RNLSQALNATVGI
-227 NTDGKKGMDLQIALE
+227 DIGGKKGMDLQIALE
-242 SAVAQ
+242 AAVTQ

-288 NVLQGKSPDELSFNE
+288 NILQGKSPDELSFNE

-322 NNNTISARNKEK
+322 NNNTISARNKDK
-334 RAKAIDNISSEISK
+334 RAKAIDNISTEISK

-354 DVGLH
+354 NVGLH

-370 SDLSDDLKAKKS
+370 SDLSDDLKAKRF
-382 ALQNLLRDVKENDA
+382 ALQNLLRGVKENDA

-416 QESVFNTDAEATKG
+416 QESVFGTDTEATKG

-495 IKKNLGNVGQLDKL
+495 IKKNLGNIGQLDKL

-712 DTVNSEISAGQA
+712 NTVNSEISAGQA

-776 STLDAENDIVQ
+776 STLDAENEIVQ

-869 TDAKIQKGLA
+869 TDAKIQKGMA
-879 GEAEGQK
+879 DEAEGQK

-910 DTAKL
+910 DTTKL
-915 KVLEEQ
+915 EALTEQ
-921 YEKLTEQMKE
+921 YEKLVEEMKE

-939 KSFRQEANILL
+939 KSFRQEANILS

-962 TLALNSAKKSLVNQE
+962 ILALNSAKKSLVNQE

-986 IDGPLGIG
+986 TGGFAGTAFKG
-994 VKGTYYIISLLGRAS
+994 VYYSISLLGRAS

-1027 KMVTNSF
+1027 KLVSTSF
-1034 MSLSSKL
+1034 MSLASKL
-1041 TEVDRLLEGLG
+1041 PEVSAGMAGLG
-1052 VVAGTIGVAIG
+1052 LVAGTIGTTLGV
-1063 TGLSAVMAWTAAL
+1063 GLTATMAWAAAL

-1082 FEFFGGILL
+1082 LEFFGGILL
-1091 DIGKTLLEVLKPG
+1091 DIGKTLLEILKPG

-1183 AKGMSVKQAYD
+1183 AKGMSVQQAYD

-1208 NPGQVLQEV
+1208 NPGQVLQEA

-1313 KDSAG
+1313 KDSVG

-1328 TGNTKDVWAKYTTDE
+1328 TGNTKDVWAKYTTDD

-1427 IDVTKQLLAESED
+1427 IDVTRQLLAESED

-1445 INTSIFIAKVVTS
+1445 INTGIFIAKVVTS

-1509 NLKQDFSE
+1509 NLKQDFNE
-1517 LTDSLVQ
+1517 LANSFVQ

-1536 NFYADSFK
+1536 NSYANSFK

-1551 EGHSSNNNHAIT
+1551 EGHSSNNNNAIT

-1576 KEAFEKRKQQ
+1576 KEAFAKRKQQ

-1759 VASNISSL
+1759 VSSNISSL

-1854 LEFLIREATTQGM
+1854 LEFLIHEATTKGM

-1912 NYRPFYKKIVAT
+1912 NYKPFYKKTVAT

-1930 GTYSAIQKALE
+1930 ATYNAIQKSLDA
-1941 GTNKDNGYL
+1941 GYL
-1950 GKTLINGVNACV
+1950 GAQLKNGAIACV
-1962 EAVTKIGAD
+1962 EAVTKLGAYFSKD
-1971 YSPVLR
+1971 FAE
-1977 KAVENGILRTED
+1977 AVREGIVNTD
-1989 APGVKGLDTFLK
+1989 
-2001 ENSVA
+2001 
-2006 ILEGFDK
+2006 ILENYFRDKGIEVIDGFSK
-2013 SELQAGDIIFFDSG
+2013 SMLKAGDTIFFDSANK
-2027 GEKNTHVM
+2027 KNAHVM
-2035 LYQGNGKIV
+2035 LYQGNGMLV

-2051 NKAGEVI
+2051 NGKGKVV
-2058 QRPLD
+2058 QVSLD
-2063 DYLAYSGMTPSRI
+2063 NYLAYSGMTPSKI
-2076 AKTSKTS
+2076 GKSSNTSI
-2083 VFGGNGV
+2083 FGGNGV

-2115 AKFVDLLAQLEALW
+2115 AKFVDSLAQLEALW

-2160 KLEKAEIGKMAF
+2160 KLEKAEIGKVAF

-2188 NVKSKLAEL
+2188 NVKSQLSKL

-2220 QIKDMAI
+2220 QIKNMAI

-2257 QKIESTLES
+2257 QKIEATLES
-2266 LYKIFDSAIEK
+2266 LYKVFDSAIEK

-2313 LAEQYHAEMTSLQRG
+2313 LAEQYHTEMTSLQNG

-2355 NVQLD
+2355 QVQLD
-2360 KVKGKTVELNVV
+2360 KVKGKTVELNAV

-2377 STHALEVLAK
+2377 STHALEVLAE
-2387 EAGHLKDVM
+2387 EAGHLKDAM
-2396 VEANDKFKQATEDG
+2396 EETNDTFKQSVEDG
-2410 LLDFMT
+2410 LVDFMT
-2416 DGVNAVLDGTKTIE
+2416 DGVNSVLEGTKTIE
-2430 DAFADMAISI
+2430 EAFLEMVVNI

-2447 FADKIVTGLMNQWF
+2447 FTEKIVTGLMNQWF

-2473 AYNPEAQWQWSKN
+2473 AYNPEAQYRWSKN
-2486 PEYVAQQNDKGLAQF
+2486 PEYVAQQNNPGLAQF

-2508 TNLPEGGAE
+2508 TNLPVGGTE
-2517 EAKQLYKDKQW
+2517 LLKQLYDDGQW
-2528 TPEYASADTTV
+2528 VPEYASADTTI

-2551 VTELTSALAHKAT
+2551 VLGLTSALTRSAT
-2564 VSQDNE
+2564 DSQANE
-2570 AKTAEAVENLNETTA
+2570 IKTIKAVEDLNETTV
-2585 NTNREISDSVV
+2585 NTNTEISDNVV
-2596 RGTQVQTQI
+2596 MGTQIQSQI

-2615 NTTQNNIANQ
+2615 NTAQNNIANQ
-2625 HLASIDTSEQKQAI
+2625 HLARIDASEQLQSLRT
-2639 DGSVSGGGGG
+2639 SVSGGGGG
-2649 GESISSGGGLSS
+2649 GGGGFSSFDGGLSS
-2661 SISMGIPSVGR
+2661 STSIGVPHASGGIFTS
-2672 GITGTLS
+2672 
-2679 NNGGGLFGGIGSML
+2679 IGSML
-2693 SGWVDPIYKIL
+2693 SNLVDPIYDIL
-2704 EDVIGDIADLLNSD
+2704 ESIVGDVSNFLNSG
-2718 LFARPLN
+2718 LFSRPLG
-2725 MLNSVIGSA
+2725 MLNSIMGSSA
-2734 GAQLGGSIFAIS
+2734 VQLGGSIFAIS
-2746 SLMNGDKKEQLLSM
+2746 SFIHGDRKEQLLSM
-2760 IFLELQLMYQ
+2760 IFFELQLMYQ
-2770 PLSLIGTY
+2770 ELTMIR
-2778 IPNLMTL
+2778 
-2785 LSDIAAKVSANYAS
+2785 ANS
-2799 ANYVPASKA
+2799 IFSHA
-2808 TNVADK
+2808 TQ
-2814 PTGHAIGGYITGP
+2814 GHAIGGYITGP

-2867 ARIHTK
+2867 ARIYTE

-2892 NMAQSMGGVI
+2892 NMAKSMGGVI
-2902 GQHMSNTATF
+2902 GQHISNTATF

>member
-49 KLVENLSKALSNLPI
+49 KLVEDLSKALSNLPI

-73 ISLGKLDKLT
+73 ISLGKFDKLT
-83 DDGGKLVSEKKRI
+83 NDGGKLVSEKKRI

-122 EKATKLSINT
+122 KKATKLSINT
-132 DGLSLDLALNT
+132 DGLNLDLALNT

-158 KLGGT
+158 KLGGA
-163 LKSLPSV
+163 LKNLPSV

-179 ESPVSKGKKKSKV
+179 ESSVDKSKKKSKL
-192 PSVVGEDDLYLSA
+192 PSVAGEDDLYSSA

-214 RNLSQALNATVGV
+214 RNLSQALNATVGI
-227 NTDGKKGMDLQIALE
+227 DIGGKKGMDLQIALE
-242 SAVAQ
+242 AAVTQ

-322 NNNTISARNKEK
+322 NNNTISARNKDK
-334 RAKAIDNISSEISK
+334 RAKAIDNISTEISK

-354 DVGLH
+354 NVGLH

-370 SDLSDDLKAKKS
+370 SDLSDDLKAKRF
-382 ALQNLLRDVKENDA
+382 ALQNLLRGVKENDA

-416 QESVFNTDAEATKG
+416 QESVFGTDTEATKG

-595 ADVFNEVSEYITA
+595 ADVSNEVSDYITA

-693 SDTSAMGY
+693 SDTSIMGY
-701 ADSASLFQNFK
+701 VDSASLFQNFK
-712 DTVNSEISAGQA
+712 NTINSEISVGQA

-776 STLDAENDIVQ
+776 STLDAENEIVQ

-910 DTAKL
+910 DTTQL
-915 KVLEEQ
+915 KALEEQ
-921 YEKLTEQMKE
+921 YEKLIEQMKE

-939 KSFRQEANILL
+939 KSYRQEANILS

-962 TLALNSAKKSLVNQE
+962 MLALNSAKKSLVNQE

-986 IDGPLGIG
+986 TDGYAGTAFKG
-994 VKGTYYIISLLGRAS
+994 VYYSISLLGRAS

-1027 KMVTNSF
+1027 KLVSTSF
-1034 MSLSSKL
+1034 MSLATKL
-1041 TEVDRLLEGLG
+1041 PEVSAGMAGLG
-1052 VVAGTIGVAIG
+1052 LVAGTIGTALGV
-1063 TGLSAVMAWTAAL
+1063 GLTATMAWAAAI

-1082 FEFFGGILL
+1082 LEFFGGILL

-1143 NIAYTGSKQLQD
+1143 DIAYTGSKQLQD

-1183 AKGMSVKQAYD
+1183 AKGMSVQQAYD

-1208 NPGQVLQEV
+1208 NPGQVLQEA

-1313 KDSAG
+1313 KDSVG

-1328 TGNTKDVWAKYTTDE
+1328 TGNTKDVWAKYTTDDD
-1343 NGNQQIESYQDNPTG
+1343 GNQQIESYQDNPTG
-1358 AVTFNLGEELFK
+1358 AVTFNLGDDLTK
-1370 ILDGL
+1370 ILEGL

-1390 GYVKELLGINDVVD
+1390 GYVKEILGINDAVD

-1411 VLIDVVADN
+1411 VLIDVVTDN

-1427 IDVTKQLLAESED
+1427 IDVTRQLLNDSED
-1440 FIVGL
+1440 FIVVLLNIG
-1445 INTSIFIAKVVTS
+1445 IFTVKCTES
-1458 LAYLVVGFKNLIDM
+1458 LAGLVRGLKNFIDM
-1472 LYDVAAVIGNIIRK
+1472 IYDVAAAIGNAIRK
-1486 TVALM
+1486 ISALSV
-1491 KGDIKGAE
+1491 GDLKGASE
-1499 AIKPL
+1499 IKPL
-1504 DFAWD
+1504 DWLWD
-1509 NLKQDFSE
+1509 NLKQDANEFA
-1517 LTDSLVQ
+1517 DSMK
-1524 GAGKNIYEAFNK
+1524 GFGKHGYEAFFGGSDTYAGSYKEFMNLWRDK
-1536 NFYADSFK
+1536 NAGND
-1544 ESRGLWK
+1544 
-1551 EGHSSNNNHAIT
+1551 NNNAIKNL
-1563 DIWLRGKKFGEQA
+1563 WLRGKLFGEQA
-1576 KEAFEKRKQQ
+1576 KEAFAKRKQQ

-1596 PSSANDDKTDKQK
+1596 PSDDDGKTDKQK
-1609 KQAENKAYKRYI
+1609 KQAENKAYRRYI

-1734 VSSQMNQLLAQSA
+1734 VSSQMTQLLAQSA

-1912 NYRPFYKKIVAT
+1912 NYKPFYKKTVAT

-1930 GTYSAIQKALE
+1930 GTYNAIQKSLDA
-1941 GTNKDNGYL
+1941 GYL
-1950 GKTLINGVNACV
+1950 GAQLEHGAVACV
-1962 EAVTKIGAD
+1962 EAVTKLGAYFSKD
-1971 YSPVLR
+1971 FAE
-1977 KAVENGILRTED
+1977 AVREGIVNTD
-1989 APGVKGLDTFLK
+1989 
-2001 ENSVA
+2001 
-2006 ILEGFDK
+2006 ILENYFRDKGIEVIDGFSK
-2013 SELQAGDIIFFDSG
+2013 SMLKAGDTIFFDSANK
-2027 GEKNTHVM
+2027 KNAHVM
-2035 LYQGNGKIV
+2035 LYQGNGMLV

-2051 NKAGEVI
+2051 NHAGKVV
-2058 QRPLD
+2058 QVSLD
-2063 DYLAYSGMTPSRI
+2063 DYLAYSGMTPSKI
-2076 AKTSKTS
+2076 GKSSNTS
-2083 VFGGNGV
+2083 VFGSNGV

-2115 AKFVDLLAQLEALW
+2115 AKFVDSLAQLEALW

-2160 KLEKAEIGKMAF
+2160 KLEKAEIGKVAF

-2188 NVKSKLAEL
+2188 NVKSQLSKL

-2220 QIKDMAI
+2220 QIKNMAI

-2257 QKIESTLES
+2257 QKIEATLES
-2266 LYKIFDSAIEK
+2266 LYKVFDSAIEK

-2313 LAEQYHAEMTSLQRG
+2313 LAEQYHTEMTSLQNG

-2343 ERLKELGDDKGA
+2343 ERLKEIGDDKGA
-2355 NVQLD
+2355 QVQLD
-2360 KVKGKTVELNVV
+2360 KVKGKTVELNAV

-2377 STHALEVLAK
+2377 STHALEVLAE

-2396 VEANDKFKQATEDG
+2396 EEANDKFKQATEDG

-2416 DGVNAVLDGTKTIE
+2416 DGVNAVLEGTKTIE
-2430 DAFADMAISI
+2430 EAFLDMAISI

-2447 FADKIVTGLMNQWF
+2447 FADKMIIGWMNQWF
-2461 GNTTTQSLMSPF
+2461 GKTSTQELMNPF
-2473 AYNPEAQWQWSKN
+2473 RYDPEAQYQWSKN
-2486 PEYVAQQNDKGLAQF
+2486 PDYVAQQNDKGLAQF

-2528 TPEYASADTTV
+2528 TPEYANADLGVRDITATTV
-2539 ALTTAVQ
+2539 NLTAQ
-2546 TNTQA
+2546 TVNGAEPQA
-2551 VTELTSALAHKAT
+2551 VSSSTTDVSNANINVGTATTTVGSETSTVGSQNTTVGTQTAT
-2564 VSQDNE
+2564 VGTS
-2570 AKTAEAVENLNETTA
+2570 TTTVGTSSTTIGAETSTV
-2585 NTNREISDSVV
+2585 
-2596 RGTQVQTQI
+2596 GTQQSTVGTQQVQ
-2605 ASNSL
+2605 AGNVL
-2610 AEAVT
+2610 
-2615 NTTQNNIANQ
+2615 
-2625 HLASIDTSEQKQAI
+2625 L
-2639 DGSVSGGGGG
+2639 DG
-2649 GESISSGGGLSS
+2649 
-2661 SISMGIPSVGR
+2661 
-2672 GITGTLS
+2672 
-2679 NNGGGLFGGIGSML
+2679 
-2693 SGWVDPIYKIL
+2693 
-2704 EDVIGDIADLLNSD
+2704 
-2718 LFARPLN
+2718 
-2725 MLNSVIGSA
+2725 
-2734 GAQLGGSIFAIS
+2734 
-2746 SLMNGDKKEQLLSM
+2746 
-2760 IFLELQLMYQ
+2760 
-2770 PLSLIGTY
+2770 
-2778 IPNLMTL
+2778 
-2785 LSDIAAKVSANYAS
+2785 
-2799 ANYVPASKA
+2799 A
-2808 TNVADK
+2808 TAL
-2814 PTGHAIGGYITGP
+2814 GHATGGYITGP

-2892 NMAQSMGGVI
+2892 NMARSMGGVI

-2926 FMRSSHG
+2926 FMRSSRG

>member
-1 MADEIKKD
+1 
-9 ILLNIDANMSNIDKQ
+9 MSNIDKQ

-49 KLVENLSKALSNLPI
+49 KLVEDLSKALSNLPI

-73 ISLGKLDKLT
+73 ISLGKFDKLT
-83 DDGGKLVSEKKRI
+83 NDGGKLVSEKKRI

-122 EKATKLSINT
+122 KKATKLSINT
-132 DGLSLDLALNT
+132 DGLNLDLALNT

-158 KLGGT
+158 KLGGA
-163 LKSLPSV
+163 LKNLPSV

-179 ESPVSKGKKKSKV
+179 ESSVDKSKKKSKL
-192 PSVVGEDDLYLSA
+192 PSVAGEDDLYSSA

-214 RNLSQALNATVGV
+214 RNLSQALNATVGI
-227 NTDGKKGMDLQIALE
+227 NTGGKKGMDLQIALE
-242 SAVAQ
+242 AAVTQ

-322 NNNTISARNKEK
+322 NSNTISARNKDK
-334 RAKAIDNISSEISK
+334 RAKAIDNISTEISK

-354 DVGLH
+354 NVGLH

-370 SDLSDDLKAKKS
+370 SDLSDDLKAKRL

-416 QESVFNTDAEATKG
+416 QESVFGTDTEATKG

-575 FQDLVNEARKSLI
+575 FQDLVNDARKSLI
-588 QKAQTPN
+588 QTAQTPN
-595 ADVFNEVSEYITA
+595 ADVSNEVSEYITA

-712 DTVNSEISAGQA
+712 NIVNSEISAGQA

-776 STLDAENDIVQ
+776 STLDAENEIVQ

-809 SQAMSDYESAY
+809 SQAMADYESTY

-910 DTAKL
+910 DTEKL
-915 KVLEEQ
+915 KALEEQ
-921 YEKLTEQMKE
+921 YAKLTEQMKE

-939 KSFRQEANILL
+939 KSFRQEANILS

-962 TLALNSAKKSLVNQE
+962 ILALKSAKKSLVNQE

-986 IDGPLGIG
+986 TDGVAGTAFKG
-994 VKGTYYIISLLGRAS
+994 VYYSISLLGRAS

-1022 MKDSS
+1022 MRDSS
-1027 KMVTNSF
+1027 KLVSTSF
-1034 MSLSSKL
+1034 MSLVYKL
-1041 TEVDRLLEGLG
+1041 PEVSAGMARLGL
-1052 VVAGTIGVAIG
+1052 VAGTIGTTLGV
-1063 TGLSAVMAWTAAL
+1063 GLTATMAWAAAL

-1082 FEFFGGILL
+1082 LEFFGGILL
-1091 DIGKTLLEVLKPG
+1091 DIGKTLLEILKPG

-1183 AKGMSVKQAYD
+1183 AKGMSVQQAYD

-1208 NPGQVLQEV
+1208 NPGQVLQEA

-1305 ITNWMGTW
+1305 VTNWMGTW
-1313 KDSAG
+1313 KDSVG
-1318 NILTQIVDPN
+1318 NVLTQIVDPN

-1427 IDVTKQLLAESED
+1427 IDVTRQLLAESED

-1445 INTSIFIAKVVTS
+1445 INTGIFIAKVVTS

-1472 LYDVAAVIGNIIRK
+1472 FYDVAAVIGNIIRK

-1509 NLKQDFSE
+1509 NLKQDFDE
-1517 LTDSLVQ
+1517 LANSFVQ
-1524 GAGKNIYEAFNK
+1524 GAGKNIYEVLDK
-1536 NFYADSFK
+1536 NSYANSFK

-1551 EGHSSNNNHAIT
+1551 EGHSSNNNNAIT
-1563 DIWLRGKKFGEQA
+1563 DIWLRGKKFGEQV
-1576 KEAFEKRKQQ
+1576 KEASAKRKQQ

-1912 NYRPFYKKIVAT
+1912 NYKPFYKQTVAT

-1930 GTYSAIQKALE
+1930 GTYNAIQKSLDA
-1941 GTNKDNGYL
+1941 GYL
-1950 GKTLINGVNACV
+1950 GAQLEHGAVACV
-1962 EAVTKIGAD
+1962 EAVTKLGAYFSKD
-1971 YSPVLR
+1971 FAE
-1977 KAVENGILRTED
+1977 AVREGIVNTD
-1989 APGVKGLDTFLK
+1989 
-2001 ENSVA
+2001 
-2006 ILEGFDK
+2006 ILENYFRDKGIEVIDGFSK
-2013 SELQAGDIIFFDSG
+2013 SMLKAGDTIFFDSAK
-2027 GEKNTHVM
+2027 EKNAHVM
-2035 LYQGNGKIV
+2035 LYQGNGMLV

-2051 NKAGEVI
+2051 NWAGKVV
-2058 QRPLD
+2058 QVSLD
-2063 DYLAYSGMTPSRI
+2063 NYLAYSGMTPSKI
-2076 AKTSKTS
+2076 GKSSNTS

-2101 KEGHEARQHAIDTE
+2101 KEGHEARQHAIDME
-2115 AKFVDLLAQLEALW
+2115 AKFVDSLAQLEALW

-2160 KLEKAEIGKMAF
+2160 KLEKAEIGKVAF

-2188 NVKSKLAEL
+2188 NMKSQLSKL

-2220 QIKDMAI
+2220 QIKNMAI

-2257 QKIESTLES
+2257 QKIEATLES
-2266 LYKIFDSAIEK
+2266 LYKVFDSAIEK

-2313 LAEQYHAEMTSLQRG
+2313 LAEQYHTEMTSLQNG

-2343 ERLKELGDDKGA
+2343 ERLKEIGDDKGA
-2355 NVQLD
+2355 QVQLD
-2360 KVKGKTVELNVV
+2360 KIKGKTVELNAV

-2377 STHALEVLAK
+2377 STHALEVLAE
-2387 EAGHLKDVM
+2387 EAGHLKDAM
-2396 VEANDKFKQATEDG
+2396 EETNDTFKQSVEDG
-2410 LLDFMT
+2410 LVDFMT
-2416 DGVNAVLDGTKTIE
+2416 NGVNSVLEGTKTIE
-2430 DAFADMAISI
+2430 EAFLEMAISI

-2447 FADKIVTGLMNQWF
+2447 FAEKMITGWMNQWF
-2461 GNTTTQSLMSPF
+2461 GDTSTQELMNPF
-2473 AYNPEAQWQWSKN
+2473 RYDPEAQYQWSKN
-2486 PEYVAQQNDKGLAQF
+2486 PDYVAQQNDKGLAQF

-2528 TPEYASADTTV
+2528 TPEYANADLGVRDITATTV
-2539 ALTTAVQ
+2539 NLTAQTVNGVEPQTVSSSTTDVSNANINVGTATTTVGSETSTVGSQNTTVGTQ
-2546 TNTQA
+2546 T
-2551 VTELTSALAHKAT
+2551 AT
-2564 VSQDNE
+2564 VGTS
-2570 AKTAEAVENLNETTA
+2570 TTTVGTSSTTIGAETSTV
-2585 NTNREISDSVV
+2585 
-2596 RGTQVQTQI
+2596 GTQQSTVGTQQVQ
-2605 ASNSL
+2605 AGNVL
-2610 AEAVT
+2610 
-2615 NTTQNNIANQ
+2615 
-2625 HLASIDTSEQKQAI
+2625 L
-2639 DGSVSGGGGG
+2639 DG
-2649 GESISSGGGLSS
+2649 
-2661 SISMGIPSVGR
+2661 
-2672 GITGTLS
+2672 
-2679 NNGGGLFGGIGSML
+2679 
-2693 SGWVDPIYKIL
+2693 
-2704 EDVIGDIADLLNSD
+2704 
-2718 LFARPLN
+2718 
-2725 MLNSVIGSA
+2725 
-2734 GAQLGGSIFAIS
+2734 
-2746 SLMNGDKKEQLLSM
+2746 
-2760 IFLELQLMYQ
+2760 
-2770 PLSLIGTY
+2770 
-2778 IPNLMTL
+2778 
-2785 LSDIAAKVSANYAS
+2785 
-2799 ANYVPASKA
+2799 A
-2808 TNVADK
+2808 TAM
-2814 PTGHAIGGYITGP
+2814 GHATGGYITGP

-2926 FMRSSHG
+2926 FMRSSRG

>member
-1 MADEIKKD
+1 
-9 ILLNIDANMSNIDKQ
+9 MSNIDKQ

-49 KLVENLSKALSNLPI
+49 KLVEDLSKALSNLPI

-73 ISLGKLDKLT
+73 ISLGKFDKLT
-83 DDGGKLVSEKKRI
+83 NDGGKLVSEKKRI

-122 EKATKLSINT
+122 KKATKLSINT
-132 DGLSLDLALNT
+132 DGLNLDLALNT

-158 KLGGT
+158 KLGGA
-163 LKSLPSV
+163 LKNLPSV

-179 ESPVSKGKKKSKV
+179 ESSVDKSKKKSKL
-192 PSVVGEDDLYLSA
+192 PSVAREDDLYSSA

-214 RNLSQALNATVGV
+214 RNLSQALNATVGI
-227 NTDGKKGMDLQIALE
+227 NTGGKKGMDLQIALE
-242 SAVAQ
+242 AAVTQ

-322 NNNTISARNKEK
+322 NSNTISARNKDK
-334 RAKAIDNISSEISK
+334 RAKAIDNISTEISK

-354 DVGLH
+354 NVGLH
-359 YLNKDLASLNS
+359 YLNKDLSSLNS
-370 SDLSDDLKAKKS
+370 SDLNDDLKAKRL
-382 ALQNLLRDVKENDA
+382 ALQNLLRGVKENDA

-416 QESVFNTDAEATKG
+416 QESVFGTDTEATKG

-595 ADVFNEVSEYITA
+595 ADVSNEISDYITA

-712 DTVNSEISAGQA
+712 NTVNSEISAGQA

-776 STLDAENDIVQ
+776 STLDAENEIVQ

-879 GEAEGQK
+879 GEAEGQR

-910 DTAKL
+910 DTTKL
-915 KVLEEQ
+915 EALTEQ
-921 YEKLTEQMKE
+921 YEKLVEEMKE

-939 KSFRQEANILL
+939 KSFRQEANILS

-962 TLALNSAKKSLVNQE
+962 ILALNSAKKSLVNQE

-986 IDGPLGIG
+986 KGGFAGTAFKG
-994 VKGTYYIISLLGRAS
+994 VYYSISLLGRAS

-1027 KMVTNSF
+1027 KLVSTSF
-1034 MSLSSKL
+1034 MSLASKL
-1041 TEVDRLLEGLG
+1041 PEVSAGMAGLG
-1052 VVAGTIGVAIG
+1052 LVAGTIGTTLGV
-1063 TGLSAVMAWTAAL
+1063 GLTATMAWAAAL

-1082 FEFFGGILL
+1082 LEFFGGILL
-1091 DIGKTLLEVLKPG
+1091 DIGKTLLEILKPG

-1183 AKGMSVKQAYD
+1183 AKGMSVQQAYD

-1208 NPGQVLQEV
+1208 NPGQVLQEA

-1305 ITNWMGTW
+1305 ITTWMGTW
-1313 KDSAG
+1313 KDSVG

-1328 TGNTKDVWAKYTTDE
+1328 TGNTKDVWAKYTTDDD
-1343 NGNQQIESYQDNPTG
+1343 GNQQIESYQDNPTG
-1358 AVTFNLGEELFK
+1358 AVTFNLGDELIK
-1370 ILDGL
+1370 ILEGL

-1427 IDVTKQLLAESED
+1427 IDVTRQLLAESED

-1445 INTSIFIAKVVTS
+1445 INTGIFIAKVVTS

-1509 NLKQDFSE
+1509 NLKQDFNE
-1517 LTDSLVQ
+1517 LANSFVQ
-1524 GAGKNIYEAFNK
+1524 GAGKNIYEAFDK
-1536 NFYADSFK
+1536 NSYANSFK

-1551 EGHSSNNNHAIT
+1551 EGHSSNNNNAIT

-1576 KEAFEKRKQQ
+1576 KEAFAKRKQQ
-1586 GVTIGNLRGT
+1586 GVTIGNLKGT

-1682 QNRSTLEPDEKET
+1682 QNRSTLDPDEKET

-1900 NQAVWTANQAVT
+1900 NLAVWTANQAVT
-1912 NYRPFYKKIVAT
+1912 NYKPFYKKTVAT

-1930 GTYSAIQKALE
+1930 ATYNSIQKAL
-1941 GTNKDNGYL
+1941 DAGYL
-1950 GKTLINGVNACV
+1950 GAQLKNGAIACV
-1962 EAVTKIGAD
+1962 EAVTKLGAYFSKD
-1971 YSPVLR
+1971 FAE
-1977 KAVENGILRTED
+1977 AVREGIVNTD
-1989 APGVKGLDTFLK
+1989 
-2001 ENSVA
+2001 
-2006 ILEGFDK
+2006 ILENYFRDKGIEVIDGFSK
-2013 SELQAGDIIFFDSG
+2013 SMLKAGDTIFFDSANK
-2027 GEKNTHVM
+2027 KNAHVM
-2035 LYQGNGKIV
+2035 LYQGNGMLV

-2051 NKAGEVI
+2051 NGKGKVV
-2058 QRPLD
+2058 QVSLD
-2063 DYLAYSGMTPSRI
+2063 NYLAYSGMTPSKI
-2076 AKTSKTS
+2076 GKSSNTS
-2083 VFGGNGV
+2083 VFGSNGV

-2101 KEGHEARQHAIDTE
+2101 KEGHEARQHAIDME
-2115 AKFVDLLAQLEALW
+2115 AKFVDSLAQLEALW

-2160 KLEKAEIGKMAF
+2160 KLEKAEIGKVAF

-2188 NVKSKLAEL
+2188 NVKSQLSKL

-2220 QIKDMAI
+2220 QIKNMAI

-2257 QKIESTLES
+2257 QKIEATLES
-2266 LYKIFDSAIEK
+2266 LYKVFDSAIEK

-2343 ERLKELGDDKGA
+2343 ERLKEIGDDKGA
-2355 NVQLD
+2355 QIQLD
-2360 KVKGKTVELNVV
+2360 KVKGKTVELNAV

-2377 STHALEVLAK
+2377 STHALEVLA
-2387 EAGHLKDVM
+2387 EEVGHLKDVM
-2396 VEANDKFKQATEDG
+2396 EEANDKFKQATEDG

-2447 FADKIVTGLMNQWF
+2447 FAEKIVTGLMNQWF

-2517 EAKQLYKDKQW
+2517 EAKQLYKDKKW

-2539 ALTTAVQ
+2539 ALTNAVQ

-2551 VTELTSALAHKAT
+2551 VTELTSALAHRAT

-2596 RGTQVQTQI
+2596 RGTQLQTQI

-2610 AEAVT
+2610 AEAIT

-2625 HLASIDTSEQKQAI
+2625 HLASIDASEQKQAI
-2639 DGSVSGGGGG
+2639 DSSVGGGGG

-2679 NNGGGLFGGIGSML
+2679 NNGGGLFGGIGSFL
-2693 SGWVDPIYKIL
+2693 SDLVDPIYDIL
-2704 EDVIGDIADLLNSD
+2704 EDVIGDVADLLNSD

-2725 MLNSVIGSA
+2725 MLNSIIGSA

-2746 SLMNGDKKEQLLSM
+2746 SLMDGDRKEQLLSM

-2770 PLSLIGTY
+2770 TLSLIGTY
-2778 IPNLMTL
+2778 VASLTT
-2785 LSDIAAKVSANYAS
+2785 SVADIAAKSSSSYATAS
-2799 ANYVPASKA
+2799 ATTINVTEQPA
-2808 TNVADK
+2808 
-2814 PTGHAIGGYITGP
+2814 GHATGGYITGP

>member
-1 MADEIKKD
+1 
-9 ILLNIDANMSNIDKQ
+9 MSNIDKQ

-49 KLVENLSKALSNLPI
+49 KLVEDLSKALSNLPI

-73 ISLGKLDKLT
+73 ISLGKFDKLT
-83 DDGGKLVSEKKRI
+83 NDGGKLVSEKKRI

-122 EKATKLSINT
+122 KKATKLSINT
-132 DGLSLDLALNT
+132 DGLNLDLALNT

-158 KLGGT
+158 KLGGA
-163 LKSLPSV
+163 LKNLPSV

-179 ESPVSKGKKKSKV
+179 DSSVDKSKKKSKL
-192 PSVVGEDDLYLSA
+192 PSVAGEDDLYSSA

-214 RNLSQALNATVGV
+214 RNLSQALNATVGI
-227 NTDGKKGMDLQIALE
+227 DIGGKKGMDLQIALE
-242 SAVAQ
+242 AAVTQ

-334 RAKAIDNISSEISK
+334 RAKAIDNISTEISK

-354 DVGLH
+354 NVGLH

-370 SDLSDDLKAKKS
+370 SDLSDDLKAKRF
-382 ALQNLLRDVKENDA
+382 ALQNLLRGVKENDA

-416 QESVFNTDAEATKG
+416 QESVFGTDTEATKG

-495 IKKNLGNVGQLDKL
+495 IKKNLGNIGQLDKL

-595 ADVFNEVSEYITA
+595 ADVSNEVSDYITA

-712 DTVNSEISAGQA
+712 NTVNSEISAGQA

-776 STLDAENDIVQ
+776 STLDAENEIVQ

-910 DTAKL
+910 DTAQL
-915 KVLEEQ
+915 KALEEQ

-939 KSFRQEANILL
+939 KSYRQEANILS

-962 TLALNSAKKSLVNQE
+962 ILALNSAKKSLVNQE

-986 IDGPLGIG
+986 TDGYAGTAFKG
-994 VKGTYYIISLLGRAS
+994 VYYSISLLGRAS

-1027 KMVTNSF
+1027 KLVSTSF
-1034 MSLSSKL
+1034 MSLATKL
-1041 TEVDRLLEGLG
+1041 PEVSAGMAGLG
-1052 VVAGTIGVAIG
+1052 LVTGTIGTALGV
-1063 TGLSAVMAWTAAL
+1063 GLTATMAWAAAI

-1082 FEFFGGILL
+1082 LEFFGGILL

-1143 NIAYTGSKQLQD
+1143 DIAYTGSKQLQD

-1183 AKGMSVKQAYD
+1183 AKGMSVQQAYD

-1208 NPGQVLQEV
+1208 NPGQVLQEA

-1313 KDSAG
+1313 KDSVG

-1328 TGNTKDVWAKYTTDE
+1328 TGNTKDVWAKYTTDDD
-1343 NGNQQIESYQDNPTG
+1343 GNQQIESYQDNPTG
-1358 AVTFNLGEELFK
+1358 AVTFNLGDDLIK
-1370 ILDGL
+1370 ILEGL

-1390 GYVKELLGINDVVD
+1390 GYVKEILGINDAVD

-1411 VLIDVVADN
+1411 VLIDVVTDN

-1427 IDVTKQLLAESED
+1427 IDVTRQLLIDSED
-1440 FIVGL
+1440 FIVVLLNIGMF
-1445 INTSIFIAKVVTS
+1445 TVKCTES
-1458 LAYLVVGFKNLIDM
+1458 LAGLVRGLKNLIDVI
-1472 LYDVAAVIGNIIRK
+1472 YDFSVAAFMLERK
-1486 TVALM
+1486 LGALSV
-1491 KGDIKGAE
+1491 GDLKGASE
-1499 AIKPL
+1499 IKPL
-1504 DFAWD
+1504 DWLKD
-1509 NLKQDFSE
+1509 NLKQDISE
-1517 LTDSLVQ
+1517 FADSMKSF
-1524 GAGKNIYEAFNK
+1524 GKHGYEAFFGGSDTYAGSYKEFMNLWRDK
-1536 NFYADSFK
+1536 NAGND
-1544 ESRGLWK
+1544 
-1551 EGHSSNNNHAIT
+1551 NNNAIKNL
-1563 DIWLRGKKFGEQA
+1563 WLRGKTFGEQA
-1576 KEAFEKRKQQ
+1576 KEAFAKRKQQ
-1586 GVTIGNLRGT
+1586 GITIGNLRGT
-1596 PSSANDDKTDKQK
+1596 QSYDDGKTDRQK
-1609 KQAENKAYKRYI
+1609 KQAENKAYRRYI

-1669 AKVNELNAEREAI
+1669 AKVNELNAERGAI

-1900 NQAVWTANQAVT
+1900 NLAVWTANQAVT
-1912 NYRPFYKKIVAT
+1912 NYKPFYKKTVAT

-1930 GTYSAIQKALE
+1930 GIYGAIQKAL
-1941 GTNKDNGYL
+1941 DAGYL
-1950 GKTLINGVNACV
+1950 GAQLKNGAVACV
-1962 EAVTKIGAD
+1962 EAVTKLGAYFSND
-1971 YSPVLR
+1971 FAEAVREGIVNTDVL
-1977 KAVENGILRTED
+1977 ENYFRDKGIEVID
-1989 APGVKGLDTFLK
+1989 GFSKSMLK
-2001 ENSVA
+2001 
-2006 ILEGFDK
+2006 
-2013 SELQAGDIIFFDSG
+2013 AGDTIFFDSANK
-2027 GEKNTHVM
+2027 KNAHVM
-2035 LYQGNGKIV
+2035 LYQGNGMLV

-2051 NKAGEVI
+2051 NGAGKVV
-2058 QRPLD
+2058 QVSLD
-2063 DYLAYSGMTPSRI
+2063 NYLAYSGMTPSKI
-2076 AKTSKTS
+2076 GKSSNTS
-2083 VFGGNGV
+2083 VFGSNGV

-2101 KEGHEARQHAIDTE
+2101 KEGHEARQHAIDME
-2115 AKFVDLLAQLEALW
+2115 AKFVDSLAQLEALW

-2160 KLEKAEIGKMAF
+2160 KLEKAEIGKVAF

-2220 QIKDMAI
+2220 QIKNMAI

-2257 QKIESTLES
+2257 QKIEATLES
-2266 LYKIFDSAIEK
+2266 LYKVFDSAIEK

-2313 LAEQYHAEMTSLQRG
+2313 LAEQYHTEMTSLQRG

-2343 ERLKELGDDKGA
+2343 ERLKEIGDNKGA
-2355 NVQLD
+2355 QVQLD
-2360 KVKGKTVELNVV
+2360 KVKGKTVELNAV

-2377 STHALEVLAK
+2377 STHALEVLAE

-2396 VEANDKFKQATEDG
+2396 EEANDTFKQATEDG

-2447 FADKIVTGLMNQWF
+2447 FAEKIVTGLMNQWF
-2461 GNTTTQSLMSPF
+2461 GNTTTQSLMIPF

-2486 PEYVAQQNDKGLAQF
+2486 PEYVAQQNDKGLAEF

-2528 TPEYASADTTV
+2528 TPEYANADLGVRDITATTV
-2539 ALTTAVQ
+2539 NLTAQTVNGAEPQVTPSSTTDVSSANINVGTATTTVGSETSTVGSQNTTVGTQ
-2546 TNTQA
+2546 T
-2551 VTELTSALAHKAT
+2551 AT
-2564 VSQDNE
+2564 VGTS
-2570 AKTAEAVENLNETTA
+2570 TTTVGAETSTV
-2585 NTNREISDSVV
+2585 
-2596 RGTQVQTQI
+2596 GTQQSTVGTQQVQAGNVLFDGAT
-2605 ASNSL
+2605 
-2610 AEAVT
+2610 
-2615 NTTQNNIANQ
+2615 
-2625 HLASIDTSEQKQAI
+2625 AI
-2639 DGSVSGGGGG
+2639 
-2649 GESISSGGGLSS
+2649 
-2661 SISMGIPSVGR
+2661 
-2672 GITGTLS
+2672 
-2679 NNGGGLFGGIGSML
+2679 
-2693 SGWVDPIYKIL
+2693 
-2704 EDVIGDIADLLNSD
+2704 
-2718 LFARPLN
+2718 
-2725 MLNSVIGSA
+2725 
-2734 GAQLGGSIFAIS
+2734 
-2746 SLMNGDKKEQLLSM
+2746 
-2760 IFLELQLMYQ
+2760 
-2770 PLSLIGTY
+2770 
-2778 IPNLMTL
+2778 
-2785 LSDIAAKVSANYAS
+2785 
-2799 ANYVPASKA
+2799 
-2808 TNVADK
+2808 
-2814 PTGHAIGGYITGP
+2814 GHATGGYITGP

-2880 GLVKEATNNVGN
+2880 GLVEEATNNVGN

>member
-49 KLVENLSKALSNLPI
+49 KLVEDLSKALSNLPI

-73 ISLGKLDKLT
+73 ISLGKFDKLT
-83 DDGGKLVSEKKRI
+83 NDGGKLVSEKKRI

-122 EKATKLSINT
+122 KKATKLSINT
-132 DGLSLDLALNT
+132 DGLNLDLALNT

-158 KLGGT
+158 KLGGA
-163 LKSLPSV
+163 LKNLPSV

-179 ESPVSKGKKKSKV
+179 ESSVDKSKKKSKL
-192 PSVVGEDDLYLSA
+192 PSVAGEDDLYSSA

-214 RNLSQALNATVGV
+214 RNLSQALNATVGI
-227 NTDGKKGMDLQIALE
+227 DIGGKKGMDLQIALE
-242 SAVAQ
+242 AAVTQ

-322 NNNTISARNKEK
+322 NNNTISARNKDK
-334 RAKAIDNISSEISK
+334 RAKAIDNISTEISK

-354 DVGLH
+354 NVGLH

-370 SDLSDDLKAKKS
+370 SDLSDDLKAKRF
-382 ALQNLLRDVKENDA
+382 ALQNLLRGVKENDA

-416 QESVFNTDAEATKG
+416 QESVFGTDTEATKG

-595 ADVFNEVSEYITA
+595 ADVSNEVSEYITA

-712 DTVNSEISAGQA
+712 NTVNSEISVGQA

-776 STLDAENDIVQ
+776 STLDAENEIVQ

-820 KENKGTDMTANEK
+820 KESKGTDMTANEK

-915 KVLEEQ
+915 KALEEQ
-921 YEKLTEQMKE
+921 YEKLIEQMKE

-939 KSFRQEANILL
+939 KSFRQEANILS

-962 TLALNSAKKSLVNQE
+962 ILALNSAKKSLVNQE

-986 IDGPLGIG
+986 TGGYAGTAFKG
-994 VKGTYYIISLLGRAS
+994 VYYSISLLGRAS

-1027 KMVTNSF
+1027 KLVGTSF

-1041 TEVDRLLEGLG
+1041 PEVSAGMAGLG
-1052 VVAGTIGVAIG
+1052 LVAGTIGTTLGV
-1063 TGLSAVMAWTAAL
+1063 GLTATMAWAAAL

-1082 FEFFGGILL
+1082 LEFFGGILL
-1091 DIGKTLLEVLKPG
+1091 DIGKTLLEILKPG

-1183 AKGMSVKQAYD
+1183 AKGMSVQQAYD

-1208 NPGQVLQEV
+1208 NPGQVLQEA

-1328 TGNTKDVWAKYTTDE
+1328 TGNTKDVWAKYATDE

-1358 AVTFNLGEELFK
+1358 AVTFNLGDELIK
-1370 ILDGL
+1370 ILEGL

-1427 IDVTKQLLAESED
+1427 IDVTRQLLAESED

-1445 INTSIFIAKVVTS
+1445 INTGIFIAKVVTS
-1458 LAYLVVGFKNLIDM
+1458 LAYLVVGFKNLIDI

-1486 TVALM
+1486 TAALM

-1509 NLKQDFSE
+1509 NLKQDFNE
-1517 LTDSLVQ
+1517 LANSFVQ
-1524 GAGKNIYEAFNK
+1524 GAGKNIYEAFDK
-1536 NFYADSFK
+1536 NSYTNSFK

-1551 EGHSSNNNHAIT
+1551 EGHSSNNNNAIT

-1576 KEAFEKRKQQ
+1576 KEAFAKRKQQ
-1586 GVTIGNLRGT
+1586 GVTIGNLKGT

-1609 KQAENKAYKRYI
+1609 KQAENKAYRKYI

-1669 AKVNELNAEREAI
+1669 AKVNELNAERGAI

-1695 ALYNNQKELAK
+1695 ALFNNQKELAK

-1734 VSSQMNQLLAQSA
+1734 VSSQMTQLLAQSA

-1759 VASNISSL
+1759 VSSNISSL

-1900 NQAVWTANQAVT
+1900 NLAVWTANQAVT
-1912 NYRPFYKKIVAT
+1912 NYKPFYKKTVAT

-1930 GTYSAIQKALE
+1930 GTYNAIQKSLDA
-1941 GTNKDNGYL
+1941 GYL
-1950 GKTLINGVNACV
+1950 GAQLEHGAVACV
-1962 EAVTKIGAD
+1962 EAVTKLGAYFSND
-1971 YSPVLR
+1971 FAEAVREGIVNTDVL
-1977 KAVENGILRTED
+1977 ENYFRDKGIEVID
-1989 APGVKGLDTFLK
+1989 GFSKSMLK
-2001 ENSVA
+2001 
-2006 ILEGFDK
+2006 
-2013 SELQAGDIIFFDSG
+2013 AGDTIFFDSANK
-2027 GEKNTHVM
+2027 ENAHVM
-2035 LYQGNGKIV
+2035 LYQGNGMLV

-2051 NKAGEVI
+2051 NHAGKVV
-2058 QRPLD
+2058 QVSLD
-2063 DYLAYSGMTPSRI
+2063 DYLAYSGMTPSKI
-2076 AKTSKTS
+2076 GKSSNTS

-2101 KEGHEARQHAIDTE
+2101 KEGHEARQHAIDME
-2115 AKFVDLLAQLEALW
+2115 AKFVDSLAQLEALW

-2160 KLEKAEIGKMAF
+2160 KLEKAEIGKVAF

-2188 NVKSKLAEL
+2188 NVKSQLSKL

-2220 QIKDMAI
+2220 QIKNMAI

-2257 QKIESTLES
+2257 QKIEATLES
-2266 LYKIFDSAIEK
+2266 LYKVFDSAIEK

-2289 DNMSWTNLQREQGH
+2289 DSMSWTNLQREQGH

-2313 LAEQYHAEMTSLQRG
+2313 LAEQYHTEMTSLQNG

-2343 ERLKELGDDKGA
+2343 ERLKEIGDDKGA
-2355 NVQLD
+2355 QVQLD
-2360 KVKGKTVELNVV
+2360 KVKGKTVELNAV

-2377 STHALEVLAK
+2377 STHALEVLAE

-2396 VEANDKFKQATEDG
+2396 EEANDKFKQATEDG

-2447 FADKIVTGLMNQWF
+2447 FAEKIVTGLMNQWF
-2461 GNTTTQSLMSPF
+2461 GNTTTQSLMIPF

-2528 TPEYASADTTV
+2528 TPEYASADTAV
-2539 ALTTAVQ
+2539 ALTNAVQ

-2551 VTELTSALAHKAT
+2551 VTELTSALAHRAT

-2596 RGTQVQTQI
+2596 RGTKLQTQI

-2610 AEAVT
+2610 AEAIT

-2625 HLASIDTSEQKQAI
+2625 HLASIDASEQKQAI
-2639 DGSVSGGGGG
+2639 DSSAGGGGG

-2679 NNGGGLFGGIGSML
+2679 NNGGGLFGGIGSSL
-2693 SGWVDPIYKIL
+2693 SNLVDPIYDIL
-2704 EDVIGDIADLLNSD
+2704 EDVIGDVADLLNSD

-2725 MLNSVIGSA
+2725 MLNSIIGSA

-2746 SLMNGDKKEQLLSM
+2746 SLMNGDNKEQLLSM

-2770 PLSLIGTY
+2770 TLSLIGTY
-2778 IPNLMTL
+2778 VASLTT
-2785 LSDIAAKVSANYAS
+2785 SVADIAAKSSSSYATAS
-2799 ANYVPASKA
+2799 ATTVNVTEQPA
-2808 TNVADK
+2808 
-2814 PTGHAIGGYITGP
+2814 GHATGGYITGP

>member
-1 MADEIKKD
+1 
-9 ILLNIDANMSNIDKQ
+9 MSNIDKQ

-49 KLVENLSKALSNLPI
+49 KLVEDLSKALSNLPI
-64 SKEVTITPK
+64 SKEVIITPK
-73 ISLGKLDKLT
+73 ISLGKFDKLT

-122 EKATKLSINT
+122 KKATKLSINT
-132 DGLSLDLALNT
+132 DGLNLDLALNT

-158 KLGGT
+158 KLGGA
-163 LKSLPSV
+163 LKNLPSV

-179 ESPVSKGKKKSKV
+179 ESSVGKSKKKSKV
-192 PSVVGEDDLYLSA
+192 PSVAGEDDLYSSA

-214 RNLSQALNATVGV
+214 RNLSQALNATVGI
-227 NTDGKKGMDLQIALE
+227 NTGGKKGMDLQIALE
-242 SAVAQ
+242 AAVTQ

-334 RAKAIDNISSEISK
+334 RAKAIDNISTEISK

-354 DVGLH
+354 NVGLH

-396 TAMNY
+396 TAMSY

-416 QESVFNTDAEATKG
+416 QESVFSTDAEATKG

-595 ADVFNEVSEYITA
+595 ADVSNEVSEYITA

-685 QITADVGK
+685 QITVDVGK

-712 DTVNSEISAGQA
+712 NTVNSEISAGQA

-776 STLDAENDIVQ
+776 STLDAENEIVQ

-833 IRLLSNAGSK
+833 IRLLTNAGSK

-915 KVLEEQ
+915 KALEEQ

-939 KSFRQEANILL
+939 KSFRQEANILS

-986 IDGPLGIG
+986 IDGPLGTG
-994 VKGTYYIISLLGRAS
+994 VKGAYHTISLLGRAS

-1041 TEVDRLLEGLG
+1041 PEVGRLLAGLG
-1052 VVAGTIGVAIG
+1052 VIAGTIGVVIG
-1063 TGLSAVMAWTAAL
+1063 TGLSAVMAWAAAL

-1082 FEFFGGILL
+1082 LEFFGGILL

-1104 IELYRS
+1104 IELYGS

-1183 AKGMSVKQAYD
+1183 AKGMSVQQAYD

-1208 NPGQVLQEV
+1208 NPGQVLQEA

-1313 KDSAG
+1313 KDSVG

-1358 AVTFNLGEELFK
+1358 AVTFNLGDELIK
-1370 ILDGL
+1370 ILEGL
-1375 DEVFLHLAESADRVI
+1375 DDVFLHLAESADRVI

-1445 INTSIFIAKVVTS
+1445 INTSIFIAKVVMS

-1536 NFYADSFK
+1536 NSYADSFK

-1586 GVTIGNLRGT
+1586 GVTIGNLKGT

-1747 DMPTMNLDGSVS
+1747 DMPTMNLDGTVS

-1912 NYRPFYKKIVAT
+1912 NYRPFYKKTVAT

-1930 GTYSAIQKALE
+1930 GTYNAIQKSLDA
-1941 GTNKDNGYL
+1941 GYL
-1950 GKTLINGVNACV
+1950 GAQLEHGAVACV
-1962 EAVTKIGAD
+1962 EAVTKLGAYFSKD
-1971 YSPVLR
+1971 FAE
-1977 KAVENGILRTED
+1977 AVREGIVNTD
-1989 APGVKGLDTFLK
+1989 
-2001 ENSVA
+2001 
-2006 ILEGFDK
+2006 ILENYFRDKGIEVIDGFSK
-2013 SELQAGDIIFFDSG
+2013 SMLKAGDTIFFDSAK
-2027 GEKNTHVM
+2027 EKNAHVM
-2035 LYQGNGKIV
+2035 LYQGNGMLV

-2051 NKAGEVI
+2051 NWAGKVV
-2058 QRPLD
+2058 QVSLD
-2063 DYLAYSGMTPSRI
+2063 DYLANSGMTPSKI
-2076 AKTSKTS
+2076 GKSSNTS
-2083 VFGGNGV
+2083 VFGGSGV

-2115 AKFVDLLAQLEALW
+2115 AKFVDSLAQLEALW

-2160 KLEKAEIGKMAF
+2160 KLEKAEIGKVAF

-2188 NVKSKLAEL
+2188 NVKSELAKL

-2220 QIKDMAI
+2220 QIKNMAV

-2257 QKIESTLES
+2257 QKIEATLES
-2266 LYKIFDSAIEK
+2266 LYKVFDSAIEK

-2313 LAEQYHAEMTSLQRG
+2313 LAEQYHTEMTSLQRG

-2355 NVQLD
+2355 TVQLD
-2360 KVKGKTVELNVV
+2360 KAKGKTIELNVV

-2396 VEANDKFKQATEDG
+2396 EEANDKFKQATEDG

-2473 AYNPEAQWQWSKN
+2473 AYNPESQWQWSKN
-2486 PEYVAQQNDKGLAQF
+2486 PEYVAQQNDKGLAEF

-2528 TPEYASADTTV
+2528 TPEYADADLGVRDITATTV
-2539 ALTTAVQ
+2539 NLTAQTVNGVEPQVAPSSATDVSNANINVGTATTTVGSETSTVGTQ
-2546 TNTQA
+2546 T
-2551 VTELTSALAHKAT
+2551 AT
-2564 VSQDNE
+2564 VGTSNTTVG
-2570 AKTAEAVENLNETTA
+2570 ASSTTIGAETSTV
-2585 NTNREISDSVV
+2585 
-2596 RGTQVQTQI
+2596 GTQQSTVGTQQVQ
-2605 ASNSL
+2605 AGNVL
-2610 AEAVT
+2610 
-2615 NTTQNNIANQ
+2615 
-2625 HLASIDTSEQKQAI
+2625 L
-2639 DGSVSGGGGG
+2639 DGA
-2649 GESISSGGGLSS
+2649 
-2661 SISMGIPSVGR
+2661 
-2672 GITGTLS
+2672 TG
-2679 NNGGGLFGGIGSML
+2679 M
-2693 SGWVDPIYKIL
+2693 
-2704 EDVIGDIADLLNSD
+2704 
-2718 LFARPLN
+2718 
-2725 MLNSVIGSA
+2725 
-2734 GAQLGGSIFAIS
+2734 
-2746 SLMNGDKKEQLLSM
+2746 
-2760 IFLELQLMYQ
+2760 
-2770 PLSLIGTY
+2770 
-2778 IPNLMTL
+2778 
-2785 LSDIAAKVSANYAS
+2785 
-2799 ANYVPASKA
+2799 
-2808 TNVADK
+2808 
-2814 PTGHAIGGYITGP
+2814 GHAIGGYITGP

-2926 FMRSSHG
+2926 FMRSSRG

>member
-49 KLVENLSKALSNLPI
+49 KLVEDLSKALSNLPI
-64 SKEVTITPK
+64 SKEVTIIPK
-73 ISLGKLDKLT
+73 ISLGKFDKLT
-83 DDGGKLVSEKKRI
+83 NDGGKLVSEKKRI

-122 EKATKLSINT
+122 KKATKLSINT
-132 DGLSLDLALNT
+132 DGLNLDLALNT

-158 KLGGT
+158 KLGGA
-163 LKSLPSV
+163 LKNLPSV

-179 ESPVSKGKKKSKV
+179 ESSVDKSKKKSKL
-192 PSVVGEDDLYLSA
+192 PSVAGEDDLYSSA

-214 RNLSQALNATVGV
+214 RNLSQALNATVGI
-227 NTDGKKGMDLQIALE
+227 NTGGKKGMDLQIALE
-242 SAVAQ
+242 AAVTQ

-322 NNNTISARNKEK
+322 NNNTISARNKDK
-334 RAKAIDNISSEISK
+334 RAKAIDNISTEISK

-354 DVGLH
+354 NVGLH

-370 SDLSDDLKAKKS
+370 SDLSDDLKAKRF
-382 ALQNLLRDVKENDA
+382 ALQNLLRGVKENDA

-416 QESVFNTDAEATKG
+416 QESVFGTDTEATKG
-430 LAVSKMQSAYANK
+430 LAVSKMQSDYANK

-712 DTVNSEISAGQA
+712 NTVNSEISAGQA

-776 STLDAENDIVQ
+776 STLDAENEIVQ

-892 QEYLNKLRQLD
+892 QEYINKLRQLD

-910 DTAKL
+910 DTTKL
-915 KVLEEQ
+915 EALTEQ
-921 YEKLTEQMKE
+921 YEKLVEKMKE

-939 KSFRQEANILL
+939 KSFRQEANILS

-962 TLALNSAKKSLVNQE
+962 ILALNSAKKSLVNQE

-986 IDGPLGIG
+986 TGGFAGTAFKG
-994 VKGTYYIISLLGRAS
+994 VYYSISLLGRAS

-1027 KMVTNSF
+1027 KLVSTSF
-1034 MSLSSKL
+1034 MSLASKL
-1041 TEVDRLLEGLG
+1041 PEVSAGMAGLG
-1052 VVAGTIGVAIG
+1052 LVAGTIGTTLGV
-1063 TGLSAVMAWTAAL
+1063 GLTATMAWAAAL

-1082 FEFFGGILL
+1082 LEFFGGILL
-1091 DIGKTLLEVLKPG
+1091 DIGKTLLEILKPG

-1136 QDQREAM
+1136 QDQRESM

-1183 AKGMSVKQAYD
+1183 AKGMSVQQAYD

-1208 NPGQVLQEV
+1208 NPGQVLQEA

-1313 KDSAG
+1313 KDSVG

-1328 TGNTKDVWAKYTTDE
+1328 TGNTKDVWAKYATDE

-1358 AVTFNLGEELFK
+1358 AVTFNLGDELIK
-1370 ILDGL
+1370 ILEGL

-1427 IDVTKQLLAESED
+1427 IDVTRQLLAESED

-1445 INTSIFIAKVVTS
+1445 INTGIFIAKVVTS

-1509 NLKQDFSE
+1509 NLKQDFNE
-1517 LTDSLVQ
+1517 LANSFVQ

-1536 NFYADSFK
+1536 NSYANSFK

-1551 EGHSSNNNHAIT
+1551 EGHSSNNNNAIT

-1576 KEAFEKRKQQ
+1576 KEAFAKRKQQ

-1759 VASNISSL
+1759 VSSNISSL

-1912 NYRPFYKKIVAT
+1912 NYKPFYKKTVAT

-1930 GTYSAIQKALE
+1930 GTYNAIQKSLDA
-1941 GTNKDNGYL
+1941 GYL
-1950 GKTLINGVNACV
+1950 GAQLEHGAVACV
-1962 EAVTKIGAD
+1962 EAVTKLGAYFSKD
-1971 YSPVLR
+1971 FAE
-1977 KAVENGILRTED
+1977 AVREGIVNTD
-1989 APGVKGLDTFLK
+1989 
-2001 ENSVA
+2001 
-2006 ILEGFDK
+2006 ILENYFRDKGIEVIDGFSK
-2013 SELQAGDIIFFDSG
+2013 SMLKAGDTIFFDSAK
-2027 GEKNTHVM
+2027 EKNAHVM
-2035 LYQGNGKIV
+2035 LYQGNGMLV

-2051 NKAGEVI
+2051 NRAGKVV
-2058 QRPLD
+2058 QVSLD
-2063 DYLAYSGMTPSRI
+2063 DYLAYSGMTPSKI
-2076 AKTSKTS
+2076 GKSSNTS

-2115 AKFVDLLAQLEALW
+2115 AKFVDSLAQLEALW

-2160 KLEKAEIGKMAF
+2160 KLEKAEIGKVAF

-2188 NVKSKLAEL
+2188 NVKSQLSKL

-2210 KQADYTFKLT
+2210 NQADYTFKLT
-2220 QIKDMAI
+2220 QIKNMAI
-2227 QNVANSLDRLQ
+2227 QNVANSLNRLQ

-2257 QKIESTLES
+2257 QKIEATLES
-2266 LYKIFDSAIEK
+2266 LYKVFDSAIEK

-2313 LAEQYHAEMTSLQRG
+2313 LAEQYHTEMTSLQNG

-2355 NVQLD
+2355 QVQLD
-2360 KVKGKTVELNVV
+2360 KVKGKTVELNAV

-2377 STHALEVLAK
+2377 STHALEVLAE
-2387 EAGHLKDVM
+2387 EAGHLKDAM
-2396 VEANDKFKQATEDG
+2396 EETNDTFKQSVEDG
-2410 LLDFMT
+2410 LVDFMT
-2416 DGVNAVLDGTKTIE
+2416 DGVNSVLEGTKTIE
-2430 DAFADMAISI
+2430 EAFLEMVVNI

-2447 FADKIVTGLMNQWF
+2447 FTEKIVTGLMNQWF

-2473 AYNPEAQWQWSKN
+2473 AYNPEAQYRWSKN
-2486 PEYVAQQNDKGLAQF
+2486 PEYVAQQNNPGLAQF

-2508 TNLPEGGAE
+2508 TNLPVGGTE
-2517 EAKQLYKDKQW
+2517 LLKQLYDDGQW
-2528 TPEYASADTTV
+2528 VPEYASADTTI

-2551 VTELTSALAHKAT
+2551 VLGLTSALTRSAT
-2564 VSQDNE
+2564 DSQANE
-2570 AKTAEAVENLNETTA
+2570 IKTIKAVEDLNETTV
-2585 NTNREISDSVV
+2585 NTNTEISDNVV
-2596 RGTQVQTQI
+2596 MGTQIQSQI

-2615 NTTQNNIANQ
+2615 NTAQNNIANQ
-2625 HLASIDTSEQKQAI
+2625 HLARIDASEQLQSLRT
-2639 DGSVSGGGGG
+2639 SVSGGGGG
-2649 GESISSGGGLSS
+2649 GGGGFSSFDGGLSS
-2661 SISMGIPSVGR
+2661 STSIGVPHASGGIFTS
-2672 GITGTLS
+2672 
-2679 NNGGGLFGGIGSML
+2679 IGSML
-2693 SGWVDPIYKIL
+2693 SNLVDPIYDIL
-2704 EDVIGDIADLLNSD
+2704 ESIVGDVSNFLNSG
-2718 LFARPLN
+2718 LFSRPLG
-2725 MLNSVIGSA
+2725 MLNSIMGSSA
-2734 GAQLGGSIFAIS
+2734 VQLGGSIFAIS
-2746 SLMNGDKKEQLLSM
+2746 SFIHGDRKEQLLSM
-2760 IFLELQLMYQ
+2760 IFFELQLMYQ
-2770 PLSLIGTY
+2770 ELTMIR
-2778 IPNLMTL
+2778 
-2785 LSDIAAKVSANYAS
+2785 ANS
-2799 ANYVPASKA
+2799 IFSHA
-2808 TNVADK
+2808 TQ
-2814 PTGHAIGGYITGP
+2814 GHAIGGYITGP

-2867 ARIHTK
+2867 ARIYTE

-2892 NMAQSMGGVI
+2892 NMAKSMGGVI
-2902 GQHMSNTATF
+2902 GQHISNTATF

>member
-49 KLVENLSKALSNLPI
+49 KLVEDLSKALSNLPI

-73 ISLGKLDKLT
+73 ISLGKFDKLT
-83 DDGGKLVSEKKRI
+83 DDSGKLVSEKKRI

-122 EKATKLSINT
+122 KKATKLSINT
-132 DGLSLDLALNT
+132 DGLNLDLALNT

-158 KLGGT
+158 KLGGA
-163 LKSLPSV
+163 LKNLPSV

-179 ESPVSKGKKKSKV
+179 ESSVGKSKKKSKV
-192 PSVVGEDDLYLSA
+192 PSVAGEDGLYSSA

-214 RNLSQALNATVGV
+214 RNLSQALNATVGI
-227 NTDGKKGMDLQIALE
+227 NTGGKKGMDLQIALE
-242 SAVAQ
+242 AAVTQ

-396 TAMNY
+396 TAMSY

-595 ADVFNEVSEYITA
+595 ADVSNEVSEYITA

-633 MSSELEQILGKGN
+633 MSNELEQILGKGN

-776 STLDAENDIVQ
+776 STLDAENEIVQ

-833 IRLLSNAGSK
+833 IRLLTNAGSK

-915 KVLEEQ
+915 KALEEQ

-939 KSFRQEANILL
+939 KSFRQEANILS

-986 IDGPLGIG
+986 TDGLAGTAFKG
-994 VKGTYYIISLLGRAS
+994 VYYSISLLGRAS

-1027 KMVTNSF
+1027 KLASTSI
-1034 MSLSSKL
+1034 MSLASAL
-1041 TEVDRLLEGLG
+1041 PEVSAGMAGLG
-1052 VVAGTIGVAIG
+1052 LVAGTVGTVLGV
-1063 TGLSAVMAWTAAL
+1063 GLTATMAWAAAL

-1082 FEFFGGILL
+1082 LEFFGGILL

-1143 NIAYTGSKQLQD
+1143 NTAYTGSKQLQD

-1183 AKGMSVKQAYD
+1183 AKGMSVQQAYD

-1208 NPGQVLQEV
+1208 NPGQVLQEA

-1313 KDSAG
+1313 KDSVG
-1318 NILTQIVDPN
+1318 NILTQIVDPD

-1390 GYVKELLGINDVVD
+1390 GYVKEILGINDAVD

-1411 VLIDVVADN
+1411 VLIDVVTDN

-1427 IDVTKQLLAESED
+1427 IDVTRQLLIDGED
-1440 FIVGL
+1440 FIVVLLNIGMFTVKC
-1445 INTSIFIAKVVTS
+1445 IKS
-1458 LAYLVVGFKNLIDM
+1458 LAGLVQGLKNLIDVIF
-1472 LYDVAAVIGNIIRK
+1472 DFQAAAFNFERK
-1486 TVALM
+1486 LGALM
-1491 KGDIKGAE
+1491 VGDLKGASE
-1499 AIKPL
+1499 IKPL
-1504 DFAWD
+1504 DWLKD
-1509 NLKQDFSE
+1509 NLKQDISE
-1517 LTDSLVQ
+1517 FADSMKDF
-1524 GAGKNIYEAFNK
+1524 GKHGYEAFFGGSDTYVGSYKDFMNLWRDK
-1536 NFYADSFK
+1536 NA
-1544 ESRGLWK
+1544 G
-1551 EGHSSNNNHAIT
+1551 NNNNNAIR
-1563 DIWLRGKKFGEQA
+1563 DLWLRGKEFGEQV
-1576 KEAFEKRKQQ
+1576 KEAFKKRKQQ
-1586 GVTIGNLRGT
+1586 GVTIDNLRGT

-1652 YAEYMTDKVSYS
+1652 YAEYMTDKVKYS
-1664 LEEAQ
+1664 LDEAQ

-1747 DMPTMNLDGSVS
+1747 DMPTMNLDGTIS

-1912 NYRPFYKKIVAT
+1912 NYRPFYKKTVAT

-1930 GTYSAIQKALE
+1930 GTYNAIQKALE

-1950 GKTLINGVNACV
+1950 GKTLINGVTACV

-2051 NKAGEVI
+2051 NHAGEVI
-2058 QRPLD
+2058 QSPLD

-2115 AKFVDLLAQLEALW
+2115 AKFVDSLAQLEALW

-2160 KLEKAEIGKMAF
+2160 KIEKAEIGKVAF

-2257 QKIESTLES
+2257 QKIEATLES
-2266 LYKIFDSAIEK
+2266 LYKVFDSAIEK

-2360 KVKGKTVELNVV
+2360 KVKGKTVELNAV

-2377 STHALEVLAK
+2377 STHALEVLAE
-2387 EAGHLKDVM
+2387 EAGHLKDAM
-2396 VEANDKFKQATEDG
+2396 EETNDTFKQSVEDG
-2410 LLDFMT
+2410 LVDFMT
-2416 DGVNAVLDGTKTIE
+2416 DGVNSVLEGTKTIE
-2430 DAFADMAISI
+2430 EAFLDMAISI

-2447 FADKIVTGLMNQWF
+2447 FAEKMITGWMNQWF
-2461 GNTTTQSLMSPF
+2461 GDTSTQELMNPF
-2473 AYNPEAQWQWSKN
+2473 RYDPEAQYQWSKN
-2486 PEYVAQQNDKGLAQF
+2486 PDYVAQQNDKGLAQF

-2528 TPEYASADTTV
+2528 TPEYANADLGVRDITATTV
-2539 ALTTAVQ
+2539 NLTAQ
-2546 TNTQA
+2546 TVNGAEPQA
-2551 VTELTSALAHKAT
+2551 VSSSTTDVSNANINVGTATTTVGSETSTVGSQNTTVGTQTAT
-2564 VSQDNE
+2564 VGTS
-2570 AKTAEAVENLNETTA
+2570 TTTVGTSSTTIGAETSTV
-2585 NTNREISDSVV
+2585 
-2596 RGTQVQTQI
+2596 GTQQSTVGTQQVQ
-2605 ASNSL
+2605 AGNVL
-2610 AEAVT
+2610 
-2615 NTTQNNIANQ
+2615 
-2625 HLASIDTSEQKQAI
+2625 L
-2639 DGSVSGGGGG
+2639 DG
-2649 GESISSGGGLSS
+2649 
-2661 SISMGIPSVGR
+2661 
-2672 GITGTLS
+2672 
-2679 NNGGGLFGGIGSML
+2679 
-2693 SGWVDPIYKIL
+2693 
-2704 EDVIGDIADLLNSD
+2704 
-2718 LFARPLN
+2718 
-2725 MLNSVIGSA
+2725 
-2734 GAQLGGSIFAIS
+2734 
-2746 SLMNGDKKEQLLSM
+2746 
-2760 IFLELQLMYQ
+2760 
-2770 PLSLIGTY
+2770 
-2778 IPNLMTL
+2778 
-2785 LSDIAAKVSANYAS
+2785 
-2799 ANYVPASKA
+2799 A
-2808 TNVADK
+2808 TAM
-2814 PTGHAIGGYITGP
+2814 GHATGGYITGP

>member
-1 MADEIKKD
+1 
-9 ILLNIDANMSNIDKQ
+9 MSNIDKQ

-49 KLVENLSKALSNLPI
+49 KLVEDLSKALSNLPI

-73 ISLGKLDKLT
+73 ISLGKFDKLT
-83 DDGGKLVSEKKRI
+83 NDDGKLVSEKKRI

-122 EKATKLSINT
+122 KKATKLSINT
-132 DGLSLDLALNT
+132 DGLNLDLALNT

-158 KLGGT
+158 KLGGA
-163 LKSLPSV
+163 LKNLPSV

-179 ESPVSKGKKKSKV
+179 ESSVDKSKKKSKL
-192 PSVVGEDDLYLSA
+192 PSVAGEDDLYSSA

-214 RNLSQALNATVGV
+214 RNLSQALNATVGI
-227 NTDGKKGMDLQIALE
+227 DIGGKKGMDLQIALE
-242 SAVAQ
+242 AAVTQ

-288 NVLQGKSPDELSFNE
+288 NILQGKSPDELSFNE

-322 NNNTISARNKEK
+322 NNNTISARNKDK
-334 RAKAIDNISSEISK
+334 RAKAIDNISTEISK

-354 DVGLH
+354 NVGLH

-370 SDLSDDLKAKKS
+370 SDLSDDLKAKRF
-382 ALQNLLRDVKENDA
+382 ALQNLLRGVKENDA

-416 QESVFNTDAEATKG
+416 QESVFGTDTEATKG

-495 IKKNLGNVGQLDKL
+495 IKKNLGNIGQLDKL

-712 DTVNSEISAGQA
+712 NTVNSEISAGQA

-776 STLDAENDIVQ
+776 STLDAENEIVQ

-879 GEAEGQK
+879 DEAEGQK

-910 DTAKL
+910 DTTKL
-915 KVLEEQ
+915 EALTEQ
-921 YEKLTEQMKE
+921 YEKLVEEMKE

-939 KSFRQEANILL
+939 KSFRQEANILS

-962 TLALNSAKKSLVNQE
+962 ILALNSAKKSLVNQE

-986 IDGPLGIG
+986 TGGFAGTAFKG
-994 VKGTYYIISLLGRAS
+994 VYYSISLLGRAS

-1027 KMVTNSF
+1027 KLVSTSF
-1034 MSLSSKL
+1034 MSLASKL
-1041 TEVDRLLEGLG
+1041 PEVSAGMAGLG
-1052 VVAGTIGVAIG
+1052 LVAGTIGTTLGV
-1063 TGLSAVMAWTAAL
+1063 GLTATMAWAAAL

-1082 FEFFGGILL
+1082 LEFFGGILL
-1091 DIGKTLLEVLKPG
+1091 DIGKTLLEILKPG

-1183 AKGMSVKQAYD
+1183 AKGMSVQQAYD

-1208 NPGQVLQEV
+1208 NPGQVLQEA

-1313 KDSAG
+1313 KDSVG

-1328 TGNTKDVWAKYTTDE
+1328 TGNTKDVWAKYATDE

-1427 IDVTKQLLAESED
+1427 IDVTRQLLAESED

-1445 INTSIFIAKVVTS
+1445 INTGIFIAKVVTS

-1509 NLKQDFSE
+1509 NLKQDFNE
-1517 LTDSLVQ
+1517 LANSFVQ

-1536 NFYADSFK
+1536 NSYANSFK

-1551 EGHSSNNNHAIT
+1551 EGHSSNNNNNAIT

-1576 KEAFEKRKQQ
+1576 KEAFAKRKQQ

-1695 ALYNNQKELAK
+1695 ALYNNQKELTK

-1759 VASNISSL
+1759 VSSNISSL

-1854 LEFLIREATTQGM
+1854 LEFLIHEATTKGM

-1912 NYRPFYKKIVAT
+1912 NYKPFYKKTVAT

-1930 GTYSAIQKALE
+1930 ATYNAIQKSLDA
-1941 GTNKDNGYL
+1941 GYL
-1950 GKTLINGVNACV
+1950 GAQLKNGAIACV
-1962 EAVTKIGAD
+1962 EAVTKLGAYFSKD
-1971 YSPVLR
+1971 FAE
-1977 KAVENGILRTED
+1977 AVREGIVNTD
-1989 APGVKGLDTFLK
+1989 
-2001 ENSVA
+2001 
-2006 ILEGFDK
+2006 ILENYFRDKGIEVIDGFSK
-2013 SELQAGDIIFFDSG
+2013 SMLKAGDTIFFDSANK
-2027 GEKNTHVM
+2027 KNAHVM
-2035 LYQGNGKIV
+2035 LYQGNGMLV

-2051 NKAGEVI
+2051 NGKGKVV
-2058 QRPLD
+2058 QVSLD
-2063 DYLAYSGMTPSRI
+2063 NYLAYSGMTPSKI
-2076 AKTSKTS
+2076 GKSSNTSI
-2083 VFGGNGV
+2083 FGGNGV

-2101 KEGHEARQHAIDTE
+2101 KEGHEARQHAIDME
-2115 AKFVDLLAQLEALW
+2115 AKFVDSLAQLEALW

-2160 KLEKAEIGKMAF
+2160 KLEKAEIGKVAF

-2188 NVKSKLAEL
+2188 NVKSQLSKL

-2220 QIKDMAI
+2220 QIKNMAI

-2257 QKIESTLES
+2257 QKIEATLES
-2266 LYKIFDSAIEK
+2266 LYKVFDSAIEK

-2313 LAEQYHAEMTSLQRG
+2313 LAEQYHTEMTSLQNG

-2355 NVQLD
+2355 QVQLD
-2360 KVKGKTVELNVV
+2360 KVKGKTVELNAV

-2377 STHALEVLAK
+2377 STHALEVLAE

-2396 VEANDKFKQATEDG
+2396 EEANDKFKQATEDG

-2461 GNTTTQSLMSPF
+2461 GNTTTQTLMSPF
-2473 AYNPEAQWQWSKN
+2473 VYNPEAQWQWSKN

-2501 NREGYYI
+2501 NHEGYYI

-2539 ALTTAVQ
+2539 ALTNAVQ

-2551 VTELTSALAHKAT
+2551 VTELTSALAHRAT

-2596 RGTQVQTQI
+2596 RGTQLQTQI

-2610 AEAVT
+2610 AEAIT

-2625 HLASIDTSEQKQAI
+2625 HLASIDASEQKQAI
-2639 DGSVSGGGGG
+2639 DSSVGGGGG

-2679 NNGGGLFGGIGSML
+2679 NNGGGLFGGIGSFL
-2693 SGWVDPIYKIL
+2693 SDLVDPIYDIL
-2704 EDVIGDIADLLNSD
+2704 EDVIGDVADLLNSD

-2725 MLNSVIGSA
+2725 MLNSIIGSA

-2746 SLMNGDKKEQLLSM
+2746 SLMDGDRKEQLLSM

-2770 PLSLIGTY
+2770 TLSLIGTY
-2778 IPNLMTL
+2778 VASLTT
-2785 LSDIAAKVSANYAS
+2785 SVADIAAKSSSSYATAS
-2799 ANYVPASKA
+2799 ATTINVTEQPA
-2808 TNVADK
+2808 
-2814 PTGHAIGGYITGP
+2814 GHATGGYITGP

>member
-49 KLVENLSKALSNLPI
+49 KLVEDLSKALSNLPI

-73 ISLGKLDKLT
+73 ISLGKFDKLT
-83 DDGGKLVSEKKRI
+83 NDGGKLVSEKKRI

-122 EKATKLSINT
+122 KKATKLSINT
-132 DGLSLDLALNT
+132 DGLNLDLALNT

-158 KLGGT
+158 KLGGA
-163 LKSLPSV
+163 LKNLPSV

-179 ESPVSKGKKKSKV
+179 ESSVDKNKKKSKL
-192 PSVVGEDDLYLSA
+192 PSVAGEDDLYLSA

-214 RNLSQALNATVGV
+214 RNLSQALNATVGI
-227 NTDGKKGMDLQIALE
+227 NTGGKKGMDLQIALE
-242 SAVAQ
+242 AAVTQ

-277 KLFKVAPLYGE
+277 KLFKIAPLYGE

-334 RAKAIDNISSEISK
+334 RAKAIDNISTEISK

-354 DVGLH
+354 NVGLN

-370 SDLSDDLKAKKS
+370 SDLSDDLKAKRL
-382 ALQNLLRDVKENDA
+382 ALQNLLRGVKENDA

-416 QESVFNTDAEATKG
+416 QESVFGTDTEATKG

-495 IKKNLGNVGQLDKL
+495 IKKNLGNIGQLDKL

-595 ADVFNEVSEYITA
+595 ADISNEVSEYITA

-693 SDTSAMGY
+693 SDTSIMGY
-701 ADSASLFQNFK
+701 VDSASLFQNFK
-712 DTVNSEISAGQA
+712 NTINSEISAGQA

-776 STLDAENDIVQ
+776 STLDAENEIVQ

-879 GEAEGQK
+879 DEAEGQR

-910 DTAKL
+910 DTTKL
-915 KVLEEQ
+915 EALTEQ
-921 YEKLTEQMKE
+921 YEKLVEEMKE

-939 KSFRQEANILL
+939 KSFRQEANILS

-962 TLALNSAKKSLVNQE
+962 ILALNSAKKSLVNQE

-986 IDGPLGIG
+986 TGGFAGTAFKG
-994 VKGTYYIISLLGRAS
+994 VYYSISLLGRAS

-1027 KMVTNSF
+1027 KLVGTSF
-1034 MSLSSKL
+1034 MSLASKL
-1041 TEVDRLLEGLG
+1041 PEVSAGMAGLG
-1052 VVAGTIGVAIG
+1052 LVAGIIGTTIGV
-1063 TGLSAVMAWTAAL
+1063 GLTATMAWAAAL

-1082 FEFFGGILL
+1082 LEFFGGILL

-1183 AKGMSVKQAYD
+1183 AKGMSVQQAYD

-1208 NPGQVLQEV
+1208 NPGQVLQEA

-1313 KDSAG
+1313 KDSVG

-1328 TGNTKDVWAKYTTDE
+1328 TGNTKDVWAKYTTDDD
-1343 NGNQQIESYQDNPTG
+1343 GNQQIESYQDNPTG
-1358 AVTFNLGEELFK
+1358 AVTFNLGDELIK
-1370 ILDGL
+1370 ILEGL

-1427 IDVTKQLLAESED
+1427 IDVTRQLLAESED

-1445 INTSIFIAKVVTS
+1445 INTGIFIAKVVTS

-1486 TVALM
+1486 TAALM

-1509 NLKQDFSE
+1509 NLKQDFNE
-1517 LTDSLVQ
+1517 LANSFVQ
-1524 GAGKNIYEAFNK
+1524 GAGKNIYEAFDK
-1536 NFYADSFK
+1536 NSYANSFK

-1551 EGHSSNNNHAIT
+1551 EGHSSNNNNNAIT
-1563 DIWLRGKKFGEQA
+1563 EIWLRGKKFGEQA
-1576 KEAFEKRKQQ
+1576 KEAFAKRKQQ

-1609 KQAENKAYKRYI
+1609 KQAENKAYRRYI

-1669 AKVNELNAEREAI
+1669 AKVNELNAERGAI

-1759 VASNISSL
+1759 VSSNISSL

-1900 NQAVWTANQAVT
+1900 NLAVWTANQAVT
-1912 NYRPFYKKIVAT
+1912 NYKPFYKKTVAT

-1930 GTYSAIQKALE
+1930 ATYNAIQKSLDA
-1941 GTNKDNGYL
+1941 GYL
-1950 GKTLINGVNACV
+1950 GAQLKNGAIACV
-1962 EAVTKIGAD
+1962 EAVTKLGAYFSND
-1971 YSPVLR
+1971 FAEAVREGIVNTDVL
-1977 KAVENGILRTED
+1977 ENYFRDKGIEVID
-1989 APGVKGLDTFLK
+1989 GFSKSMLK
-2001 ENSVA
+2001 
-2006 ILEGFDK
+2006 
-2013 SELQAGDIIFFDSG
+2013 AGDTIFFDSANK
-2027 GEKNTHVM
+2027 KNAHVM
-2035 LYQGNGKIV
+2035 LYQGNGMLV

-2051 NKAGEVI
+2051 NGKGKVV
-2058 QRPLD
+2058 QVSLD
-2063 DYLAYSGMTPSRI
+2063 NYLAYSGMTPSKI
-2076 AKTSKTS
+2076 GKSSNTS

-2101 KEGHEARQHAIDTE
+2101 KEGHEARQHAIDME
-2115 AKFVDLLAQLEALW
+2115 AKFVDSLAQLEALW

-2160 KLEKAEIGKMAF
+2160 KLEKAEIGKVAF

-2188 NVKSKLAEL
+2188 NVKSQLSKL

-2220 QIKDMAI
+2220 QIKNMAI

-2257 QKIESTLES
+2257 QKIEATLES
-2266 LYKIFDSAIEK
+2266 LYKVFDSAIEK

-2313 LAEQYHAEMTSLQRG
+2313 LAEQYHAEMTSLQNG

-2343 ERLKELGDDKGA
+2343 ERLKEIGDDKGA
-2355 NVQLD
+2355 QVQLD
-2360 KVKGKTVELNVV
+2360 KVKGKTVELNAV

-2377 STHALEVLAK
+2377 STHALEVLAE

-2396 VEANDKFKQATEDG
+2396 EEANDKFKQATEDG

-2447 FADKIVTGLMNQWF
+2447 FAEKIVTGLMNQWF

-2539 ALTTAVQ
+2539 ALTNAVQ

-2551 VTELTSALAHKAT
+2551 VTELTSALAHRAT

-2596 RGTQVQTQI
+2596 RGTQLQTQI

-2610 AEAVT
+2610 AEAIT

-2625 HLASIDTSEQKQAI
+2625 HLASIDASEQKQAI
-2639 DGSVSGGGGG
+2639 DSSVGGGGG

-2679 NNGGGLFGGIGSML
+2679 NNGGGLFGGIGSFL
-2693 SGWVDPIYKIL
+2693 SDLVDPIYDIL
-2704 EDVIGDIADLLNSD
+2704 EDVIGDVADLLNSD

-2725 MLNSVIGSA
+2725 MLNSIIGSA

-2746 SLMNGDKKEQLLSM
+2746 SLMDGDRKEQLLSM

-2770 PLSLIGTY
+2770 TLSLIGTY
-2778 IPNLMTL
+2778 VASLTT
-2785 LSDIAAKVSANYAS
+2785 SVADIAAKSSSSYATAS
-2799 ANYVPASKA
+2799 ATTINVTEQPA
-2808 TNVADK
+2808 
-2814 PTGHAIGGYITGP
+2814 GHATGGYITGP

-2873 VPRFAEG
+2873 VSRFAEG
-2880 GLVKEATNNVGN
+2880 GLVEEATNNVGN

>member
-1 MADEIKKD
+1 
-9 ILLNIDANMSNIDKQ
+9 MSNIDKQ

-49 KLVENLSKALSNLPI
+49 KLVEDLSKALSNLPI

-73 ISLGKLDKLT
+73 ISLGKFDKLT
-83 DDGGKLVSEKKRI
+83 NDVGKLVSEKKRI

-122 EKATKLSINT
+122 KKATKLSINT
-132 DGLSLDLALNT
+132 DGLNLDLALNT

-158 KLGGT
+158 KLGGA
-163 LKSLPSV
+163 LKNLPSV

-179 ESPVSKGKKKSKV
+179 ESSVDKSKKKSKL
-192 PSVVGEDDLYLSA
+192 PSVAGEDDLYSSA

-214 RNLSQALNATVGV
+214 RNLSQALNATVGI
-227 NTDGKKGMDLQIALE
+227 NTGGKKGMDLQIALE
-242 SAVAQ
+242 AAVTQ

-322 NNNTISARNKEK
+322 NNNTISARNKDK
-334 RAKAIDNISSEISK
+334 RAKAIDNISTEISK

-354 DVGLH
+354 NVGLQ

-370 SDLSDDLKAKKS
+370 SDLSDDLKAKRL
-382 ALQNLLRDVKENDA
+382 ALQNLLRGVKENDA

-416 QESVFNTDAEATKG
+416 QESVFGTDTEATKG

-595 ADVFNEVSEYITA
+595 ADVSNEISDYITA

-701 ADSASLFQNFK
+701 VDSASLFQNFK
-712 DTVNSEISAGQA
+712 NTVNSEISAGQA

-776 STLDAENDIVQ
+776 STLDAENEIVQ

-820 KENKGTDMTANEK
+820 KESKGTDMTANEK

-910 DTAKL
+910 DTAQL
-915 KVLEEQ
+915 KALEEQ

-939 KSFRQEANILL
+939 KSFRQEANILS

-962 TLALNSAKKSLVNQE
+962 ILALNSAKKSLVNQE

-986 IDGPLGIG
+986 TDGYAGTAFKG
-994 VKGTYYIISLLGRAS
+994 VYYSISLLGRAS

-1027 KMVTNSF
+1027 KLVSTSF
-1034 MSLSSKL
+1034 MSLASKL
-1041 TEVDRLLEGLG
+1041 PEVSVGMAGLG
-1052 VVAGTIGVAIG
+1052 LVAGTIGTTLGV
-1063 TGLSAVMAWTAAL
+1063 GLTATMAWAAAL

-1082 FEFFGGILL
+1082 LEFFGGILL

-1143 NIAYTGSKQLQD
+1143 DIAYTGSKQLQD

-1183 AKGMSVKQAYD
+1183 AKGMSVQQAYD

-1208 NPGQVLQEV
+1208 NPGQVLQEA

-1313 KDSAG
+1313 KDSVG

-1328 TGNTKDVWAKYTTDE
+1328 TGNTKDVWAKYTTDDD
-1343 NGNQQIESYQDNPTG
+1343 GNQQIESYQDNPTG
-1358 AVTFNLGEELFK
+1358 AVTFNLGDDLTK
-1370 ILDGL
+1370 ILEGL

-1390 GYVKELLGINDVVD
+1390 GYVKEILGINDAVD

-1411 VLIDVVADN
+1411 VLIDVVTDN

-1427 IDVTKQLLAESED
+1427 IDVTRQLLIDSED
-1440 FIVGL
+1440 FIVVLLNIGMF
-1445 INTSIFIAKVVTS
+1445 TVKCTES
-1458 LAYLVVGFKNLIDM
+1458 LAGLVRGLKNFIDII
-1472 LYDVAAVIGNIIRK
+1472 YDVAAAIGNAIRK
-1486 TVALM
+1486 ISALSV
-1491 KGDIKGAE
+1491 GDLKGASE
-1499 AIKPL
+1499 IKPL
-1504 DFAWD
+1504 DWLKD
-1509 NLKQDFSE
+1509 NLKQDISE
-1517 LTDSLVQ
+1517 FADSMESF
-1524 GAGKNIYEAFNK
+1524 GKHGYEAFFGGSDTYAGSYKEFMNLWRDK
-1536 NFYADSFK
+1536 NAGND
-1544 ESRGLWK
+1544 
-1551 EGHSSNNNHAIT
+1551 NNNNAIKNL
-1563 DIWLRGKKFGEQA
+1563 WLRGKLFGEQA
-1576 KEAFEKRKQQ
+1576 KEAFAKRKQQ
-1586 GVTIGNLRGT
+1586 GVTIGNLKGT
-1596 PSSANDDKTDKQK
+1596 QSNDDGGKTDRQK
-1609 KQAENKAYKRYI
+1609 KQAENKAYRRYI

-1747 DMPTMNLDGSVS
+1747 DMPTMNLDGSIS

-1912 NYRPFYKKIVAT
+1912 NYKPFYKKTVAT

-1930 GTYSAIQKALE
+1930 GTYGAIQKAL
-1941 GTNKDNGYL
+1941 DAGYL
-1950 GKTLINGVNACV
+1950 GAQLKNGAIACV
-1962 EAVTKIGAD
+1962 EAVTKLGAYFSND
-1971 YSPVLR
+1971 FAEAVREGIVNTDVL
-1977 KAVENGILRTED
+1977 ENYFRDKGIEVID
-1989 APGVKGLDTFLK
+1989 GFSKSMLK
-2001 ENSVA
+2001 
-2006 ILEGFDK
+2006 
-2013 SELQAGDIIFFDSG
+2013 AGDTIFFDSAK
-2027 GEKNTHVM
+2027 EKNAHVM
-2035 LYQGNGKIV
+2035 LYQGNGMLV

-2051 NKAGEVI
+2051 NHAGKVV
-2058 QRPLD
+2058 QVSLD
-2063 DYLAYSGMTPSRI
+2063 DYLAYSGMTPSKI
-2076 AKTSKTS
+2076 GKSSNTS
-2083 VFGGNGV
+2083 VFGSNGV

-2101 KEGHEARQHAIDTE
+2101 KEGHEARQHAIDME
-2115 AKFVDLLAQLEALW
+2115 AKFVDSLAQLEALW

-2160 KLEKAEIGKMAF
+2160 KLEKAEIGKVAF

-2188 NVKSKLAEL
+2188 NVKSQLSKL
-2197 DFSDRGNYTDITS
+2197 DFSDKGNYTDITS

-2220 QIKDMAI
+2220 QIKNMAI

-2257 QKIESTLES
+2257 QKIEATLES
-2266 LYKIFDSAIEK
+2266 LYKVFDSAIEK

-2313 LAEQYHAEMTSLQRG
+2313 LAEQYHTEMTSLQRG

-2343 ERLKELGDDKGA
+2343 ERLKEIGDDKGA
-2355 NVQLD
+2355 QVQLD
-2360 KVKGKTVELNVV
+2360 KVKGKTVELNAV

-2377 STHALEVLAK
+2377 STHALEVLAE

-2396 VEANDKFKQATEDG
+2396 EEANDTFKQATEDG

-2447 FADKIVTGLMNQWF
+2447 FAEKIVTELMNQWF
-2461 GNTTTQSLMSPF
+2461 GNTTTQSLMIPF

-2486 PEYVAQQNDKGLAQF
+2486 PDYVAQQNDKGLAQF

-2528 TPEYASADTTV
+2528 TPEYANADLGVRDITATTV
-2539 ALTTAVQ
+2539 NLTAQ
-2546 TNTQA
+2546 TVNGAEPQA
-2551 VTELTSALAHKAT
+2551 VSSPTTDVSKANINVGTATTTVGSETSTVGSQNTTVGTQTAT
-2564 VSQDNE
+2564 VGTS
-2570 AKTAEAVENLNETTA
+2570 TTTVGTETST
-2585 NTNREISDSVV
+2585 V
-2596 RGTQVQTQI
+2596 GTQQSTVGTQQVQ
-2605 ASNSL
+2605 AGNVL
-2610 AEAVT
+2610 
-2615 NTTQNNIANQ
+2615 
-2625 HLASIDTSEQKQAI
+2625 L
-2639 DGSVSGGGGG
+2639 DG
-2649 GESISSGGGLSS
+2649 
-2661 SISMGIPSVGR
+2661 
-2672 GITGTLS
+2672 
-2679 NNGGGLFGGIGSML
+2679 
-2693 SGWVDPIYKIL
+2693 
-2704 EDVIGDIADLLNSD
+2704 
-2718 LFARPLN
+2718 
-2725 MLNSVIGSA
+2725 
-2734 GAQLGGSIFAIS
+2734 
-2746 SLMNGDKKEQLLSM
+2746 
-2760 IFLELQLMYQ
+2760 
-2770 PLSLIGTY
+2770 
-2778 IPNLMTL
+2778 
-2785 LSDIAAKVSANYAS
+2785 
-2799 ANYVPASKA
+2799 A
-2808 TNVADK
+2808 TAM
-2814 PTGHAIGGYITGP
+2814 GHATGGYITGP

-2867 ARIHTK
+2867 ARIYTK

>member
-1 MADEIKKD
+1 
-9 ILLNIDANMSNIDKQ
+9 MSNIDKQ

-73 ISLGKLDKLT
+73 ISLGKFDKLT

-122 EKATKLSINT
+122 KKATKLSINT
-132 DGLSLDLALNT
+132 DGLNLDLALNT

-158 KLGGT
+158 KLGGA

-179 ESPVSKGKKKSKV
+179 ESPVSKSKKKSKV
-192 PSVVGEDDLYLSA
+192 PSVAGEDDLYLSA

-227 NTDGKKGMDLQIALE
+227 NTGGKKGMDLQIALE
-242 SAVAQ
+242 SAVTQ

-288 NVLQGKSPDELSFNE
+288 NVLKGKNPEELSFNE

-334 RAKAIDNISSEISK
+334 RAKAIDNISTEISK

-354 DVGLH
+354 GVGLH

-370 SDLSDDLKAKKS
+370 SDLSDDLKAKKT
-382 ALQNLLRDVKENDA
+382 ALQNLLKGVKENDA

-409 IAQLKSL
+409 IEQLKSL
-416 QESVFNTDAEATKG
+416 QESVFSTDAEATKG

-482 AIKAREKDPYDFD
+482 AIKAREKDPYDYD
-495 IKKNLGNVGQLDKL
+495 IKKNLGDVGQLDKL

-595 ADVFNEVSEYITA
+595 ADVSSEVSEYITA

-685 QITADVGK
+685 QITVDVGK
-693 SDTSAMGY
+693 SDNSVMGY
-701 ADSASLFQNFK
+701 VDSANLFQNFK
-712 DTVNSEISAGQA
+712 DTVTSEISAGQA

-764 EIGSKKIANATK
+764 ETGSKKIANATK
-776 STLDAENDIVQ
+776 STLDAENEIVQ
-787 AIRELDNAYKSGI
+787 AIRELDNAYKSGV

-903 LQMTSTT
+903 LQMSSTT
-910 DTAKL
+910 DTTKL
-915 KVLEEQ
+915 EA
-921 YEKLTEQMKE
+921 LTEQYKKLVDEMKE

-939 KSFRQEANILL
+939 KSFRQEANILS

-962 TLALNSAKKSLVNQE
+962 TLALESAKKSLVNQE

-986 IDGPLGIG
+986 TDGLAGTAFKG
-994 VKGTYYIISLLGRAS
+994 VYYSISLLGRAS

-1027 KMVTNSF
+1027 KLASTSF
-1034 MSLSSKL
+1034 MSLASTL
-1041 TEVDRLLEGLG
+1041 PEVSAGMAGL
-1052 VVAGTIGVAIG
+1052 
-1063 TGLSAVMAWTAAL
+1063 GLSAGVIGTTLGVGLTATMAWAAAL

-1082 FEFFGGILL
+1082 LEFFGGILL

-1104 IELYRS
+1104 IELYKS

-1124 NASYKGTSLRDM
+1124 NASYGGTSLRDM

-1208 NPGQVLQEV
+1208 NPGQVLQEA

-1237 VTNADIKGKDGEEIW
+1237 VSNADIKGKSGEEIW

-1313 KDSAG
+1313 KDSVG
-1318 NILTQIVDPN
+1318 NILTQIVDPS

-1370 ILDGL
+1370 ILEGL

-1390 GYVKELLGINDVVD
+1390 GYVKELLGINDVTD
-1404 TGTDILE
+1404 TGTDILK
-1411 VLIDVVADN
+1411 VLIDVVTDN

-1427 IDVTKQLLAESED
+1427 IDVTRQLLTEGED
-1440 FIVGL
+1440 FIVTLLNIGMF
-1445 INTSIFIAKVVTS
+1445 TAKCIES
-1458 LAYLVVGFKNLIDM
+1458 LAGLVRGLKNFIDM
-1472 LYDVAAVIGNIIRK
+1472 IYDVAAAIGNTIRK
-1486 TVALM
+1486 ISALSV
-1491 KGDIKGAE
+1491 GDLKGADE
-1499 AIKPL
+1499 IKPL
-1504 DFAWD
+1504 DWLWD
-1509 NLKQDFSE
+1509 NLKQDANEF
-1517 LTDSLVQ
+1517 TDSMK
-1524 GAGKNIYEAFNK
+1524 GFGKHGYEAFFDVDNTYAGSYKDFMNLWRDK
-1536 NFYADSFK
+1536 NA
-1544 ESRGLWK
+1544 G
-1551 EGHSSNNNHAIT
+1551 NNNNNAIR
-1563 DIWLRGKKFGEQA
+1563 DLWLRGKDFGKQA

-1586 GVTIGNLRGT
+1586 GVTIDNLKGT
-1596 PSSANDDKTDKQK
+1596 QSKEDAQSEKQK

-1652 YAEYMTDKVSYS
+1652 YAEYMTDKVRYS
-1664 LEEAQ
+1664 LDEAQ
-1669 AKVNELNAEREAI
+1669 SKVNELNAEREAI
-1682 QNRSTLEPDEKET
+1682 QNRSYLEPDEKEE
-1695 ALYNNQKELAK
+1695 ALYKNQKELAK

-1725 KQSATNMSN
+1725 KQSASNMSN
-1734 VSSQMNQLLAQSA
+1734 VSSQMNQLLTQSA

-1894 ALNKRQ
+1894 ALKKRQ

-1912 NYRPFYKKIVAT
+1912 NYRPFYKQTVAT

-1930 GTYSAIQKALE
+1930 GTYNAIQKSLDA
-1941 GTNKDNGYL
+1941 GYL
-1950 GKTLINGVNACV
+1950 GAQLENGAVACV
-1962 EAVTKIGAD
+1962 EAVTKLGAYFSND
-1971 YSPVLR
+1971 FAEAVRKGIVNTDVL
-1977 KAVENGILRTED
+1977 ENYFRDKGIEVID
-1989 APGVKGLDTFLK
+1989 GFSKSMLK
-2001 ENSVA
+2001 
-2006 ILEGFDK
+2006 
-2013 SELQAGDIIFFDSG
+2013 AGDTIFFDSAK
-2027 GEKNTHVM
+2027 EKNAHVM
-2035 LYQGNGKIV
+2035 LYQGNGMLV

-2051 NKAGEVI
+2051 NNAGKVV
-2058 QRPLD
+2058 QVSLD
-2063 DYLAYSGMTPSRI
+2063 DYLATSGLTPTKIGKS
-2076 AKTSKTS
+2076 SNTS
-2083 VFGGNGV
+2083 VFGGGGI

-2101 KEGHEARQHAIDTE
+2101 KEGHEARQHAIDSMSKYMDT
-2115 AKFVDLLAQLEALW
+2115 ASQLESLW
-2129 MGSLDARIKQIKLK
+2129 MGSVAAKIEQVKLK
-2143 FEKQRINATP
+2143 FEKQRINASP
-2153 EEIDVLN
+2153 EEIDLLN
-2160 KLEKAEIGKMAF
+2160 KLEKAEIGKVAF
-2172 EATSKIIDFN
+2172 EATSKVIDFA
-2182 MTNYLD
+2182 MTNYAD
-2188 NVKSKLAEL
+2188 NVKSQLSKL

-2220 QIKDMAI
+2220 QIKDMAV

-2277 INANYDNMTKRF
+2277 INVNYDNMTKRF

-2313 LAEQYHAEMTSLQRG
+2313 LAEQYHAEMTSLQSG

-2355 NVQLD
+2355 QVQLD
-2360 KVKGKTVELNVV
+2360 KVKGKTVELDIV
-2372 MEKLK
+2372 MQKLK
-2377 STHALEVLAK
+2377 STHALEVLAE
-2387 EAGHLKDVM
+2387 EAGHLKDAM
-2396 VEANDKFKQATEDG
+2396 EETNDTFKQSVEDG
-2410 LLDFMT
+2410 LVDFMT
-2416 DGVNAVLDGTKTIE
+2416 DGVNSVLEGTKTIE
-2430 DAFADMAISI
+2430 EAFLDMAISI

-2447 FADKIVTGLMNQWF
+2447 FAEKMITGWMNQWF
-2461 GNTTTQSLMSPF
+2461 GDTSTQELMNPLR
-2473 AYNPEAQWQWSKN
+2473 YDPEAQYQWSKN
-2486 PEYVAQQNDKGLAQF
+2486 PDYVAQQNDKGLAQF

-2517 EAKQLYKDKQW
+2517 EANRLYKDKQW
-2528 TPEYASADTTV
+2528 TPEYADADLGVRDITATTV
-2539 ALTTAVQ
+2539 NLTAQTVNGAESQVASSSTTDVSNANINVGTATTTVGSETSTIGSQNTTVGTQTATVGTSNTTVGTSSTTIGAETSTVGTQQSTVGTQQVQAGNVLLDGATAV
-2546 TNTQA
+2546 
-2551 VTELTSALAHKAT
+2551 
-2564 VSQDNE
+2564 
-2570 AKTAEAVENLNETTA
+2570 
-2585 NTNREISDSVV
+2585 
-2596 RGTQVQTQI
+2596 
-2605 ASNSL
+2605 
-2610 AEAVT
+2610 
-2615 NTTQNNIANQ
+2615 
-2625 HLASIDTSEQKQAI
+2625 
-2639 DGSVSGGGGG
+2639 
-2649 GESISSGGGLSS
+2649 
-2661 SISMGIPSVGR
+2661 
-2672 GITGTLS
+2672 
-2679 NNGGGLFGGIGSML
+2679 
-2693 SGWVDPIYKIL
+2693 
-2704 EDVIGDIADLLNSD
+2704 
-2718 LFARPLN
+2718 
-2725 MLNSVIGSA
+2725 
-2734 GAQLGGSIFAIS
+2734 
-2746 SLMNGDKKEQLLSM
+2746 
-2760 IFLELQLMYQ
+2760 
-2770 PLSLIGTY
+2770 
-2778 IPNLMTL
+2778 
-2785 LSDIAAKVSANYAS
+2785 
-2799 ANYVPASKA
+2799 
-2808 TNVADK
+2808 
-2814 PTGHAIGGYITGP
+2814 GHATGGYITGP

-2880 GLVKEATNNVGN
+2880 GLVKEATNGVGSK
-2892 NMAQSMGGVI
+2892 MAQSMGGVI

>member
-1 MADEIKKD
+1 
-9 ILLNIDANMSNIDKQ
+9 MSNIDKQ

-49 KLVENLSKALSNLPI
+49 KLVEDLSKALSNLPI
-64 SKEVTITPK
+64 SKEVIITPK
-73 ISLGKLDKLT
+73 ISLGKFDKLT

-122 EKATKLSINT
+122 KKATKLSINT
-132 DGLSLDLALNT
+132 DGLNLDLALNT

-158 KLGGT
+158 KLGGA
-163 LKSLPSV
+163 LKNLPSV

-179 ESPVSKGKKKSKV
+179 ESSVGKSKKKSKV
-192 PSVVGEDDLYLSA
+192 PSVAGEDDLYSSA

-214 RNLSQALNATVGV
+214 RNLSQALNATVGI
-227 NTDGKKGMDLQIALE
+227 NTGGKKGMDLQIALE
-242 SAVAQ
+242 AAVTQ

-288 NVLQGKSPDELSFNE
+288 NVLKGKNPEELSFNE

-315 FQQDMDS
+315 FQQDMNS

-334 RAKAIDNISSEISK
+334 RAKAIDNISTEISK

-354 DVGLH
+354 NVGLH
-359 YLNKDLASLNS
+359 YLNKDLVSLNS

-396 TAMNY
+396 TAMSY

-416 QESVFNTDAEATKG
+416 QESVFSTDAEATKG

-595 ADVFNEVSEYITA
+595 ADVSNEVSEYITA
-608 NTKLANAKQDT
+608 NTKLANAKQDA

-685 QITADVGK
+685 QITVDVGK

-712 DTVNSEISAGQA
+712 DTVNSEISAGQV

-738 AQYADLYSDSNNT
+738 AQYADLYSDSNNI

-776 STLDAENDIVQ
+776 STLDAENEIVQ

-833 IRLLSNAGSK
+833 IRLLTNAGSK

-915 KVLEEQ
+915 KALEEQ

-939 KSFRQEANILL
+939 KSFRQEANILS

-977 VLDRASSPN
+977 VLDRVSSPN
-986 IDGPLGIG
+986 IDGPLGTG
-994 VKGTYYIISLLGRAS
+994 VKGAYYTISLLGRAS

-1041 TEVDRLLEGLG
+1041 PEVGRLLAGLG
-1052 VVAGTIGVAIG
+1052 VIAGTIGVVVG
-1063 TGLSAVMAWTAAL
+1063 TGLSAIMAWAAAL
-1076 KVGISS
+1076 KVGIFSL
-1082 FEFFGGILL
+1082 EFFGGILL

-1183 AKGMSVKQAYD
+1183 AKGMSVQQAYD

-1208 NPGQVLQEV
+1208 NPGQVLQEA

-1370 ILDGL
+1370 ILDSL

-1445 INTSIFIAKVVTS
+1445 INTSIFIAKVVMS

-1536 NFYADSFK
+1536 NSYADSFK
-1544 ESRGLWK
+1544 ESMGLWK

-1586 GVTIGNLRGT
+1586 GVTIGNLKGT

-1747 DMPTMNLDGSVS
+1747 DMPTMNLDGTVS

-1894 ALNKRQ
+1894 VLNERQ

-1912 NYRPFYKKIVAT
+1912 NYRPFYKKTVAT

-1930 GTYSAIQKALE
+1930 GTYNAIQKSLDA
-1941 GTNKDNGYL
+1941 GYL
-1950 GKTLINGVNACV
+1950 GAQLEHGAVACV
-1962 EAVTKIGAD
+1962 EAVTKLGAYFSKD
-1971 YSPVLR
+1971 FAE
-1977 KAVENGILRTED
+1977 AVREGIVNTD
-1989 APGVKGLDTFLK
+1989 
-2001 ENSVA
+2001 
-2006 ILEGFDK
+2006 ILENYFRDKGIEVIDGFSK
-2013 SELQAGDIIFFDSG
+2013 SMLKAGDTIFFDSAK
-2027 GEKNTHVM
+2027 EKNAHVM
-2035 LYQGNGKIV
+2035 LYQGNGMLV

-2051 NKAGEVI
+2051 NWAGKVV
-2058 QRPLD
+2058 QVSLD
-2063 DYLAYSGMTPSRI
+2063 DYLANSGMTPSKI
-2076 AKTSKTS
+2076 GKSSNTS
-2083 VFGGNGV
+2083 VFGGSGV

-2115 AKFVDLLAQLEALW
+2115 AKFVDSLAQLEALW

-2220 QIKDMAI
+2220 QIKNMAV

-2257 QKIESTLES
+2257 QKIEAALES
-2266 LYKIFDSAIEK
+2266 LYKVFDSAIEK

-2416 DGVNAVLDGTKTIE
+2416 DGVNAVLEGTKTIE

-2447 FADKIVTGLMNQWF
+2447 FAEKIVTGLMNQWF
-2461 GNTTTQSLMSPF
+2461 GNTTTQTLMIPF

-2486 PEYVAQQNDKGLAQF
+2486 PDYVAQQNDKGLAQF

-2551 VTELTSALAHKAT
+2551 VTELTSALASRAT

-2615 NTTQNNIANQ
+2615 NTAQNNIANQ
-2625 HLASIDTSEQKQAI
+2625 HLASIDASEQKQAI
-2639 DGSVSGGGGG
+2639 DSSTGGGGGGG
-2649 GESISSGGGLSS
+2649 GESVGESVGGS

-2679 NNGGGLFGGIGSML
+2679 NNGGGLFGQLGSML
-2693 SGWVDPIYKIL
+2693 SRWVDPIYDML
-2704 EDVIGDIADLLNSD
+2704 EDIIGDISDFLNSD

-2746 SLMNGDKKEQLLSM
+2746 SLMNGDRKEQLLSM
-2760 IFLELQLMYQ
+2760 IFLELQLIYQ
-2770 PLSLIGTY
+2770 TLSLIGS
-2778 IPNLMTL
+2778 TL
-2785 LSDIAAKVSANYAS
+2785 IGTVNAS
-2799 ANYVPASKA
+2799 QAQAQ
-2808 TNVADK
+2808 
-2814 PTGHAIGGYITGP
+2814 GHATGGYITGP

>member
-1 MADEIKKD
+1 
-9 ILLNIDANMSNIDKQ
+9 MSNIDKQ

-49 KLVENLSKALSNLPI
+49 KLVEDLSKALSNLPI

-73 ISLGKLDKLT
+73 ISLGKFDKLT
-83 DDGGKLVSEKKRI
+83 NDGGKLVSEKKRI

-122 EKATKLSINT
+122 KKATKLSINT
-132 DGLSLDLALNT
+132 DGLNLDLALNT

-158 KLGGT
+158 KLGGA
-163 LKSLPSV
+163 LKNLPSV

-179 ESPVSKGKKKSKV
+179 ESSAGKSKKKSKL
-192 PSVVGEDDLYLSA
+192 PSVAGEDDLYSSA

-214 RNLSQALNATVGV
+214 RNLSQALNATVGI
-227 NTDGKKGMDLQIALE
+227 NTGGKKGMDLQIALE
-242 SAVAQ
+242 AAVTQ

-322 NNNTISARNKEK
+322 NNNTISARNKDK
-334 RAKAIDNISSEISK
+334 RAKAIDNISTEISK

-354 DVGLH
+354 NVGLH

-370 SDLSDDLKAKKS
+370 SDLSDDLKAKRL
-382 ALQNLLRDVKENDA
+382 ALQNLLRGVKENDA

-416 QESVFNTDAEATKG
+416 QESVFGTDTEATKG

-532 YLKGLQSKATD
+532 YLKELQSKATD

-595 ADVFNEVSEYITA
+595 ADVSNEVSDYITA

-712 DTVNSEISAGQA
+712 DTISSEISAGQA

-776 STLDAENDIVQ
+776 STLDAENEIVQ

-820 KENKGTDMTANEK
+820 KESKGTDMTANEK

-910 DTAKL
+910 DTTKL
-915 KVLEEQ
+915 EALTEQ
-921 YEKLTEQMKE
+921 YEKLVEEMKK

-939 KSFRQEANILL
+939 KSFRQEANILS

-962 TLALNSAKKSLVNQE
+962 MLALNSAKKSLVNQE

-986 IDGPLGIG
+986 TDGYAGTAFKG
-994 VKGTYYIISLLGRAS
+994 VYYSISLLGRAS

-1027 KMVTNSF
+1027 KLVSTSF
-1034 MSLSSKL
+1034 MSLASKL
-1041 TEVDRLLEGLG
+1041 PEVSVGMAGLG
-1052 VVAGTIGVAIG
+1052 LVAGTIGTALGV
-1063 TGLSAVMAWTAAL
+1063 GLTVTMAWAAAL

-1082 FEFFGGILL
+1082 LEFFGGILL

-1143 NIAYTGSKQLQD
+1143 DIAYTGSKQLQD

-1183 AKGMSVKQAYD
+1183 AKGMSVQQAYD

-1208 NPGQVLQEV
+1208 NPGQVLQEA

-1313 KDSAG
+1313 KDSVG

-1328 TGNTKDVWAKYTTDE
+1328 TGNTKDVWAKYTTDDD
-1343 NGNQQIESYQDNPTG
+1343 GNQQIESYQDNPTG
-1358 AVTFNLGEELFK
+1358 AVTFNLGDDLIK
-1370 ILDGL
+1370 ILEGL

-1390 GYVKELLGINDVVD
+1390 GYVKEILGINDAVD

-1411 VLIDVVADN
+1411 VLIDVVTDN

-1427 IDVTKQLLAESED
+1427 IDVTRQLLIDSED
-1440 FIVGL
+1440 FIVVLLNIGMF
-1445 INTSIFIAKVVTS
+1445 TVKCTES
-1458 LAYLVVGFKNLIDM
+1458 LAGLVQGLKNFIDM
-1472 LYDVAAVIGNIIRK
+1472 IYDVAAAIGNAIRK
-1486 TVALM
+1486 ISALSV
-1491 KGDIKGAE
+1491 GDLKGASE
-1499 AIKPL
+1499 IKPL
-1504 DFAWD
+1504 DWLWD
-1509 NLKQDFSE
+1509 NLKQDANEFA
-1517 LTDSLVQ
+1517 DSMK
-1524 GAGKNIYEAFNK
+1524 GFGKHGYEAFFGGSDTYAGSYKEFMNLWRDK
-1536 NFYADSFK
+1536 NAGND
-1544 ESRGLWK
+1544 
-1551 EGHSSNNNHAIT
+1551 NNNAIKNL
-1563 DIWLRGKKFGEQA
+1563 WLRGKTFGEQA
-1576 KEAFEKRKQQ
+1576 KEAFAKRKQQ
-1586 GVTIGNLRGT
+1586 GVTIGNLKGT
-1596 PSSANDDKTDKQK
+1596 QSDDDGGKTDKQK
-1609 KQAENKAYKRYI
+1609 KQAENKAYRRYI

-1912 NYRPFYKKIVAT
+1912 NYKPFYKKTVAT

-1930 GTYSAIQKALE
+1930 GTYDAIQKALE

-1950 GKTLINGVNACV
+1950 GKTLINGVTACV
-1962 EAVTKIGAD
+1962 EAVTKLGAYFSKD
-1971 YSPVLR
+1971 FAE
-1977 KAVENGILRTED
+1977 AVRERIVNTD
-1989 APGVKGLDTFLK
+1989 
-2001 ENSVA
+2001 
-2006 ILEGFDK
+2006 ILENYFRDKGIEVIDGFSK
-2013 SELQAGDIIFFDSG
+2013 SMLKAGDTIFFDSAK
-2027 GEKNTHVM
+2027 EKNAHVM
-2035 LYQGNGKIV
+2035 LYQGNGMLV

-2051 NKAGEVI
+2051 NNAGEVV
-2058 QRPLD
+2058 QVSLD
-2063 DYLAYSGMTPSRI
+2063 DYLAYSGMTPSKI
-2076 AKTSKTS
+2076 GKSSNTS
-2083 VFGGNGV
+2083 VFGSNGV
-2090 STKTSYAMATT
+2090 STKTSYVMATT
-2101 KEGHEARQHAIDTE
+2101 KEGHEARQHAIDME
-2115 AKFVDLLAQLEALW
+2115 AKFVDSLAQLEALW

-2160 KLEKAEIGKMAF
+2160 KLEKAEIGKVAF

-2220 QIKDMAI
+2220 QIKNMAI

-2257 QKIESTLES
+2257 QKIEATLES

-2303 KEIEA
+2303 KEIES

-2313 LAEQYHAEMTSLQRG
+2313 LAEQYHTEMTSLQNG

-2355 NVQLD
+2355 QVQLD
-2360 KVKGKTVELNVV
+2360 KVKGKTVELNAV

-2377 STHALEVLAK
+2377 STHALEVLAE

-2396 VEANDKFKQATEDG
+2396 EEANDKFKQATEDG

-2447 FADKIVTGLMNQWF
+2447 FAEKIVTGLMNQWF
-2461 GNTTTQSLMSPF
+2461 GNTTTQSLMIPF

-2486 PEYVAQQNDKGLAQF
+2486 PDYVAQQNDKGLAQF

-2528 TPEYASADTTV
+2528 TPEYANADLGVRDITATTV
-2539 ALTTAVQ
+2539 NLTAQ
-2546 TNTQA
+2546 TVNGAEPQA
-2551 VTELTSALAHKAT
+2551 VSSPITDVSNANINVGTATTTVGSETSTVGSQNTTVGTQTAT
-2564 VSQDNE
+2564 VGTS
-2570 AKTAEAVENLNETTA
+2570 TTTVGTETST
-2585 NTNREISDSVV
+2585 V
-2596 RGTQVQTQI
+2596 GTQQSTVGTQQVQ
-2605 ASNSL
+2605 AGNVL
-2610 AEAVT
+2610 
-2615 NTTQNNIANQ
+2615 
-2625 HLASIDTSEQKQAI
+2625 L
-2639 DGSVSGGGGG
+2639 DG
-2649 GESISSGGGLSS
+2649 
-2661 SISMGIPSVGR
+2661 
-2672 GITGTLS
+2672 
-2679 NNGGGLFGGIGSML
+2679 
-2693 SGWVDPIYKIL
+2693 
-2704 EDVIGDIADLLNSD
+2704 
-2718 LFARPLN
+2718 
-2725 MLNSVIGSA
+2725 
-2734 GAQLGGSIFAIS
+2734 
-2746 SLMNGDKKEQLLSM
+2746 
-2760 IFLELQLMYQ
+2760 
-2770 PLSLIGTY
+2770 
-2778 IPNLMTL
+2778 
-2785 LSDIAAKVSANYAS
+2785 
-2799 ANYVPASKA
+2799 A
-2808 TNVADK
+2808 TAM
-2814 PTGHAIGGYITGP
+2814 GHATGGYITGP

-2867 ARIHTK
+2867 ARIYTK

>member
-49 KLVENLSKALSNLPI
+49 KLVEDLSKALSNLPI

-73 ISLGKLDKLT
+73 ISLGKFDKLT
-83 DDGGKLVSEKKRI
+83 NDGGKLVSEKKRI

-122 EKATKLSINT
+122 KKATKLSINT
-132 DGLSLDLALNT
+132 DGLNLDLALNT

-158 KLGGT
+158 KLGGA
-163 LKSLPSV
+163 LKNLPSV

-179 ESPVSKGKKKSKV
+179 ESSVDKSKKKSKL
-192 PSVVGEDDLYLSA
+192 PSVAGEDDLYSSA

-214 RNLSQALNATVGV
+214 RNLSQALNATVGI
-227 NTDGKKGMDLQIALE
+227 DIGGKKGMDLQIALE
-242 SAVAQ
+242 AAVTQ

-322 NNNTISARNKEK
+322 NNNTISARNKDK
-334 RAKAIDNISSEISK
+334 RAKAIDNISTEISK

-354 DVGLH
+354 NVGLH

-370 SDLSDDLKAKKS
+370 SDLSDDLKAKRF
-382 ALQNLLRDVKENDA
+382 ALQNLLRGVKENDA

-416 QESVFNTDAEATKG
+416 QESVFGTDTEATKG

-595 ADVFNEVSEYITA
+595 ADVSNEVSEYITA
-608 NTKLANAKQDT
+608 NNKLANAKQDT

-712 DTVNSEISAGQA
+712 NTVNSEISAGQA

-776 STLDAENDIVQ
+776 STLDAENEIVQ

-820 KENKGTDMTANEK
+820 KESKGTDMTANEK

-910 DTAKL
+910 DTAQL
-915 KVLEEQ
+915 KALEEQ

-939 KSFRQEANILL
+939 KSFRQEANILS

-962 TLALNSAKKSLVNQE
+962 ILALNSAKKSLVNQE

-986 IDGPLGIG
+986 TDGYAGTAFKG
-994 VKGTYYIISLLGRAS
+994 VYYSISLLGRAS

-1027 KMVTNSF
+1027 KLLSTSF
-1034 MSLSSKL
+1034 MSLSSTL
-1041 TEVDRLLEGLG
+1041 PEVSSVMAGLG
-1052 VVAGTIGVAIG
+1052 LVAGTIGTILGV
-1063 TGLSAVMAWTAAL
+1063 GLTATMAWAAAL

-1082 FEFFGGILL
+1082 LEFFGGILL

-1183 AKGMSVKQAYD
+1183 AKGMSVQQAYD

-1208 NPGQVLQEV
+1208 NPGQVLQEA

-1313 KDSAG
+1313 KDSVG

-1358 AVTFNLGEELFK
+1358 AVTFNLGDELIK
-1370 ILDGL
+1370 ILEGL

-1427 IDVTKQLLAESED
+1427 IDVTRQLLAESED

-1445 INTSIFIAKVVTS
+1445 INTGIFIAKVVTS
-1458 LAYLVVGFKNLIDM
+1458 LAYLVVGFKNLIDI

-1486 TVALM
+1486 TAALM

-1509 NLKQDFSE
+1509 NLKQDFNE
-1517 LTDSLVQ
+1517 LANSFVQ
-1524 GAGKNIYEAFNK
+1524 GAGKNIYEAFDK
-1536 NFYADSFK
+1536 NSYANSFK

-1551 EGHSSNNNHAIT
+1551 EGHSSNNNNAIT

-1576 KEAFEKRKQQ
+1576 KEAFAKRKQQ
-1586 GVTIGNLRGT
+1586 GVTIGNLKGT

-1609 KQAENKAYKRYI
+1609 KQAENKAYRRYI

-1695 ALYNNQKELAK
+1695 ALFNNQKELAK

-1747 DMPTMNLDGSVS
+1747 DMPTMNLDGTIS

-1900 NQAVWTANQAVT
+1900 NLAVWTANQAVT
-1912 NYRPFYKKIVAT
+1912 NYKPFYKKTVAT

-1930 GTYSAIQKALE
+1930 GIYGAIQKAL
-1941 GTNKDNGYL
+1941 DAGYL
-1950 GKTLINGVNACV
+1950 GAQLKNGAIACV
-1962 EAVTKIGAD
+1962 EAVTKLGAYFSND
-1971 YSPVLR
+1971 FAEAVREGIVNTDVL
-1977 KAVENGILRTED
+1977 ENYFRDKGIEVID
-1989 APGVKGLDTFLK
+1989 GFSKSMLK
-2001 ENSVA
+2001 
-2006 ILEGFDK
+2006 
-2013 SELQAGDIIFFDSG
+2013 AGDTIFFDSANK
-2027 GEKNTHVM
+2027 KNAHVM
-2035 LYQGNGKIV
+2035 LYQGNGMLV

-2051 NKAGEVI
+2051 NGKGKVV
-2058 QRPLD
+2058 QVSLD
-2063 DYLAYSGMTPSRI
+2063 NYLAYSGMTPSKI
-2076 AKTSKTS
+2076 GKSSNTS

-2101 KEGHEARQHAIDTE
+2101 KEGHEARQHAIDME
-2115 AKFVDLLAQLEALW
+2115 AKFVDSLAQLESLW

-2160 KLEKAEIGKMAF
+2160 KLEKAEIGKVAF

-2220 QIKDMAI
+2220 QIKNMAI

-2257 QKIESTLES
+2257 QKIEATLES

-2313 LAEQYHAEMTSLQRG
+2313 LAEQYHTEMTSLQNG

-2355 NVQLD
+2355 QVQLD
-2360 KVKGKTVELNVV
+2360 KVKGKTVELNAV

-2377 STHALEVLAK
+2377 STHALEVLAE

-2396 VEANDKFKQATEDG
+2396 EEANDKFKQATEDG

-2486 PEYVAQQNDKGLAQF
+2486 PDYVAQQNDKGLAQF

-2528 TPEYASADTTV
+2528 TPEYANADLGVRDITATTV
-2539 ALTTAVQ
+2539 NITAQ
-2546 TNTQA
+2546 TVNGAEPQA
-2551 VTELTSALAHKAT
+2551 VSSSTTDVSNANINVGTATTTVGSETSTVGSQNTTVGTQTAT
-2564 VSQDNE
+2564 VGTSN
-2570 AKTAEAVENLNETTA
+2570 TTVGTETST
-2585 NTNREISDSVV
+2585 V
-2596 RGTQVQTQI
+2596 GTQQSTVGTQQVQ
-2605 ASNSL
+2605 AGNVL
-2610 AEAVT
+2610 
-2615 NTTQNNIANQ
+2615 
-2625 HLASIDTSEQKQAI
+2625 L
-2639 DGSVSGGGGG
+2639 DG
-2649 GESISSGGGLSS
+2649 
-2661 SISMGIPSVGR
+2661 
-2672 GITGTLS
+2672 
-2679 NNGGGLFGGIGSML
+2679 
-2693 SGWVDPIYKIL
+2693 
-2704 EDVIGDIADLLNSD
+2704 
-2718 LFARPLN
+2718 
-2725 MLNSVIGSA
+2725 
-2734 GAQLGGSIFAIS
+2734 
-2746 SLMNGDKKEQLLSM
+2746 
-2760 IFLELQLMYQ
+2760 
-2770 PLSLIGTY
+2770 
-2778 IPNLMTL
+2778 
-2785 LSDIAAKVSANYAS
+2785 
-2799 ANYVPASKA
+2799 A
-2808 TNVADK
+2808 TAM
-2814 PTGHAIGGYITGP
+2814 GHATGGYIKGP

-2867 ARIHTK
+2867 ARIYTK

-2926 FMRSSHG
+2926 FMRSSRG

>member
-1 MADEIKKD
+1 
-9 ILLNIDANMSNIDKQ
+9 MSNIDKQ

-49 KLVENLSKALSNLPI
+49 KLVEDLSKALSNLPI
-64 SKEVTITPK
+64 SKEVTIIPK
-73 ISLGKLDKLT
+73 ISLGKFDKLT
-83 DDGGKLVSEKKRI
+83 NDGGKLVSEKKRI

-122 EKATKLSINT
+122 KKATKLSINT
-132 DGLSLDLALNT
+132 DGLNLDLALNT

-158 KLGGT
+158 KLGGA
-163 LKSLPSV
+163 LKNLPSV

-179 ESPVSKGKKKSKV
+179 ESSVDKSKKKSKL
-192 PSVVGEDDLYLSA
+192 PSVAGEDDLYSSA

-214 RNLSQALNATVGV
+214 RNLSQALNATVGI
-227 NTDGKKGMDLQIALE
+227 NTGGKKGMDLQIALE
-242 SAVAQ
+242 AAVTQ

-322 NNNTISARNKEK
+322 NNNTISARNKDK
-334 RAKAIDNISSEISK
+334 RAKAIDNISTEISK

-354 DVGLH
+354 NVGLH

-370 SDLSDDLKAKKS
+370 SDLSDDLKAKRF
-382 ALQNLLRDVKENDA
+382 ALQNLLRGVKENDA

-416 QESVFNTDAEATKG
+416 QESVFGTDTEATKG
-430 LAVSKMQSAYANK
+430 LAVSKMQSDYANK

-712 DTVNSEISAGQA
+712 NTVNSEISAGQA

-776 STLDAENDIVQ
+776 STLDAENEIVQ

-892 QEYLNKLRQLD
+892 QEYINKLRQLD

-910 DTAKL
+910 DTTKL
-915 KVLEEQ
+915 EALTEQ
-921 YEKLTEQMKE
+921 YEKLVEKMKE

-939 KSFRQEANILL
+939 KSFRQEANILS

-962 TLALNSAKKSLVNQE
+962 ILALNSAKKSLVNQE

-986 IDGPLGIG
+986 TGGFAGTAFKG
-994 VKGTYYIISLLGRAS
+994 VYYSISLLGRAS

-1027 KMVTNSF
+1027 KLVSTSF
-1034 MSLSSKL
+1034 MSLASKL
-1041 TEVDRLLEGLG
+1041 PEVSAGMAGLG
-1052 VVAGTIGVAIG
+1052 LVAGTIGTTLGV
-1063 TGLSAVMAWTAAL
+1063 GLTATMAWAAAL

-1082 FEFFGGILL
+1082 LEFFGGILL
-1091 DIGKTLLEVLKPG
+1091 DIGKTLLEILKPG

-1183 AKGMSVKQAYD
+1183 AKGMSVQQAYD

-1208 NPGQVLQEV
+1208 NPGQVLQEA

-1313 KDSAG
+1313 KDSVG

-1328 TGNTKDVWAKYTTDE
+1328 TGNTKDVWAKYATDE

-1358 AVTFNLGEELFK
+1358 AVTFNLGDELIK
-1370 ILDGL
+1370 ILEGL

-1427 IDVTKQLLAESED
+1427 IDVTRQLLAESED

-1445 INTSIFIAKVVTS
+1445 INTGIFIAKVVTS

-1509 NLKQDFSE
+1509 NLKQDFNE
-1517 LTDSLVQ
+1517 LANSFVQ

-1536 NFYADSFK
+1536 NSYANSFK

-1551 EGHSSNNNHAIT
+1551 EGHSSNNNNAIT

-1576 KEAFEKRKQQ
+1576 KEAFAKRKQQ

-1759 VASNISSL
+1759 VSSNISSL

-1912 NYRPFYKKIVAT
+1912 NYKPFYKKTVAT

-1930 GTYSAIQKALE
+1930 GTYNAIQKSLDA
-1941 GTNKDNGYL
+1941 GYL
-1950 GKTLINGVNACV
+1950 GAQLKNGAIACV
-1962 EAVTKIGAD
+1962 EAVTKLGAYFSKD
-1971 YSPVLR
+1971 FAE
-1977 KAVENGILRTED
+1977 AVREGIVNTD
-1989 APGVKGLDTFLK
+1989 
-2001 ENSVA
+2001 
-2006 ILEGFDK
+2006 ILENYFRDKGIEVIDGFSK
-2013 SELQAGDIIFFDSG
+2013 SMLKAGDTIFFDSAK
-2027 GEKNTHVM
+2027 EKNAHVM
-2035 LYQGNGKIV
+2035 LYQGNGMLV

-2051 NKAGEVI
+2051 NRAGKVV
-2058 QRPLD
+2058 QVSLD
-2063 DYLAYSGMTPSRI
+2063 DYLAYSGMTPSKI
-2076 AKTSKTS
+2076 GKSSNTS

-2115 AKFVDLLAQLEALW
+2115 AKFVDSLAQLEALW

-2160 KLEKAEIGKMAF
+2160 KLEKAEIGKVAF

-2188 NVKSKLAEL
+2188 NVKSQLSKL

-2210 KQADYTFKLT
+2210 NQADYTFKLT
-2220 QIKDMAI
+2220 QIKNMAI

-2257 QKIESTLES
+2257 QKIEATLES
-2266 LYKIFDSAIEK
+2266 LYKVFDSAIEK

-2313 LAEQYHAEMTSLQRG
+2313 LAEQYHTEMTSLQNG

-2355 NVQLD
+2355 QVQLD
-2360 KVKGKTVELNVV
+2360 KVKGKTVELNAV

-2377 STHALEVLAK
+2377 STHALEVLAE
-2387 EAGHLKDVM
+2387 EAGHLKDAM
-2396 VEANDKFKQATEDG
+2396 EETNDTFKQSVEDG
-2410 LLDFMT
+2410 LVDFMT
-2416 DGVNAVLDGTKTIE
+2416 DGVNSVLEGTKTIE
-2430 DAFADMAISI
+2430 EAFLEMVVNI

-2447 FADKIVTGLMNQWF
+2447 FTEKIVTGLMNQWF

-2473 AYNPEAQWQWSKN
+2473 AYNPEAQYRWSKN
-2486 PEYVAQQNDKGLAQF
+2486 PEYVAQQNNPGLAQF

-2508 TNLPEGGAE
+2508 TNLPVGGTE
-2517 EAKQLYKDKQW
+2517 LLKQLYDDGQW
-2528 TPEYASADTTV
+2528 VPEYASADTTI

-2551 VTELTSALAHKAT
+2551 VLGLTSALTRSAT
-2564 VSQDNE
+2564 DSQANE
-2570 AKTAEAVENLNETTA
+2570 IKTIKAVEDLNETTV
-2585 NTNREISDSVV
+2585 NTNTEISDNVV
-2596 RGTQVQTQI
+2596 MGTQIQSQI

-2615 NTTQNNIANQ
+2615 NTAQNNIANQ
-2625 HLASIDTSEQKQAI
+2625 HLARIDASEQLQSLRT
-2639 DGSVSGGGGG
+2639 SVSGGGGG
-2649 GESISSGGGLSS
+2649 GGGGFSSFDGGLSS
-2661 SISMGIPSVGR
+2661 STSIGVPHASGGIFTS
-2672 GITGTLS
+2672 
-2679 NNGGGLFGGIGSML
+2679 IGSML
-2693 SGWVDPIYKIL
+2693 SNLVDPIYDIL
-2704 EDVIGDIADLLNSD
+2704 ESIVGDVSNFLNSG
-2718 LFARPLN
+2718 LFSRPLG
-2725 MLNSVIGSA
+2725 MLNSIMGSSA
-2734 GAQLGGSIFAIS
+2734 VQLGGSIFAIS
-2746 SLMNGDKKEQLLSM
+2746 SFIHGDRKEQLLSM
-2760 IFLELQLMYQ
+2760 IFFELQLMYQ
-2770 PLSLIGTY
+2770 ELTMIR
-2778 IPNLMTL
+2778 
-2785 LSDIAAKVSANYAS
+2785 ANS
-2799 ANYVPASKA
+2799 IFSHA
-2808 TNVADK
+2808 TQ
-2814 PTGHAIGGYITGP
+2814 GHAIGGYITGP

-2867 ARIHTK
+2867 ARIYTE

-2892 NMAQSMGGVI
+2892 NMAKSMGGVI
-2902 GQHMSNTATF
+2902 GQHISNTATF

>member
-49 KLVENLSKALSNLPI
+49 KLVEDLSKALSNLPI
-64 SKEVTITPK
+64 SKEVIITPK
-73 ISLGKLDKLT
+73 ISLGKFDKLT

-122 EKATKLSINT
+122 KKATKLSINT
-132 DGLSLDLALNT
+132 DGLNLDLALNT

-158 KLGGT
+158 KLGGA
-163 LKSLPSV
+163 LKNLPSV

-179 ESPVSKGKKKSKV
+179 ESSVGKSKKKSKV
-192 PSVVGEDDLYLSA
+192 PSVAGEDDLYSSA

-214 RNLSQALNATVGV
+214 RNLSQALNATVGI

-242 SAVAQ
+242 AAVTQ

-334 RAKAIDNISSEISK
+334 RAKAIDNISTEISK

-354 DVGLH
+354 NVGLH

-396 TAMNY
+396 TAMSY

-416 QESVFNTDAEATKG
+416 QESVFSTDAEATKG

-543 KGTKDYLQS
+543 EGTKDYLQS

-595 ADVFNEVSEYITA
+595 ADVSNEVSEYITA

-685 QITADVGK
+685 QITVDVGK

-712 DTVNSEISAGQA
+712 NTVNSEISAGQA

-776 STLDAENDIVQ
+776 STLDAENEIVQ

-833 IRLLSNAGSK
+833 IRLLTNAGSK

-915 KVLEEQ
+915 KALEEQ

-939 KSFRQEANILL
+939 KSFRQEANILS

-986 IDGPLGIG
+986 IDGPLGTG
-994 VKGTYYIISLLGRAS
+994 VKGAYYTISLLGRAS

-1027 KMVTNSF
+1027 KMVTNNF

-1041 TEVDRLLEGLG
+1041 PEVGRLLAGLG
-1052 VVAGTIGVAIG
+1052 VIAGTIGVVIG
-1063 TGLSAVMAWTAAL
+1063 TGLSAVMAWAAAL
-1076 KVGISS
+1076 RVGISS
-1082 FEFFGGILL
+1082 LEFFGGILL

-1183 AKGMSVKQAYD
+1183 AKGMSVQQAYD

-1208 NPGQVLQEV
+1208 NPGQVLQEA

-1313 KDSAG
+1313 KDSVG

-1358 AVTFNLGEELFK
+1358 AVTFNLGDELIK
-1370 ILDGL
+1370 ILEGL
-1375 DEVFLHLAESADRVI
+1375 DDVFLHLAESADRVI

-1445 INTSIFIAKVVTS
+1445 INTSIFIAKVVMS

-1536 NFYADSFK
+1536 NSYADSFK

-1586 GVTIGNLRGT
+1586 GVTIGNLKGT

-1747 DMPTMNLDGSVS
+1747 DMPTMNLDGTVS

-1820 GSHKGIGQWDN
+1820 GSRKGIGQWDN

-1912 NYRPFYKKIVAT
+1912 NYRPFYKKTVAT

-1930 GTYSAIQKALE
+1930 GTYNAIQKSLDA
-1941 GTNKDNGYL
+1941 GYL
-1950 GKTLINGVNACV
+1950 GAQLEHGAVACV
-1962 EAVTKIGAD
+1962 EAVTKLGAYFSKD
-1971 YSPVLR
+1971 FAE
-1977 KAVENGILRTED
+1977 AVREGIVNTD
-1989 APGVKGLDTFLK
+1989 
-2001 ENSVA
+2001 
-2006 ILEGFDK
+2006 ILENYFRDKGIEVIDGFSK
-2013 SELQAGDIIFFDSG
+2013 SMLKAGDTIFFDSAK
-2027 GEKNTHVM
+2027 EKNAHVM
-2035 LYQGNGKIV
+2035 LYQGNGMLV

-2051 NKAGEVI
+2051 NWAGKVV
-2058 QRPLD
+2058 QVSLD
-2063 DYLAYSGMTPSRI
+2063 DYLANSGMTPSKI
-2076 AKTSKTS
+2076 GKSSNTS
-2083 VFGGNGV
+2083 VFGGSGV

-2115 AKFVDLLAQLEALW
+2115 AKFVDSLAQLEALW

-2220 QIKDMAI
+2220 QIKNMAV

-2257 QKIESTLES
+2257 QKIEATLES
-2266 LYKIFDSAIEK
+2266 LYKVFDSAIEK

-2313 LAEQYHAEMTSLQRG
+2313 LAEQYHTEMTSLQRG

-2486 PEYVAQQNDKGLAQF
+2486 PEYVAQQNDKGLAEF

-2528 TPEYASADTTV
+2528 TPEYADADLGVRDITATTV
-2539 ALTTAVQ
+2539 NLTAQTVNGVEPQVAPSSATDVSNANINVGTATTTVGSETSTVGTQ
-2546 TNTQA
+2546 T
-2551 VTELTSALAHKAT
+2551 AT
-2564 VSQDNE
+2564 VGTSNTTVG
-2570 AKTAEAVENLNETTA
+2570 ASSTTIGAETSTV
-2585 NTNREISDSVV
+2585 
-2596 RGTQVQTQI
+2596 GTQQSTVGTQQVQ
-2605 ASNSL
+2605 AGNVL
-2610 AEAVT
+2610 
-2615 NTTQNNIANQ
+2615 
-2625 HLASIDTSEQKQAI
+2625 L
-2639 DGSVSGGGGG
+2639 DG
-2649 GESISSGGGLSS
+2649 
-2661 SISMGIPSVGR
+2661 
-2672 GITGTLS
+2672 
-2679 NNGGGLFGGIGSML
+2679 
-2693 SGWVDPIYKIL
+2693 
-2704 EDVIGDIADLLNSD
+2704 
-2718 LFARPLN
+2718 
-2725 MLNSVIGSA
+2725 
-2734 GAQLGGSIFAIS
+2734 
-2746 SLMNGDKKEQLLSM
+2746 
-2760 IFLELQLMYQ
+2760 
-2770 PLSLIGTY
+2770 
-2778 IPNLMTL
+2778 
-2785 LSDIAAKVSANYAS
+2785 
-2799 ANYVPASKA
+2799 A
-2808 TNVADK
+2808 TAM
-2814 PTGHAIGGYITGP
+2814 GHAIGGYITGP